1 MAFTVQREQ
10 RNHDFAQAGRR
21 ARSMLEQDKK
31 TIEAEEQRAKEYAQ
45 KPVTKPI
52 SEPVPQKKKEN
63 ISFWEK
69 LLSAFGDAGYSAD
82 TTTPLAMTNQAIT
95 DDYRKSNMQESKTA
109 EAGGNIVKSAAKSAE
124 SAYENA
130 AGTFL
135 NKRSGTQIMGVTVA
149 DNAVSQEDKDKAD
162 AARKRNQESI
172 YAKADKAA
180 AAAAEASE
188 KAKDNLG
195 GSKAAGAFVDIAS
208 GGLQLGADMALN
220 ALLPGAGL
228 ANMGLR
234 SYGSGSREARLDGAS
249 EGEQVAYGA
258 AAAAVDVLTEKIFD
272 VGKLFGGGAA
282 DDVAEKLIGKLAKTD
297 AGRSVLRALTNA
309 VGEGAEEAVA
319 DILNPAI
326 RTIYDKGAAVKS
338 SYTTAEGAKEML
350 AQSAYDAMIGAALST
365 FGTAAGI
372 VKGIDAQKNAALRA
386 GEPAANVNAEASAKP
401 ADAETIAAEA
411 QADAAPVE
419 TAQDAPAAQEENA
432 APADIRETGLETR
445 IAGIKGNDTASVG
458 NASTAMENTLWMR
471 RGTQSEPGWGETY
484 GTAQEAFN
492 EAMKRIDSGL
502 FSAMEKAVNEAERGI
517 NAKENLRLISTMISA
532 AEFVRHYDV
541 SPAAAATVIINSYHN
556 DALDSI
562 RDRRGDLTDYAL
574 EQMRSIDNAVESYGS
589 NPVSE
594 NDLSVA
600 QNAEYPGNAED
611 ATGMREPAQN
621 PTQERATEAGQSTER
636 DANRQ
641 PQEYT
646 PEDHIDNRSD
656 EYIAK
661 RSTKSF
667 QYNHP
672 ELHEHFE
679 RVAEDLAPMIY
690 GSMRSDRYKRGKGT
704 ITNNSRV
711 VQDVIDKTGLSRPE
725 ILRALDAIIKD
736 NGAENYADAKRVEKA
751 LDSLLVDGYTK
762 PNGEYVAP
770 DAAYMEAK
778 SQISGGTDPYSW
790 EYYRDNDL
798 SLLLGEITEEESYND
813 WRAERDAREA
823 AKAAQEQS
831 QNSDNFADVQQRETE
846 TDAGQRGTLPEGQ
859 GAKSAE
865 FGYDEAKTQARSLKN
880 LFEKGDREKL
890 GLTEQDLSHKV
901 EHDAE
906 AEAKA
911 QERFESDYEGEKADL
926 FGEKRDWDKTDTL
939 LADKIMGAELDKA
952 HKSGSMDDY
961 AEVARLVKRWYAQG
975 TDVGQVMQ
983 MRQVLSKSPKLME
996 AEAIELLMD
1005 EKRTRKMSDEQ
1016 RKKILDSVSQNAE
1029 RLLSIEK
1036 GDVDG
1041 VVDLIKDMSMERRT
1055 NSLWSNKMGRT
1066 MEKALEQAK
1075 KLPDGESFLR
1085 DIAASQVRGIA
1096 YDYAK
1101 PSVLEQIKTY
1111 RYLSMLS
1118 KPATP
1123 ARNLIGNMV
1132 YDPVEAVSNN
1142 IGVGLDMLLSKCTGT
1157 RSVAVDMSYL
1167 SKAKRK
1173 GMGEAR
1179 LKSYIEMG
1187 LDASVS
1193 NARGKY
1199 GTGGSR
1205 SYKMTGNFLE
1215 RFLSTW
1221 EKYSNYAMVTTDQ
1234 MQKGGIQAE
1243 AQRGI
1248 DELEAK
1254 GKVAKGA
1261 LDGRA
1266 EETARERTFQ
1276 NDSKLAQA
1284 TGVVRRGLN
1293 VFSIKDKRGG
1303 RFGVGDLILPFTNV
1317 PGNIASAAIQYSP
1330 AGFINAGAEVVKV
1343 LHKAKAGTL
1352 TAAEQAKAVTDF
1364 GRAFNGTMGIALFA
1378 VLAGAGV
1385 MNVAGDD
1392 DKDKEALEKSE
1403 GVSGTQLNLSAL
1415 NRWIA
1420 GESTEWRDGDDL
1432 VSIGFLDPINAQMT
1446 YGALLADCY
1455 EEDGKI
1461 TFGDVTRENLSS
1473 IYQSVMDLPAMSQF
1487 QEIENSL
1494 KYSKADNDGG
1504 KLADA
1509 TLRYGASQVT
1519 SFIPN
1524 VVSGVAQGIDG
1535 TVRDTYNGDTVWEN
1549 SLNAMKSKIPWLRET
1564 LPAALDNWGQEKK
1577 YTGTAAENFL
1587 NATLNPGSV
1596 TKYRTSAVNQ
1606 ELYRLDSLNID
1617 VKYPE
1622 KKTPSDVSRNG
1633 KKVTLNQDEKRQYQM
1648 AYGQTAY
1655 DNIQKV
1661 IQSSVYK
1668 QSSDAEKAAAIQ
1680 NLLKVATAAG
1690 KKKAKLDGSDT
1701 PSWTTKSSGSVAD
1714 NAVYRAKL
1722 GTAKD
1727 TLPADA
1733 RDRNGDVM
1741 QAIIK
1746 TVVGKRGGSDQLAL
1760 NVMAQEIESGTLAKV
1775 ETAYNGGYELKQI
1788 VDFYQAM
1795 YAKKPGTSQ
1804 KKYKK
1809 PDLYVWAMQNGYT
1822 AKQFNQ
1828 LWNLFGKTKK

>member
-1 MAFTVQREQ
+1 MASDFLKQYAKSSREKIDREYGKKAYGGSKYKMDKVWGQ
-10 RNHDFAQAGRR
+10 TAT
-21 ARSMLEQDKK
+21 QD
-31 TIEAEEQRAKEYAQ
+31 TAAKQ

-69 LLSAFGDAGYSAD
+69 LLNAFGDAGYSAD
-82 TTTPLAMTNQAIT
+82 TTTPLALTNQAIS

-109 EAGGNIVKSAAKSAE
+109 EAGGNIAKSAYE
-124 SAYENA
+124 GAKSAYENA

-149 DNAVSQEDKDKAD
+149 DNAVPQEDKDKAE

-220 ALLPGAGL
+220 ALLPGVGL

-297 AGRSVLRALTNA
+297 AGRSVVRALTNA

-326 RTIYDKGAAVKS
+326 RAIYDKGAAAKS

-350 AQSAYDAMIGAALST
+350 AQSAYDAMIGAVLST

-372 VKGIDAQKNAALRA
+372 AKGIDAQKNAALRA
-386 GEPAANVNAEASAKP
+386 GEPAASVNAEASAKP
-401 ADAETIAAEA
+401 AEAENIAAEA
-411 QADAAPVE
+411 QAEAAPVE
-419 TAQDAPAAQEENA
+419 TAQVEDSQATVRTLLKKGIISNSEANRVLADA
-432 APADIRETGLETR
+432 GLRTEFERQT
-445 IAGIKGNDTASVG
+445 
-458 NASTAMENTLWMR
+458 
-471 RGTQSEPGWGETY
+471 GETLT
-484 GTAQEAFN
+484 GTKADQRAQI
-492 EAMKRIDSGL
+492 KRVALTQNITGETAKSEEQSQKTG
-502 FSAMEKAVNEAERGI
+502 EIVNESAE
-517 NAKENLRLISTMISA
+517 
-532 AEFVRHYDV
+532 
-541 SPAAAATVIINSYHN
+541 
-556 DALDSI
+556 
-562 RDRRGDLTDYAL
+562 
-574 EQMRSIDNAVESYGS
+574 NAVE
-589 NPVSE
+589 
-594 NDLSVA
+594 A
-600 QNAEYPGNAED
+600 
-611 ATGMREPAQN
+611 
-621 PTQERATEAGQSTER
+621 
-636 DANRQ
+636 
-641 PQEYT
+641 
-646 PEDHIDNRSD
+646 
-656 EYIAK
+656 
-661 RSTKSF
+661 
-667 QYNHP
+667 
-672 ELHEHFE
+672 
-679 RVAEDLAPMIY
+679 
-690 GSMRSDRYKRGKGT
+690 
-704 ITNNSRV
+704 
-711 VQDVIDKTGLSRPE
+711 
-725 ILRALDAIIKD
+725 
-736 NGAENYADAKRVEKA
+736 
-751 LDSLLVDGYTK
+751 
-762 PNGEYVAP
+762 
-770 DAAYMEAK
+770 
-778 SQISGGTDPYSW
+778 
-790 EYYRDNDL
+790 
-798 SLLLGEITEEESYND
+798 
-813 WRAERDAREA
+813 
-823 AKAAQEQS
+823 
-831 QNSDNFADVQQRETE
+831 QNSDNFADVQQREAE

-865 FGYDEAKTQARSLKN
+865 FGYDEARTQTHSTDGVLTDDERAMQGLRP
-880 LFEKGDREKL
+880 EDR
-890 GLTEQDLSHKV
+890 THKV
-901 EHDAE
+901 NHDE
-906 AEAKA
+906 EVNAKA

-926 FGEKRDWDKTDTL
+926 FGTKQDWDDTDTVL
-939 LADKIMGAELDKA
+939 A
-952 HKSGSMDDY
+952 HKIIVKEVVKARESGSKDAY
-961 AEVARLVKRWYAQG
+961 AEVAKLMKEWDAHG
-975 TDVGQVMQ
+975 TEAGQAL
-983 MRQVLSKSPKLME
+983 RQRRQFASDPALME
-996 AEAIELLMD
+996 ADAIQLLSD
-1005 EKRTRKMSDEQ
+1005 SERTRKMSDEQ

-1029 RLLSIEK
+1029 KLRSIEK

-1041 VVDLIKDMSMERRT
+1041 VVDLIKGMSTERRT
-1055 NSLWSNKMGRT
+1055 NGLWSNKMGRT

-1075 KLPDGESFLR
+1075 KLPGGEAFLR
-1085 DIAASQVRGIA
+1085 DVAASQVRGIA

-1101 PSVLEQIKTY
+1101 PSTLEQIKAY

-1123 ARNLIGNMV
+1123 GRNLVGNMV

-1142 IGVGLDMLLSKCTGT
+1142 IGVGLDMLLSKYTGT
-1157 RSVAVDMSYL
+1157 RSVAADKSYF
-1167 SKAKRK
+1167 SKTKRK
-1173 GMGEAR
+1173 GMGEAT
-1179 LKSYIEMG
+1179 LKSYIETG

-1193 NARGKY
+1193 NAQGKY
-1199 GTGGSR
+1199 ETGGSR
-1205 SYKMTGNFLE
+1205 SFKMTGNFLE

-1248 DELEAK
+1248 DALEAK

-1266 EETARERTFQ
+1266 EKIARERTFQ
-1276 NDSKLAQA
+1276 NEGKLAQA
-1284 TGVVRRGLN
+1284 TGVVRRALN

-1303 RFGVGDLILPFTNV
+1303 SFGVGDLILPFTNV

-1343 LHKAKAGTL
+1343 LNKAKAGTL
-1352 TAAEQAKAVTDF
+1352 TASEQAKAVTDF
-1364 GRAFNGTMGIALFA
+1364 GRAFNGTMGIAFFA
-1378 VLAGAGV
+1378 VLAGAGI

-1455 EEDGKI
+1455 KDEGL
-1461 TFGDVTRENLSS
+1461 TFANVAGGNLESAF
-1473 IYQSVMDLPAMSQF
+1473 QSVMDLPAMSQF

-1494 KYSKADNDGG
+1494 KYSKADTTGG

-1509 TLRYGASQVT
+1509 TFRYGASQAT
-1519 SFIPN
+1519 SFVPN
-1524 VVSGVAQGIDG
+1524 VVSGVAQGVDG

-1549 SLNAMKSKIPWLRET
+1549 SLSAMKSKIPGLRET

-1606 ELYRLDSLNID
+1606 ELYRLGENID
-1617 VKYPE
+1617 IKYPE
-1622 KKTPSDVSRNG
+1622 KKAPNSGNRDGEKVS
-1633 KKVTLNQDEKRQYQM
+1633 LDQDERRQYQM

-1661 IQSSVYK
+1661 IRSSVYK

-1680 NLLKVATAAG
+1680 NLLEVATSAG
-1690 KKKAKLDGSDT
+1690 KKKAKLDGGDT
-1701 PSWTTKSSGSVAD
+1701 PAWTTKSTGTIGE
-1714 NAVYRAKL
+1714 NAVYKAML

-1727 TLPADA
+1727 ALPEDK
-1733 RDRNGDVM
+1733 RT
-1741 QAIIK
+1741 K
-1746 TVVGKRGGSDQLAL
+1746 TGNVLQSVLKTAGNKRGGDNLML
-1760 NVMAQEIESGTLAKV
+1760 NIMAQQLSEGTQDKF

-1788 VDFYQAM
+1788 VDFYQAK
-1795 YAKKPGTSQ
+1795 YATKPGTSQ
-1804 KKYKK
+1804 RKYKK
-1809 PDLYVWAMQNGYT
+1809 ADLYAWAMQNGYT

-1828 LWNLFGKTKK
+1828 LWKLFS

>member
-1 MAFTVQREQ
+1 MASDFLKQYAKSSREKIDREYGKKAYGGSKYKMDKVWGQ
-10 RNHDFAQAGRR
+10 TAT
-21 ARSMLEQDKK
+21 QD
-31 TIEAEEQRAKEYAQ
+31 TAAKQ

-69 LLSAFGDAGYSAD
+69 LLNAFGDAGYSAD
-82 TTTPLAMTNQAIT
+82 TTTPLALTNQAIS

-109 EAGGNIVKSAAKSAE
+109 EAGGNIAKSAYE
-124 SAYENA
+124 GAKSAYENA

-149 DNAVSQEDKDKAD
+149 DNAVPQEDKDKAE

-220 ALLPGAGL
+220 ALLPGVGL

-297 AGRSVLRALTNA
+297 AGRSVVRALTNA

-326 RTIYDKGAAVKS
+326 RAIYDKGAAAKS

-350 AQSAYDAMIGAALST
+350 AQSAYDAMIGAVLST

-372 VKGIDAQKNAALRA
+372 AKGIDAQKNAALRA
-386 GEPAANVNAEASAKP
+386 GEPAASVNAEASAKP
-401 ADAETIAAEA
+401 AEAENIAAEA
-411 QADAAPVE
+411 QAEAAPVE
-419 TAQDAPAAQEENA
+419 TAQVEDSQATVRTLLKKGIISNSEANRVLADA
-432 APADIRETGLETR
+432 GLRTEFERQT
-445 IAGIKGNDTASVG
+445 
-458 NASTAMENTLWMR
+458 
-471 RGTQSEPGWGETY
+471 GETLT
-484 GTAQEAFN
+484 GTKADQRAQI
-492 EAMKRIDSGL
+492 KRVALTQNITGETAKSEEQSQKTG
-502 FSAMEKAVNEAERGI
+502 EIVNESAE
-517 NAKENLRLISTMISA
+517 
-532 AEFVRHYDV
+532 
-541 SPAAAATVIINSYHN
+541 
-556 DALDSI
+556 
-562 RDRRGDLTDYAL
+562 
-574 EQMRSIDNAVESYGS
+574 NAVE
-589 NPVSE
+589 
-594 NDLSVA
+594 A
-600 QNAEYPGNAED
+600 
-611 ATGMREPAQN
+611 
-621 PTQERATEAGQSTER
+621 
-636 DANRQ
+636 
-641 PQEYT
+641 
-646 PEDHIDNRSD
+646 
-656 EYIAK
+656 
-661 RSTKSF
+661 
-667 QYNHP
+667 
-672 ELHEHFE
+672 
-679 RVAEDLAPMIY
+679 
-690 GSMRSDRYKRGKGT
+690 
-704 ITNNSRV
+704 
-711 VQDVIDKTGLSRPE
+711 
-725 ILRALDAIIKD
+725 
-736 NGAENYADAKRVEKA
+736 
-751 LDSLLVDGYTK
+751 
-762 PNGEYVAP
+762 
-770 DAAYMEAK
+770 
-778 SQISGGTDPYSW
+778 
-790 EYYRDNDL
+790 
-798 SLLLGEITEEESYND
+798 
-813 WRAERDAREA
+813 
-823 AKAAQEQS
+823 
-831 QNSDNFADVQQRETE
+831 QNSDNFADVQQREAE

-865 FGYDEAKTQARSLKN
+865 FGYDEARTQTHSTDGVLTDDERAMQGLRP
-880 LFEKGDREKL
+880 EDR
-890 GLTEQDLSHKV
+890 THKV
-901 EHDAE
+901 NHDE
-906 AEAKA
+906 EVNAKA

-926 FGEKRDWDKTDTL
+926 FGTKQDWDDTDTVL
-939 LADKIMGAELDKA
+939 A
-952 HKSGSMDDY
+952 HKIIVKEVAKARESGSKDAY
-961 AEVARLVKRWYAQG
+961 AEVAKLMKEWDAHG
-975 TDVGQVMQ
+975 TEAGQAL
-983 MRQVLSKSPKLME
+983 RQRRQFASDPALME
-996 AEAIELLMD
+996 ADAIQLLSD
-1005 EKRTRKMSDEQ
+1005 SERTRKMSDEQ

-1029 RLLSIEK
+1029 KLRSIEK

-1041 VVDLIKDMSMERRT
+1041 VVDLIKGMSTERRT
-1055 NSLWSNKMGRT
+1055 NGLWSNKMGRT

-1075 KLPDGESFLR
+1075 KLPGGEAFLR
-1085 DIAASQVRGIA
+1085 DVAASQVRGIA

-1101 PSVLEQIKTY
+1101 PSTLEQIKAY

-1123 ARNLIGNMV
+1123 GRNLVGNMV

-1142 IGVGLDMLLSKCTGT
+1142 IGVGLDMLLSKYTGT
-1157 RSVAVDMSYL
+1157 RSVAADKSYF
-1167 SKAKRK
+1167 SKTKRK
-1173 GMGEAR
+1173 GMGEAT
-1179 LKSYIEMG
+1179 LKSYIETG

-1193 NARGKY
+1193 NAQGKY
-1199 GTGGSR
+1199 ETGGSR
-1205 SYKMTGNFLE
+1205 SFKMTGNFLE

-1248 DELEAK
+1248 DALEAK

-1266 EETARERTFQ
+1266 EEIARERTFQ
-1276 NDSKLAQA
+1276 NEGKLAQA
-1284 TGVVRRGLN
+1284 TGVVRRALN

-1303 RFGVGDLILPFTNV
+1303 SFGVGDLILPFTNV

-1343 LHKAKAGTL
+1343 LNKAKAGTL
-1352 TAAEQAKAVTDF
+1352 TASEQAKAVTDF
-1364 GRAFNGTMGIALFA
+1364 GRAFNGTMGIAFFA
-1378 VLAGAGV
+1378 VLAGAGI

-1455 EEDGKI
+1455 KDEGL
-1461 TFGDVTRENLSS
+1461 TFANVAGGNLESAF
-1473 IYQSVMDLPAMSQF
+1473 QSVMDLPAMSQF

-1494 KYSKADNDGG
+1494 KYSKADTTGG

-1509 TLRYGASQVT
+1509 TFRYGASQAT
-1519 SFIPN
+1519 SFVPN
-1524 VVSGVAQGIDG
+1524 VVSGVAQGVDG

-1549 SLNAMKSKIPWLRET
+1549 SLNAMKSKIPGLRET

-1606 ELYRLDSLNID
+1606 ELYRLGENID
-1617 VKYPE
+1617 IKYPE
-1622 KKTPSDVSRNG
+1622 KKAPNSGNRDGEKVS
-1633 KKVTLNQDEKRQYQM
+1633 LDQDERRQYQM

-1661 IQSSVYK
+1661 IRSSVYK

-1680 NLLKVATAAG
+1680 NLLEVATSAG
-1690 KKKAKLDGSDT
+1690 KKKAKLDGGDT
-1701 PSWTTKSSGSVAD
+1701 PAWTTKSTGTIGE
-1714 NAVYRAKL
+1714 NAVYKAML

-1727 TLPADA
+1727 ALPEDK
-1733 RDRNGDVM
+1733 RT
-1741 QAIIK
+1741 K
-1746 TVVGKRGGSDQLAL
+1746 TGNVLQSVLKTAGNKRGGDNLML
-1760 NVMAQEIESGTLAKV
+1760 NIMAQQLSEGTQDKF

-1788 VDFYQAM
+1788 VDFYQAK
-1795 YAKKPGTSQ
+1795 YATKPGTSQ
-1804 KKYKK
+1804 RKYKK
-1809 PDLYVWAMQNGYT
+1809 ADLYAWAMQNGYT

-1828 LWNLFGKTKK
+1828 LWKLFS

>member
-1 MAFTVQREQ
+1 MASDFLKQYAKSSREKIDKEFGKKAYGGSKYDMSKVWGQ
-10 RNHDFAQAGRR
+10 PTQATQ
-21 ARSMLEQDKK
+21 AANTTQN
-31 TIEAEEQRAKEYAQ
+31 TQ
-45 KPVTKPI
+45 KPIT
-52 SEPVPQKKKEN
+52 EPVPEKKKEN

-69 LLSAFGDAGYSAD
+69 LARAFGDDVYS
-82 TTTPLAMTNQAIT
+82 
-95 DDYRKSNMQESKTA
+95 SSMQENKPD
-109 EAGGNIVKSAAKSAE
+109 GPDGNIIKSAAKSAE
-124 SAYENA
+124 SSYVNA
-130 AGTFL
+130 FGTLL

-149 DNAVSQEDKDKAD
+149 DDAVPQADKDKAE
-162 AARKRNQESI
+162 AARQRNQANV

-180 AAAAEASE
+180 EAAAEASE
-188 KAKDNLG
+188 KAKENLG

-282 DDVAEKLIGKLAKTD
+282 DDVAEKLVGKLAKTD
-297 AGRSVLRALTNA
+297 AGRSVVRALTNA

-326 RTIYDKGAAVKS
+326 RAIYDKGAAAKA

-372 VKGIDAQKNAALRA
+372 AKGVDAQKNAALRA
-386 GEPAANVNAEASAKP
+386 GEPAASATASVNTEASAKP
-401 ADAETIAAEA
+401 AEAENIAEEA
-411 QADAAPVE
+411 QAEATPVE
-419 TAQDAPAAQEENA
+419 TAQGEGNQATVRALLKKGIISNGEANRVLADA
-432 APADIRETGLETR
+432 GLRTEFERQT
-445 IAGIKGNDTASVG
+445 
-458 NASTAMENTLWMR
+458 
-471 RGTQSEPGWGETY
+471 GETLT
-484 GTAQEAFN
+484 GTKADQRAQI
-492 EAMKRIDSGL
+492 KRVALTQNITGETAKSEEQSQKTG
-502 FSAMEKAVNEAERGI
+502 KIVNESAE
-517 NAKENLRLISTMISA
+517 
-532 AEFVRHYDV
+532 
-541 SPAAAATVIINSYHN
+541 
-556 DALDSI
+556 
-562 RDRRGDLTDYAL
+562 
-574 EQMRSIDNAVESYGS
+574 NAVE
-589 NPVSE
+589 
-594 NDLSVA
+594 
-600 QNAEYPGNAED
+600 
-611 ATGMREPAQN
+611 
-621 PTQERATEAGQSTER
+621 
-636 DANRQ
+636 
-641 PQEYT
+641 
-646 PEDHIDNRSD
+646 
-656 EYIAK
+656 
-661 RSTKSF
+661 
-667 QYNHP
+667 
-672 ELHEHFE
+672 
-679 RVAEDLAPMIY
+679 
-690 GSMRSDRYKRGKGT
+690 
-704 ITNNSRV
+704 
-711 VQDVIDKTGLSRPE
+711 
-725 ILRALDAIIKD
+725 
-736 NGAENYADAKRVEKA
+736 
-751 LDSLLVDGYTK
+751 
-762 PNGEYVAP
+762 
-770 DAAYMEAK
+770 
-778 SQISGGTDPYSW
+778 
-790 EYYRDNDL
+790 
-798 SLLLGEITEEESYND
+798 
-813 WRAERDAREA
+813 
-823 AKAAQEQS
+823 S
-831 QNSDNFADVQQRETE
+831 QNSDNFADVQQREAE
-846 TDAGQRGTLPEGQ
+846 MDAGQRGTLPEGQ

-865 FGYDEAKTQARSLKN
+865 FGYDEARTQTRSTDGVLTDDERAMEG
-880 LFEKGDREKL
+880 LRPEDR
-890 GLTEQDLSHKV
+890 THKV
-901 EHDAE
+901 NRDEE
-906 AEAKA
+906 VNAKA

-926 FGEKRDWDKTDTL
+926 FGEKQDWDDTDTVL
-939 LADKIMGAELDKA
+939 A
-952 HKSGSMDDY
+952 HKIIVKEVAKARESGSKDAY
-961 AEVARLVKRWYAQG
+961 AEVAKLMKEWDAHG
-975 TDVGQVMQ
+975 TEAGQAL
-983 MRQVLSKSPKLME
+983 RQRRQLASDPALME
-996 AEAIELLMD
+996 ADAIQLLND
-1005 EKRTRKMSDEQ
+1005 SERTRKMSDEQ

-1029 RLLSIEK
+1029 KLRSIEK

-1041 VVDLIKDMSMERRT
+1041 VVDLIKDMSTERRT
-1055 NSLWSNKMGRT
+1055 NGLWSNKMGRT

-1075 KLPDGESFLR
+1075 KLPGGEAFLR
-1085 DIAASQVRGIA
+1085 DVAASQVRGIA

-1101 PSVLEQIKTY
+1101 PSTLEQIKTY

-1123 ARNLIGNMV
+1123 GRNLVGNMV

-1142 IGVGLDMLLSKCTGT
+1142 IGVGLDMLLSKYTGT
-1157 RSVAVDMSYL
+1157 RSVAVDKSYL
-1167 SKAKRK
+1167 SKTKRK

-1179 LKSYIEMG
+1179 LKSYIETG

-1205 SYKMTGNFLE
+1205 SFKMTGNFLE

-1221 EKYSNYAMVTTDQ
+1221 EKYSNYAMVTSDQ

-1248 DELEAK
+1248 DALEAK

-1276 NDSKLAQA
+1276 NEGKLS
-1284 TGVVRRGLN
+1284 GVMGGMRNALN
-1293 VFSIKDKRGG
+1293 KLSIKDKQGG
-1303 RFGVGDLILPFTNV
+1303 SIGLGDIMLPFTHV

-1343 LHKAKAGTL
+1343 LNKAKAGTL

-1392 DKDKEALEKSE
+1392 DEDKEALEKSE

-1455 EEDGKI
+1455 KDEGL
-1461 TFGDVTRENLSS
+1461 TFANVAGGNLESAF
-1473 IYQSVMDLPAMSQF
+1473 QSVMDLPAMSQF
-1487 QEIENSL
+1487 QEIANGY
-1494 KYSKADNDGG
+1494 KYSKADTTGG
-1504 KLADA
+1504 KVAEA
-1509 TLRYGASQVT
+1509 ALRYGASQAT
-1519 SFIPN
+1519 SFVPN
-1524 VVSGVAQGIDG
+1524 VVSGVAQGVDG

-1549 SLNAMKSKIPWLRET
+1549 SLNAMKSKIPGLRET

-1606 ELYRLDSLNID
+1606 ELYRLGENID
-1617 VKYPE
+1617 IKYPE
-1622 KKTPSDVSRNG
+1622 KKAPNSGNRDG
-1633 KKVTLNQDEKRQYQM
+1633 EKVPLDQDERRQYQT

-1661 IQSSVYK
+1661 IRSSVYK

-1680 NLLKVATAAG
+1680 NLLEVATAAG
-1690 KKKAKLDGSDT
+1690 KKKAKLDGGDT
-1701 PSWTTKSSGSVAD
+1701 PAWTTKSDGSVAD

-1727 TLPADA
+1727 TLPDNA

-1760 NVMAQEIESGTLAKV
+1760 NVMAQKLTENTQAKV

-1788 VDFYQAM
+1788 VDFYQAK
-1795 YAKKPGTSQ
+1795 YATKPGTSQ
-1804 KKYKK
+1804 RKYKK
-1809 PDLYVWAMQNGYT
+1809 ADLYAWAMQNGYT

-1828 LWNLFGKTKK
+1828 LWKLFS

>member
-1 MAFTVQREQ
+1 MASDFLKQYAKSSREKIDREYGKKAYGGSKYKMDKVWGQ
-10 RNHDFAQAGRR
+10 TAT
-21 ARSMLEQDKK
+21 QD
-31 TIEAEEQRAKEYAQ
+31 TAAKQ

-69 LLSAFGDAGYSAD
+69 LLNAFGDAGYSAD
-82 TTTPLAMTNQAIT
+82 TTTPLALTNQAIS

-109 EAGGNIVKSAAKSAE
+109 EAGGNIAKSAYE
-124 SAYENA
+124 GAKSAYENA

-149 DNAVSQEDKDKAD
+149 DNAVPQEDKDKAE

-220 ALLPGAGL
+220 ALLPGVGL

-297 AGRSVLRALTNA
+297 AGRSVVRALTNA

-326 RTIYDKGAAVKS
+326 CAIYDKGAAAKS

-350 AQSAYDAMIGAALST
+350 AQSAYDAMIGAVLST

-372 VKGIDAQKNAALRA
+372 AKGIDAQKNAALRA
-386 GEPAANVNAEASAKP
+386 GEPAASVNAEASAKP
-401 ADAETIAAEA
+401 AEAENIAAEA
-411 QADAAPVE
+411 QAEAAPVE
-419 TAQDAPAAQEENA
+419 TAQVEDSQATVRTLLKKGIISNSEANRVLADA
-432 APADIRETGLETR
+432 GLRTEFERQT
-445 IAGIKGNDTASVG
+445 
-458 NASTAMENTLWMR
+458 
-471 RGTQSEPGWGETY
+471 GETLT
-484 GTAQEAFN
+484 GTKADQRAQI
-492 EAMKRIDSGL
+492 KRVALTQNITGETAKSEEQSQKTG
-502 FSAMEKAVNEAERGI
+502 EIVNESAE
-517 NAKENLRLISTMISA
+517 
-532 AEFVRHYDV
+532 
-541 SPAAAATVIINSYHN
+541 
-556 DALDSI
+556 
-562 RDRRGDLTDYAL
+562 
-574 EQMRSIDNAVESYGS
+574 NAVE
-589 NPVSE
+589 
-594 NDLSVA
+594 A
-600 QNAEYPGNAED
+600 
-611 ATGMREPAQN
+611 
-621 PTQERATEAGQSTER
+621 
-636 DANRQ
+636 
-641 PQEYT
+641 
-646 PEDHIDNRSD
+646 
-656 EYIAK
+656 
-661 RSTKSF
+661 
-667 QYNHP
+667 
-672 ELHEHFE
+672 
-679 RVAEDLAPMIY
+679 
-690 GSMRSDRYKRGKGT
+690 
-704 ITNNSRV
+704 
-711 VQDVIDKTGLSRPE
+711 
-725 ILRALDAIIKD
+725 
-736 NGAENYADAKRVEKA
+736 
-751 LDSLLVDGYTK
+751 
-762 PNGEYVAP
+762 
-770 DAAYMEAK
+770 
-778 SQISGGTDPYSW
+778 
-790 EYYRDNDL
+790 
-798 SLLLGEITEEESYND
+798 
-813 WRAERDAREA
+813 
-823 AKAAQEQS
+823 
-831 QNSDNFADVQQRETE
+831 QNSDNFADVQQREAE

-865 FGYDEAKTQARSLKN
+865 FGYDEARTQTHSTDGVLTDDERAMQGLRP
-880 LFEKGDREKL
+880 EDR
-890 GLTEQDLSHKV
+890 THKV
-901 EHDAE
+901 NHDE
-906 AEAKA
+906 EVNAKA

-926 FGEKRDWDKTDTL
+926 FGTKQDWDDTDTVL
-939 LADKIMGAELDKA
+939 A
-952 HKSGSMDDY
+952 HKIIVKEVAKARESGSKDAY
-961 AEVARLVKRWYAQG
+961 AEVAKLMKEWDAHG
-975 TDVGQVMQ
+975 TEAGQAL
-983 MRQVLSKSPKLME
+983 RQRRQFASDPALME
-996 AEAIELLMD
+996 ADAIQLLSD
-1005 EKRTRKMSDEQ
+1005 SERTRKMSDEQ

-1029 RLLSIEK
+1029 KLRSIEK

-1041 VVDLIKDMSMERRT
+1041 VVDLIKGMSTERRT
-1055 NSLWSNKMGRT
+1055 NGLWSNKMGRT

-1075 KLPDGESFLR
+1075 KLPGGEAFLR
-1085 DIAASQVRGIA
+1085 DVAASQVRGIA

-1101 PSVLEQIKTY
+1101 PSTLEQIKAY

-1123 ARNLIGNMV
+1123 GRNLVGNMV

-1142 IGVGLDMLLSKCTGT
+1142 IGVGLDMLLSKYTGT
-1157 RSVAVDMSYL
+1157 RSVAADKSYF
-1167 SKAKRK
+1167 SKTKRK
-1173 GMGEAR
+1173 GMGEAT
-1179 LKSYIEMG
+1179 LKSYIETG

-1193 NARGKY
+1193 NAQGKY
-1199 GTGGSR
+1199 ETGGSR
-1205 SYKMTGNFLE
+1205 SFKMTGNFLE

-1248 DELEAK
+1248 DALEAK

-1266 EETARERTFQ
+1266 EEIARERTFQ
-1276 NDSKLAQA
+1276 NEGKLAQA
-1284 TGVVRRGLN
+1284 TGVVRRALN

-1303 RFGVGDLILPFTNV
+1303 SFGVGDLILPFTNV

-1343 LHKAKAGTL
+1343 LNKAKAGTL
-1352 TAAEQAKAVTDF
+1352 TASEQAKAVTDF
-1364 GRAFNGTMGIALFA
+1364 GRAFNGTMGIAFFA
-1378 VLAGAGV
+1378 VLAGAGI

-1455 EEDGKI
+1455 KDEGL
-1461 TFGDVTRENLSS
+1461 TFANVAGGNLESAF
-1473 IYQSVMDLPAMSQF
+1473 QSVMDLPAMSQF

-1494 KYSKADNDGG
+1494 KYSKADTTGG

-1509 TLRYGASQVT
+1509 TFRYGASQAT
-1519 SFIPN
+1519 SFVPN
-1524 VVSGVAQGIDG
+1524 VVSGVAQGVDG

-1549 SLNAMKSKIPWLRET
+1549 SLSAMKSKIPGLRET

-1577 YTGTAAENFL
+1577 YTDTAAENFL

-1606 ELYRLDSLNID
+1606 ELYRLGENID
-1617 VKYPE
+1617 IKYPE
-1622 KKTPSDVSRNG
+1622 KKAPNSGNRDGEKVS
-1633 KKVTLNQDEKRQYQM
+1633 LDQDERRQYQM

-1661 IQSSVYK
+1661 IRSSVYK

-1680 NLLKVATAAG
+1680 NLLEVATSAG
-1690 KKKAKLDGSDT
+1690 KKKAKLDGGDT
-1701 PSWTTKSSGSVAD
+1701 PAWTTKSTGTIGE
-1714 NAVYRAKL
+1714 NAVYKAML

-1727 TLPADA
+1727 ALPEDK
-1733 RDRNGDVM
+1733 RT
-1741 QAIIK
+1741 K
-1746 TVVGKRGGSDQLAL
+1746 TGNVLQSVLKTAGNKRGGDNLML
-1760 NVMAQEIESGTLAKV
+1760 NIMAQQLSEGTQDKF

-1788 VDFYQAM
+1788 VDFYQAK
-1795 YAKKPGTSQ
+1795 YATKPGTSQ
-1804 KKYKK
+1804 RKYKK
-1809 PDLYVWAMQNGYT
+1809 ADLYAWAMQNGYT

-1828 LWNLFGKTKK
+1828 LWKLFS

>member
-1 MAFTVQREQ
+1 MASEFLKQYAKSSREKID
-10 RNHDFAQAGRR
+10 REYGKKAYGG
-21 ARSMLEQDKK
+21 SKYKMDKVWGQ
-31 TIEAEEQRAKEYAQ
+31 TATQETAAKQ
-45 KPVTKPI
+45 KPVTEPI

-69 LLSAFGDAGYSAD
+69 LLNAFGDAGYSAD
-82 TTTPLAMTNQAIT
+82 TTTPLALTNQAIS
-95 DDYRKSNMQESKTA
+95 DDYRESNMQESKTA
-109 EAGGNIVKSAAKSAE
+109 EAGGNIAKSALKGAE
-124 SAYENA
+124 SAYESA
-130 AGTFL
+130 VGAMMS
-135 NKRSGTQIMGVTVA
+135 KRSGTQIMGVTVA
-149 DNAVSQEDKDKAD
+149 DDAVSEADKAT
-162 AARKRNQESI
+162 AEATRQRNQANM
-172 YAKADKAA
+172 YAKAEAA
-180 AAAAEASE
+180 DTAAWEARE
-188 KAKDNLG
+188 AAKDNLG
-195 GSKAAGAFVDIAS
+195 GSAAAGALVDIAS
-208 GGLQLGADMALN
+208 GGLQLGADMAVN

-228 ANMGLR
+228 ASMGVR
-234 SYGSGSREARLDGAS
+234 AFGNGAREAMMDGAS
-249 EGEQVAYGA
+249 GGEQVIYGA
-258 AAAAVDVLTEKIFD
+258 AQAAVQIATEKMFD

-282 DDVAEKLIGKLAKTD
+282 DDVAEKLIQKLAKTD
-297 AGRSVLRALTNA
+297 TGRSIVRALTNA
-309 VGEGAEEAVA
+309 VGEGAEEAVS
-319 DILNPAI
+319 DLLTPAI
-326 RTIYDKGAAVKS
+326 RAIYDSGKSAAS
-338 SYTTAEGAKEML
+338 SYTTAEGRKELL
-350 AQSAYDAMIGAALST
+350 AQAGYDALIGAALST

-372 VKGIDAQKNAALRA
+372 VKGVDAQKNAALRA
-386 GEPAANVNAEASAKP
+386 GEPTASVNAEASAKP
-401 ADAETIAAEA
+401 AEAENIAAEA
-411 QADAAPVE
+411 QAEPAPAE
-419 TAQDAPAAQEENA
+419 TAQYVPAAQEKPQENSTLRMVEEA
-432 APADIRETGLETR
+432 AGL
-445 IAGIKGNDTASVG
+445 
-458 NASTAMENTLWMR
+458 
-471 RGTQSEPGWGETY
+471 
-484 GTAQEAFN
+484 
-492 EAMKRIDSGL
+492 
-502 FSAMEKAVNEAERGI
+502 
-517 NAKENLRLISTMISA
+517 
-532 AEFVRHYDV
+532 
-541 SPAAAATVIINSYHN
+541 
-556 DALDSI
+556 
-562 RDRRGDLTDYAL
+562 
-574 EQMRSIDNAVESYGS
+574 
-589 NPVSE
+589 
-594 NDLSVA
+594 
-600 QNAEYPGNAED
+600 
-611 ATGMREPAQN
+611 REPAQS
-621 PTQERATEAGQSTER
+621 PAQERATEAGQSAEL

-646 PEDHIDNRSD
+646 PEDHIDNRTD
-656 EYIAK
+656 EYVAK

-679 RVAEDLAPMIY
+679 RVAEDLTPMIY
-690 GSMRSDRYKRGKGT
+690 GSMQSDRHKLGKGT
-704 ITNNSRV
+704 ITNNTRV
-711 VQDVIDKTGLSRPE
+711 VQRVIDKTGLSRPE

-736 NGAENYADAKRVEKA
+736 NGAENYANAKRVEKA

-798 SLLLGEITEEESYND
+798 SLMLGEITEEESYND
-813 WRAERDAREA
+813 WRAQHDAREA

-831 QNSDNFADVQQRETE
+831 QKTGEIVNESAENAVEAQNSGNFANVQQREAE

-865 FGYDEAKTQARSLKN
+865 FGYDEARTQTRSTDGVLTDDERAMEG
-880 LFEKGDREKL
+880 LRPEDR
-890 GLTEQDLSHKV
+890 THKV
-901 EHDAE
+901 NHDE
-906 AEAKA
+906 EVNAKA

-926 FGEKRDWDKTDTL
+926 FGEKQDWDDTDTVL
-939 LADKIMGAELDKA
+939 A
-952 HKSGSMDDY
+952 HKIIVKEVTKARESGSKDAY
-961 AEVARLVKRWYAQG
+961 AEVAKLMKEWDAHG
-975 TDVGQVMQ
+975 TEAGQAL
-983 MRQVLSKSPKLME
+983 RQRRQLASDPALME
-996 AEAIELLMD
+996 ADAIQLLND
-1005 EKRTRKMSDEQ
+1005 SERTRKMSDEQ

-1029 RLLSIEK
+1029 KLRSIEK

-1041 VVDLIKDMSMERRT
+1041 VVDLIKDMSTERRT
-1055 NSLWSNKMGRT
+1055 NGLWSNKMGRT

-1075 KLPDGESFLR
+1075 KLPGGEAFLR
-1085 DIAASQVRGIA
+1085 DVAASQVRGIA

-1101 PSVLEQIKTY
+1101 PSTLEQIKTY

-1118 KPATP
+1118 KPATA
-1123 ARNLIGNMV
+1123 ARNLVGNMV

-1142 IGVGLDMLLSKCTGT
+1142 IGVGLDMLLSKYTGT
-1157 RSVAVDMSYL
+1157 RSVAADKSYL

-1173 GMGEAR
+1173 GMGEAT
-1179 LKSYIEMG
+1179 LKSYIETG

-1193 NARGKY
+1193 NAQGKY
-1199 GTGGSR
+1199 ETGGSR
-1205 SYKMTGNFLE
+1205 SFKMTGNFLE

-1221 EKYSNYAMVTTDQ
+1221 EKYSNYAMVTSDQ

-1248 DELEAK
+1248 DALEAK

-1276 NDSKLAQA
+1276 NEGKLAQA
-1284 TGVVRRGLN
+1284 TGVVRRALN

-1303 RFGVGDLILPFTNV
+1303 SFGVGDLILPFTNV

-1343 LHKAKAGTL
+1343 LNKAKAGTL
-1352 TAAEQAKAVTDF
+1352 TASEQAKAVTDF
-1364 GRAFNGTMGIALFA
+1364 GRAFNGTMGIAFFA
-1378 VLAGAGV
+1378 VLAGAGI

-1455 EEDGKI
+1455 KDEGL
-1461 TFGDVTRENLSS
+1461 TFANVAGGNLESAF
-1473 IYQSVMDLPAMSQF
+1473 QSVMDLPAMSQF

-1494 KYSKADNDGG
+1494 KYSKADTTGG

-1509 TLRYGASQVT
+1509 TFRYGASQAT
-1519 SFIPN
+1519 SFVPN
-1524 VVSGVAQGIDG
+1524 VVSGVAQGVDG

-1549 SLNAMKSKIPWLRET
+1549 SLSAMKSKIPVLRET

-1606 ELYRLDSLNID
+1606 ELYRLGENID
-1617 VKYPE
+1617 IKYPE
-1622 KKTPSDVSRNG
+1622 KKAPNSGNRDGEKVSLDQGER
-1633 KKVTLNQDEKRQYQM
+1633 RQYQM

-1661 IQSSVYK
+1661 IRSSVYK

-1680 NLLKVATAAG
+1680 NLLEVATAAG
-1690 KKKAKLDGSDT
+1690 KKKAKLDGGDT
-1701 PSWTTKSSGSVAD
+1701 PAWTTKSDGSVAD

-1722 GTAKD
+1722 GTAKG

-1733 RDRNGDVM
+1733 RGRNGDVM
-1741 QAIIK
+1741 QAIVK

-1760 NVMAQEIESGTLAKV
+1760 NVMAQQLEEGTQAKV

-1788 VDFYQAM
+1788 VDFYQAK
-1795 YAKKPGTSQ
+1795 YATKPGTSQ
-1804 KKYKK
+1804 RKYKK
-1809 PDLYVWAMQNGYT
+1809 ADLYAWAMQNGYT

-1828 LWNLFGKTKK
+1828 LWKLFP

>member
-1 MAFTVQREQ
+1 MAFKKATVSIDDWLKSTGATERP
-10 RNHDFAQAGRR
+10 RAQQNA
-21 ARSMLEQDKK
+21 ATE
-31 TIEAEEQRAKEYAQ
+31 Q
-45 KPVTKPI
+45 KPVTEPI

-69 LLSAFGDAGYSAD
+69 LLNAFGDAGYSAD
-82 TTTPLAMTNQAIT
+82 TTTPLALTNQAIS
-95 DDYRKSNMQESKTA
+95 DDYRESNMQESKTA
-109 EAGGNIVKSAAKSAE
+109 EAGGNIAKSAVKSAE

-149 DNAVSQEDKDKAD
+149 DNAVPQEDKDKAE
-162 AARKRNQESI
+162 AVRKRNQESI

-180 AAAAEASE
+180 EAAAEASE

-282 DDVAEKLIGKLAKTD
+282 DDVAEKLIGKLAKTE
-297 AGRSVLRALTNA
+297 AGRSVVRALTNA

-326 RTIYDKGAAVKS
+326 RAIYDKGAAAKS

-365 FGTAAGI
+365 FGTTAGI

-401 ADAETIAAEA
+401 AEAETIAAEA
-411 QADAAPVE
+411 QAEAAPVE
-419 TAQDAPAAQEENA
+419 TAQDAPAAQEKPPENSTLRMVEEA
-432 APADIRETGLETR
+432 AGL
-445 IAGIKGNDTASVG
+445 
-458 NASTAMENTLWMR
+458 
-471 RGTQSEPGWGETY
+471 
-484 GTAQEAFN
+484 
-492 EAMKRIDSGL
+492 
-502 FSAMEKAVNEAERGI
+502 
-517 NAKENLRLISTMISA
+517 
-532 AEFVRHYDV
+532 
-541 SPAAAATVIINSYHN
+541 
-556 DALDSI
+556 
-562 RDRRGDLTDYAL
+562 
-574 EQMRSIDNAVESYGS
+574 
-589 NPVSE
+589 
-594 NDLSVA
+594 
-600 QNAEYPGNAED
+600 
-611 ATGMREPAQN
+611 REPAQS
-621 PTQERATEAGQSTER
+621 PAQERATEAAQSAER
-636 DANRQ
+636 DANRR

-646 PEDHIDNRSD
+646 PEDHIDNRTD
-656 EYIAK
+656 EYVAK

-679 RVAEDLAPMIY
+679 RVAEDLTPMIY
-690 GSMRSDRYKRGKGT
+690 GSMQSDRYKRGKGT
-704 ITNNSRV
+704 ITNNPRV

-736 NGAENYADAKRVEKA
+736 NGTENYADAKRVEKA

-798 SLLLGEITEEESYND
+798 SLILGEITEEEAYND
-813 WRAERDAREA
+813 WRAQRDAREA

-831 QNSDNFADVQQRETE
+831 QNSDNFADVQQREAE
-846 TDAGQRGTLPEGQ
+846 TDAERRGTLPEGQ

-865 FGYDEAKTQARSLKN
+865 FGYDEARTQTRSTDGVLTDDERAMEG
-880 LFEKGDREKL
+880 LRPEDR
-890 GLTEQDLSHKV
+890 THKV
-901 EHDAE
+901 NHDE
-906 AEAKA
+906 EVNAKA

-926 FGEKRDWDKTDTL
+926 FGEKQDWDDTDTVL
-939 LADKIMGAELDKA
+939 A
-952 HKSGSMDDY
+952 HKIIVKEVAKARESGSKDAY
-961 AEVARLVKRWYAQG
+961 AEVAKLMKEWDVHG
-975 TDVGQVMQ
+975 TEAGQAL
-983 MRQVLSKSPKLME
+983 RQRRQLASDPALME
-996 AEAIELLMD
+996 ADAIQLLND
-1005 EKRTRKMSDEQ
+1005 SERTRKMSDEQ

-1029 RLLSIEK
+1029 KLRSIEK

-1041 VVDLIKDMSMERRT
+1041 VVNLIKDMSTERRT
-1055 NSLWSNKMGRT
+1055 NGLWSNKMGRT

-1075 KLPDGESFLR
+1075 KLPGGEAFLR
-1085 DIAASQVRGIA
+1085 DVAASQVRGIA

-1101 PSVLEQIKTY
+1101 PSTLEQIKTY

-1118 KPATP
+1118 KPATA
-1123 ARNLIGNMV
+1123 ARNLVGNMV

-1142 IGVGLDMLLSKCTGT
+1142 IGVWLDMLLSKYTGT
-1157 RSVAVDMSYL
+1157 RSVAADKSYL
-1167 SKAKRK
+1167 SKTKRK

-1179 LKSYIEMG
+1179 LKSYIETG

-1199 GTGGSR
+1199 GTGGRR
-1205 SYKMTGNFLE
+1205 SFKMTGNFLE

-1221 EKYSNYAMVTTDQ
+1221 EKYSNYAMVTSDQ

-1248 DELEAK
+1248 DALEAK

-1276 NDSKLAQA
+1276 NEGKLS
-1284 TGVVRRGLN
+1284 GVMGGMRNALN
-1293 VFSIKDKRGG
+1293 KLSIKDKQGG
-1303 RFGVGDLILPFTNV
+1303 SIGLGDIMLPFTHV

-1343 LHKAKAGTL
+1343 LNKAKAGTL

-1392 DKDKEALEKSE
+1392 DEDKEALEKSE
-1403 GVSGTQLNLSAL
+1403 GINGTQLNLSAL

-1455 EEDGKI
+1455 KGEGL
-1461 TFGDVTRENLSS
+1461 TFANVAGGNLESAF
-1473 IYQSVMDLPAMSQF
+1473 QSVMDLPAMSQF
-1487 QEIENSL
+1487 QEIANGY
-1494 KYSKADNDGG
+1494 KYSKAETKGG
-1504 KLADA
+1504 KVAEA
-1509 TLRYGASQVT
+1509 ALRYGASQTT
-1519 SFIPN
+1519 SFVPN
-1524 VVSGVAQGIDG
+1524 VVSGVAQGVDG

-1549 SLNAMKSKIPWLRET
+1549 SLSAMKSKIPGLRET
-1564 LPAALDNWGQEKK
+1564 LPAALDNWGREKK

-1606 ELYRLDSLNID
+1606 ELYRLESLNID

-1622 KKTPSDVSRNG
+1622 KKAPLDGSRNG
-1633 KKVTLNQDEKRQYQM
+1633 KDVDLTQDERRQYQM

-1680 NLLKVATAAG
+1680 NLLEVATASG
-1690 KKKAKLDGSDT
+1690 KKKAKLDGGDT

-1727 TLPADA
+1727 TLPDNA

-1760 NVMAQEIESGTLAKV
+1760 NVMAQKLTENTQAKV
-1775 ETAYNGGYELKQI
+1775 ETAYEGGYSLQQI
-1788 VDFYQAM
+1788 ADFYQAKT
-1795 YAKKPGTSQ
+1795 AKTEDGK

-1809 PDLYVWAMQNGYT
+1809 ADLQVWALQNGYT
-1822 AKQFNQ
+1822 AAQFNQ
-1828 LWNLFGKTKK
+1828 LWKLFG

>member
-1 MAFTVQREQ
+1 MASDFLKQYAKSSREKVDKEFGKKAYGGSEYDMSKVWGQ
-10 RNHDFAQAGRR
+10 PTQATQ
-21 ARSMLEQDKK
+21 AANTTQN
-31 TIEAEEQRAKEYAQ
+31 TQ
-45 KPVTKPI
+45 KPIT
-52 SEPVPQKKKEN
+52 EPVPQKKKEN

-69 LLSAFGDAGYSAD
+69 LLNAFGDAGYSAD
-82 TTTPLAMTNQAIT
+82 TTTPLALTNQAIS

-109 EAGGNIVKSAAKSAE
+109 EAGGNIAKSAYE
-124 SAYENA
+124 GAKSAYENA

-149 DNAVSQEDKDKAD
+149 DNAVPQEDKDKAE
-162 AARKRNQESI
+162 AVRKRNQESI

-180 AAAAEASE
+180 EAAAEASE

-297 AGRSVLRALTNA
+297 AGRSVVRALTNA

-326 RTIYDKGAAVKS
+326 RAIYDKGAAAKS

-372 VKGIDAQKNAALRA
+372 VKGVDAQKNAALRA
-386 GEPAANVNAEASAKP
+386 GEPAASVTASVNTEASAKP
-401 ADAETIAAEA
+401 AEAKTIAAEA
-411 QADAAPVE
+411 QAEAAPAE
-419 TAQDAPAAQEENA
+419 TVQDVPAAQEKPPENSTLRMVEEA
-432 APADIRETGLETR
+432 AGL
-445 IAGIKGNDTASVG
+445 
-458 NASTAMENTLWMR
+458 
-471 RGTQSEPGWGETY
+471 
-484 GTAQEAFN
+484 
-492 EAMKRIDSGL
+492 
-502 FSAMEKAVNEAERGI
+502 
-517 NAKENLRLISTMISA
+517 
-532 AEFVRHYDV
+532 
-541 SPAAAATVIINSYHN
+541 
-556 DALDSI
+556 
-562 RDRRGDLTDYAL
+562 
-574 EQMRSIDNAVESYGS
+574 
-589 NPVSE
+589 
-594 NDLSVA
+594 
-600 QNAEYPGNAED
+600 
-611 ATGMREPAQN
+611 REPAQS
-621 PTQERATEAGQSTER
+621 PAQERATEAAQSAER
-636 DANRQ
+636 DANRR

-646 PEDHIDNRSD
+646 PEDHIDNRTD
-656 EYIAK
+656 EYVAK

-679 RVAEDLAPMIY
+679 RVAEDLTPMIY
-690 GSMRSDRYKRGKGT
+690 GSMQSDRYKRGKGT
-704 ITNNSRV
+704 ITNNPRV

-736 NGAENYADAKRVEKA
+736 NGTENYADAKRVEKA

-770 DAAYMEAK
+770 DAAYIEAK

-798 SLLLGEITEEESYND
+798 SLILGEITEEEAYND
-813 WRAERDAREA
+813 WRAQRDAREA

-831 QNSDNFADVQQRETE
+831 QNSDNFADVQQREAE
-846 TDAGQRGTLPEGQ
+846 TDAERRGTLPEGQ

-865 FGYDEAKTQARSLKN
+865 FGYDEARTQTRSTDGVLTDDERAMEG
-880 LFEKGDREKL
+880 LRPEDR
-890 GLTEQDLSHKV
+890 THKV
-901 EHDAE
+901 NHDE
-906 AEAKA
+906 EVNAKA

-926 FGEKRDWDKTDTL
+926 FGEKQDWDDTDTVL
-939 LADKIMGAELDKA
+939 A
-952 HKSGSMDDY
+952 HKIIVKEVAKARESGSKDSY
-961 AEVARLVKRWYAQG
+961 AEVAKLMKEWDAHG
-975 TDVGQVMQ
+975 TEAGQAL
-983 MRQVLSKSPKLME
+983 RQRRQLASDPALME
-996 AEAIELLMD
+996 ADAIQLLND
-1005 EKRTRKMSDEQ
+1005 SERTRKMSDEQ

-1029 RLLSIEK
+1029 KLRSIEK

-1041 VVDLIKDMSMERRT
+1041 VVDLIKDMSTERRT
-1055 NSLWSNKMGRT
+1055 NGLWSNKMGRT

-1075 KLPDGESFLR
+1075 KLPGGEAFLR
-1085 DIAASQVRGIA
+1085 DVAASQVRGIA

-1101 PSVLEQIKTY
+1101 PSTLEQIKTY

-1118 KPATP
+1118 KPATA
-1123 ARNLIGNMV
+1123 ARNLVGNMV

-1142 IGVGLDMLLSKCTGT
+1142 IGVGLDMLLSKYTGT
-1157 RSVAVDMSYL
+1157 RSVAADKSYL

-1173 GMGEAR
+1173 GMGEAT
-1179 LKSYIEMG
+1179 LKSYIETG

-1193 NARGKY
+1193 NAQGKY
-1199 GTGGSR
+1199 ETGGSR
-1205 SYKMTGNFLE
+1205 SFKMTGNFLE

-1248 DELEAK
+1248 DALEAK

-1266 EETARERTFQ
+1266 EEIARERTFQ
-1276 NDSKLAQA
+1276 NEGKLAQA
-1284 TGVVRRGLN
+1284 MSGARRALN

-1303 RFGVGDLILPFTNV
+1303 SFGVGDLILPFTNV

-1330 AGFINAGAEVVKV
+1330 AGFINAGVEVVKV
-1343 LHKAKAGTL
+1343 LNKAKAGTL
-1352 TAAEQAKAVTDF
+1352 TASEQAKAVTDF
-1364 GRAFNGTMGIALFA
+1364 GRAFNGTMGIAFFA
-1378 VLAGAGV
+1378 VLAGAGI

-1455 EEDGKI
+1455 KEDGKI

-1494 KYSKADNDGG
+1494 KNSKADNVGG

-1509 TLRYGASQVT
+1509 TFRYGASQAT

-1524 VVSGVAQGIDG
+1524 IVSGVAQGVDG
-1535 TVRDTYNGDTVWEN
+1535 TVRDTYNGDTSWEN
-1549 SLNAMKSKIPWLRET
+1549 GLNAMKSKIPWLRET

-1606 ELYRLDSLNID
+1606 ELYRLGENID
-1617 VKYPE
+1617 IKYPE
-1622 KKTPSDVSRNG
+1622 KKAPNSGNRDGEKVS
-1633 KKVTLNQDEKRQYQM
+1633 LDQDERRQYQM

-1661 IQSSVYK
+1661 IRSSVYK

-1680 NLLKVATAAG
+1680 NLLEVATSAG
-1690 KKKAKLDGSDT
+1690 KKKAKLDGGDT
-1701 PSWTTKSSGSVAD
+1701 PAWTTKSTGTIGE
-1714 NAVYRAKL
+1714 NAVYKAML

-1727 TLPADA
+1727 ALPEDK
-1733 RDRNGDVM
+1733 RT
-1741 QAIIK
+1741 K
-1746 TVVGKRGGSDQLAL
+1746 TGNVLQSVLKTAGNKRGGDNLML
-1760 NVMAQEIESGTLAKV
+1760 NIMAQQLSEGTQDKF

-1788 VDFYQAM
+1788 VDFYQAK
-1795 YAKKPGTSQ
+1795 YATKPGTSQ
-1804 KKYKK
+1804 RKYKK
-1809 PDLYVWAMQNGYT
+1809 ADLYAWAMQNGYT

-1828 LWNLFGKTKK
+1828 LWKLFS

>member
-1 MAFTVQREQ
+1 MASDFLKQYAKSSREKVDKEFGKKAYGGSEYDMSKVWGQ
-10 RNHDFAQAGRR
+10 PTQATQ
-21 ARSMLEQDKK
+21 AANTTQN
-31 TIEAEEQRAKEYAQ
+31 TQ
-45 KPVTKPI
+45 KPIT
-52 SEPVPQKKKEN
+52 EPVPQKKKEN

-69 LLSAFGDAGYSAD
+69 LLNAFGDAGYSAD
-82 TTTPLAMTNQAIT
+82 TTTPLALTNQAIS

-109 EAGGNIVKSAAKSAE
+109 EAGGNIAKSAYE
-124 SAYENA
+124 GAKSAYENA

-149 DNAVSQEDKDKAD
+149 DNAVPQEDKDKAE
-162 AARKRNQESI
+162 AVRKRNQESI

-180 AAAAEASE
+180 EAAAEASE

-297 AGRSVLRALTNA
+297 AGRSVVRALTNA

-326 RTIYDKGAAVKS
+326 RAIYDKGAAAKS

-372 VKGIDAQKNAALRA
+372 AKGIDAQKNAALRA
-386 GEPAANVNAEASAKP
+386 GEPAASVTASVNTEASAKP
-401 ADAETIAAEA
+401 AEAETNAAEA
-411 QADAAPVE
+411 QAEAAPAE
-419 TAQDAPAAQEENA
+419 TAQAEDSQATVRALLKKGIISNGEAERVLADAGLRAEFERQTGETLTGTKADQRAQIKRVALTQNITGETAKSEARAKSTAVDTSPEQHTPEQQANIQEYQNSVDNRVLAFIHKWNSLKNA
-432 APADIRETGLETR
+432 DYKKRARVRLDTVSERAVSDLKSTVGIDATGYR
-445 IAGIKGNDTASVG
+445 HSIDG
-458 NASTAMENTLWMR
+458 NALQHIEKRHGKNGKADHSMANENDIARISYVLDNYDEVR
-471 RGTQSEPGWGETY
+471 PVLDKNGNLKRSPQHRNADGSQAPIVLYS
-484 GTAQEAFN
+484 
-492 EAMKRIDSGL
+492 KRIDG
-502 FSAMEKAVNEAERGI
+502 
-517 NAKENLRLISTMISA
+517 TYYA
-532 AEFVRHYDV
+532 AE
-541 SPAAAATVIINSYHN
+541 
-556 DALDSI
+556 
-562 RDRRGDLTDYAL
+562 
-574 EQMRSIDNAVESYGS
+574 AV
-589 NPVSE
+589 
-594 NDLSVA
+594 
-600 QNAEYPGNAED
+600 
-611 ATGMREPAQN
+611 
-621 PTQERATEAGQSTER
+621 
-636 DANRQ
+636 
-641 PQEYT
+641 
-646 PEDHIDNRSD
+646 
-656 EYIAK
+656 
-661 RSTKSF
+661 
-667 QYNHP
+667 
-672 ELHEHFE
+672 
-679 RVAEDLAPMIY
+679 
-690 GSMRSDRYKRGKGT
+690 
-704 ITNNSRV
+704 
-711 VQDVIDKTGLSRPE
+711 
-725 ILRALDAIIKD
+725 
-736 NGAENYADAKRVEKA
+736 
-751 LDSLLVDGYTK
+751 
-762 PNGEYVAP
+762 P
-770 DAAYMEAK
+770 DAAAHELRVVSAYLSRKNSGSTDQVLNMPQSDPQLTPEAPVGAVT
-778 SQISGGTDPYSW
+778 STADSIPAA
-790 EYYRDNDL
+790 
-798 SLLLGEITEEESYND
+798 GENVNTKI
-813 WRAERDAREA
+813 RE
-823 AKAAQEQS
+823 
-831 QNSDNFADVQQRETE
+831 
-846 TDAGQRGTLPEGQ
+846 TLPEGQ

-865 FGYDEAKTQARSLKN
+865 FGYDEARTQTHSTDGVLTDDERAMEGLRP
-880 LFEKGDREKL
+880 EDR
-890 GLTEQDLSHKV
+890 THKV
-901 EHDAE
+901 NHDE
-906 AEAKA
+906 EVNAKA

-926 FGEKRDWDKTDTL
+926 FGTKQDWDDTDTVL
-939 LADKIMGAELDKA
+939 A
-952 HKSGSMDDY
+952 HKIIVKEVAKARESGSKDAY
-961 AEVARLVKRWYAQG
+961 AEVAKLMKEWDAHG
-975 TDVGQVMQ
+975 TEAGQAL
-983 MRQVLSKSPKLME
+983 RQRRQLASDPALME
-996 AEAIELLMD
+996 ADAIQLLND
-1005 EKRTRKMSDEQ
+1005 SERTRKMSDEQ

-1029 RLLSIEK
+1029 KLRSIEK

-1041 VVDLIKDMSMERRT
+1041 VVDLIKDMSTERRT
-1055 NSLWSNKMGRT
+1055 NGLWSNKLGRT

-1075 KLPDGESFLR
+1075 KLPGGEAFLR
-1085 DIAASQVRGIA
+1085 DVAASQVRGIA

-1101 PSVLEQIKTY
+1101 PSTLEQIKTY

-1118 KPATP
+1118 KPATA
-1123 ARNLIGNMV
+1123 ARNLVGNMV

-1142 IGVGLDMLLSKCTGT
+1142 IGVGLDMLLSKYTGT
-1157 RSVAVDMSYL
+1157 RSVAADKSYL

-1173 GMGEAR
+1173 GMGEAT
-1179 LKSYIEMG
+1179 LKSYIETG

-1193 NARGKY
+1193 NAQGKY
-1199 GTGGSR
+1199 ETGGSR
-1205 SYKMTGNFLE
+1205 SFKMTGNFLE

-1221 EKYSNYAMVTTDQ
+1221 EKYSNYAMVTSDQ
-1234 MQKGGIQAE
+1234 MQKGGIQTE

-1248 DELEAK
+1248 DALEAK

-1266 EETARERTFQ
+1266 EEIARERTFQ
-1276 NDSKLAQA
+1276 SDSKIAQA
-1284 TGVVRRGLN
+1284 TSVARRALN

-1303 RFGVGDLILPFTNV
+1303 SFGVGDLILPFTNV

-1343 LHKAKAGTL
+1343 LNKAKAGAL
-1352 TAAEQAKAVTDF
+1352 TAPEQAKAVTDF
-1364 GRAFNGTMGIALFA
+1364 GRAFNGTMGIAFFA
-1378 VLAGAGV
+1378 VLAGAGI

-1415 NRWIA
+1415 NRWID
-1420 GESTEWRDGDDL
+1420 GESTKWRDGDDL

-1446 YGALLADCY
+1446 FGALLADCY

-1494 KYSKADNDGG
+1494 KYSKADTTGG

-1509 TLRYGASQVT
+1509 TFRYGASQAT

-1524 VVSGVAQGIDG
+1524 IVSGVAQGVDG
-1535 TVRDTYNGDTVWEN
+1535 TVRDTYNGDTAWEN
-1549 SLNAMKSKIPWLRET
+1549 GLSAMKSKIPGLRET

-1577 YTGTAAENFL
+1577 YTGTAAESFL

-1606 ELYRLDSLNID
+1606 ELYRLESMNID

-1622 KKTPSDVSRNG
+1622 RKAPLDGSRNG
-1633 KKVTLNQDEKRQYQM
+1633 KDVDLTLDERRQYQM

-1680 NLLKVATAAG
+1680 NLLEVATAAG

-1701 PSWTTKSSGSVAD
+1701 PSWTTKSDGSVAD

-1722 GTAKD
+1722 GTAQD
-1727 TLPADA
+1727 TLPANA
-1733 RDRNGDVM
+1733 RGRNGDVM

-1760 NVMAQEIESGTLAKV
+1760 NVMAQMLEEGTQAKV

-1809 PDLYVWAMQNGYT
+1809 PDLYAWAMQNGYT
-1822 AKQFNQ
+1822 TKQFNQ
-1828 LWNLFGKTKK
+1828 LWKLFS

>member
-1 MAFTVQREQ
+1 MASDFLKQYAKSSREKID
-10 RNHDFAQAGRR
+10 REYGKKAYGG
-21 ARSMLEQDKK
+21 SKYKMDKVWGQ
-31 TIEAEEQRAKEYAQ
+31 TATQGTAAKQ
-45 KPVTKPI
+45 KPVTEPI

-69 LLSAFGDAGYSAD
+69 LLNAFGDAGYSAD
-82 TTTPLAMTNQAIT
+82 TTTPLALTNQAIS

-109 EAGGNIVKSAAKSAE
+109 EAGGNIAKSAVKSAE

-149 DNAVSQEDKDKAD
+149 DNAVPQEDKDKAE

-297 AGRSVLRALTNA
+297 AGRSVVRALTNA

-326 RTIYDKGAAVKS
+326 RAIYDKGAAAKS

-372 VKGIDAQKNAALRA
+372 AKGVDAQKNSALRA
-386 GEPAANVNAEASAKP
+386 GEPVASVNASMNTETSAKP
-401 ADAETIAAEA
+401 AEAETIAAEA
-411 QADAAPVE
+411 QAEATPVE
-419 TAQDAPAAQEENA
+419 TTQDVPAAQEKPQENSTLRMVEEA
-432 APADIRETGLETR
+432 AGL
-445 IAGIKGNDTASVG
+445 
-458 NASTAMENTLWMR
+458 
-471 RGTQSEPGWGETY
+471 
-484 GTAQEAFN
+484 
-492 EAMKRIDSGL
+492 
-502 FSAMEKAVNEAERGI
+502 
-517 NAKENLRLISTMISA
+517 
-532 AEFVRHYDV
+532 
-541 SPAAAATVIINSYHN
+541 
-556 DALDSI
+556 
-562 RDRRGDLTDYAL
+562 
-574 EQMRSIDNAVESYGS
+574 
-589 NPVSE
+589 
-594 NDLSVA
+594 
-600 QNAEYPGNAED
+600 
-611 ATGMREPAQN
+611 REPAQS
-621 PTQERATEAGQSTER
+621 PAQERATEAWQSAER
-636 DANRQ
+636 DANSQ

-679 RVAEDLAPMIY
+679 RVAEDLTPMIY
-690 GSMRSDRYKRGKGT
+690 GSMQSDRHKRGKGT

-711 VQDVIDKTGLSRPE
+711 VQHVIDKTGLSRPE

-736 NGAENYADAKRVEKA
+736 NGVENYADAKRVEKV

-798 SLLLGEITEEESYND
+798 SLMLGEITEEEAYND

-831 QNSDNFADVQQRETE
+831 QNSGNFADVQQREAE
-846 TDAGQRGTLPEGQ
+846 TDAGQRAALPEGH

-865 FGYDEAKTQARSLKN
+865 FGYDEARTQTRSTDGVLTDDERAMEG
-880 LFEKGDREKL
+880 LRPEDR
-890 GLTEQDLSHKV
+890 THKV
-901 EHDAE
+901 NHDE
-906 AEAKA
+906 EVNAKA

-926 FGEKRDWDKTDTL
+926 FGEKQDWDDTDTVL
-939 LADKIMGAELDKA
+939 A
-952 HKSGSMDDY
+952 HKIIVKEVAKARESGSKDAY
-961 AEVARLVKRWYAQG
+961 AEVAKLMKEWDAHG
-975 TDVGQVMQ
+975 TEAGQAL
-983 MRQVLSKSPKLME
+983 RQRRQLASDPALME
-996 AEAIELLMD
+996 ADAIQLLND
-1005 EKRTRKMSDEQ
+1005 SERTRKMSDEQ

-1029 RLLSIEK
+1029 KLRSIEK

-1041 VVDLIKDMSMERRT
+1041 VVDLIKDMSTERRT
-1055 NSLWSNKMGRT
+1055 NGLWSNKMGRT

-1075 KLPDGESFLR
+1075 KLPGGEAFLR
-1085 DIAASQVRGIA
+1085 DVAASQVRGIA

-1101 PSVLEQIKTY
+1101 PSTLEQIKAY

-1123 ARNLIGNMV
+1123 GRNLAGNMV

-1142 IGVGLDMLLSKCTGT
+1142 IGVGLDMLLSKYTGT
-1157 RSVAVDMSYL
+1157 RSVAADKSYF

-1173 GMGEAR
+1173 GMGEAA
-1179 LKSYIEMG
+1179 LKSYIETG

-1193 NARGKY
+1193 NAQGKY
-1199 GTGGSR
+1199 ETGGSR
-1205 SYKMTGNFLE
+1205 SFKMVGNFLE

-1248 DELEAK
+1248 DALEAK

-1276 NDSKLAQA
+1276 NEGKLAQA
-1284 TGVVRRGLN
+1284 TSAVRRALN

-1303 RFGVGDLILPFTNV
+1303 SFGVGDLILPFTNV

-1343 LHKAKAGTL
+1343 LNKAKAGTL
-1352 TAAEQAKAVTDF
+1352 TASEQAKAVTDF
-1364 GRAFNGTMGIALFA
+1364 GRAFNGTMGIAFFA
-1378 VLAGAGV
+1378 VLAGAGI

-1455 EEDGKI
+1455 KDEGL
-1461 TFGDVTRENLSS
+1461 TFANVAGGNLESAF
-1473 IYQSVMDLPAMSQF
+1473 QSVMDLPAMSQF

-1494 KYSKADNDGG
+1494 KYSKADTTGG

-1509 TLRYGASQVT
+1509 TFRYGASQAT
-1519 SFIPN
+1519 SFVPN
-1524 VVSGVAQGIDG
+1524 VVSGVAQGVDG

-1549 SLNAMKSKIPWLRET
+1549 SLNAMKSKIPGLRET

-1606 ELYRLDSLNID
+1606 ELYRLGENID
-1617 VKYPE
+1617 IKYPE
-1622 KKTPSDVSRNG
+1622 KKAPNSGNRDGEKVS
-1633 KKVTLNQDEKRQYQM
+1633 LDQDERRQYQM

-1661 IQSSVYK
+1661 IRSSVYK

-1680 NLLKVATAAG
+1680 NLLEVATSAG
-1690 KKKAKLDGSDT
+1690 KKKAKLDGGDT
-1701 PSWTTKSSGSVAD
+1701 PAWTTKSSGSVAD

-1727 TLPADA
+1727 TLPDNA

-1760 NVMAQEIESGTLAKV
+1760 NVMAQKLTENTQAKV

-1788 VDFYQAM
+1788 VDFYQAK
-1795 YAKKPGTSQ
+1795 YATKPGTSQ
-1804 KKYKK
+1804 RKYKK
-1809 PDLYVWAMQNGYT
+1809 ADLYAWAMQNGYT

-1828 LWNLFGKTKK
+1828 LWKLFS

>member
-1 MAFTVQREQ
+1 MAFKKATVSIDDWLKSTGATERP
-10 RNHDFAQAGRR
+10 
-21 ARSMLEQDKK
+21 
-31 TIEAEEQRAKEYAQ
+31 RAKQDTADAQ

-69 LLSAFGDAGYSAD
+69 LLNAFGDAGYSAD
-82 TTTPLAMTNQAIT
+82 TTTPLALTNQAIS
-95 DDYRKSNMQESKTA
+95 DDYRESNMQESKTA
-109 EAGGNIVKSAAKSAE
+109 EAGGNIAKSAVKSAE

-149 DNAVSQEDKDKAD
+149 DNAVPQEDKDKAE

-180 AAAAEASE
+180 EAAAEASE

-282 DDVAEKLIGKLAKTD
+282 DDVAEKLVGKLAKTD
-297 AGRSVLRALTNA
+297 AGRSVVRALTNA

-326 RTIYDKGAAVKS
+326 RAIYDKGAAAKS

-365 FGTAAGI
+365 FGTTAGI
-372 VKGIDAQKNAALRA
+372 MKGVDAQKNAALRA
-386 GEPAANVNAEASAKP
+386 GEPAASVNAEASAKP
-401 ADAETIAAEA
+401 AEAETIAAEA
-411 QADAAPVE
+411 QAK
-419 TAQDAPAAQEENA
+419 A
-432 APADIRETGLETR
+432 APAEDSQTTVRALLKTGVISNSEANRVLADAGLRTEFERQTGETLTGTKADQRAQIKRAALVQNITGESAKSEERAKSTAVDTSQKQHTPEQQASIQEYQNSVDNRVLAFIHKWNGLKNADYKKKARVRLDTVSERAVSDLKSTV
-445 IAGIKGNDTASVG
+445 GIDATGYRHSIDG
-458 NASTAMENTLWMR
+458 NALQHIEKRHGKNGEADHSMANENDIARISYVLDNYDEVR
-471 RGTQSEPGWGETY
+471 PVLDKNGEQKHSAVFCNADGSPAPIVLY
-484 GTAQEAFN
+484 S
-492 EAMKRIDSGL
+492 KRIDG
-502 FSAMEKAVNEAERGI
+502 
-517 NAKENLRLISTMISA
+517 TYYA
-532 AEFVRHYDV
+532 AE
-541 SPAAAATVIINSYHN
+541 
-556 DALDSI
+556 
-562 RDRRGDLTDYAL
+562 
-574 EQMRSIDNAVESYGS
+574 
-589 NPVSE
+589 
-594 NDLSVA
+594 
-600 QNAEYPGNAED
+600 
-611 ATGMREPAQN
+611 
-621 PTQERATEAGQSTER
+621 
-636 DANRQ
+636 
-641 PQEYT
+641 
-646 PEDHIDNRSD
+646 
-656 EYIAK
+656 
-661 RSTKSF
+661 
-667 QYNHP
+667 
-672 ELHEHFE
+672 
-679 RVAEDLAPMIY
+679 
-690 GSMRSDRYKRGKGT
+690 
-704 ITNNSRV
+704 
-711 VQDVIDKTGLSRPE
+711 
-725 ILRALDAIIKD
+725 AI
-736 NGAENYADAKRVEKA
+736 
-751 LDSLLVDGYTK
+751 
-762 PNGEYVAP
+762 P
-770 DAAYMEAK
+770 DAAAHELRVVSAYLAK
-778 SQISGGTDPYSW
+778 NKNGNEGGMLNIPQSDPQLTPEVPPRSNVSV
-790 EYYRDNDL
+790 EN
-798 SLLLGEITEEESYND
+798 SIPAAGENVNTKI
-813 WRAERDAREA
+813 RE
-823 AKAAQEQS
+823 
-831 QNSDNFADVQQRETE
+831 
-846 TDAGQRGTLPEGQ
+846 TLPEGQ

-865 FGYDEAKTQARSLKN
+865 FGYDEARTQTRSTDGVLTDDERAMEG
-880 LFEKGDREKL
+880 LRPEDR
-890 GLTEQDLSHKV
+890 THKV
-901 EHDAE
+901 NHDE
-906 AEAKA
+906 EVDAKA

-926 FGEKRDWDKTDTL
+926 FGEKQDWDDTDTVL
-939 LADKIMGAELDKA
+939 A
-952 HKSGSMDDY
+952 HKIIVKEVAKARESGSKDAY
-961 AEVARLVKRWYAQG
+961 AEVAKLMKEWDAHG
-975 TDVGQVMQ
+975 TEAGQAL
-983 MRQVLSKSPKLME
+983 RQRRQLASDPALME
-996 AEAIELLMD
+996 ADAIQLLND
-1005 EKRTRKMSDEQ
+1005 SARTRKMPDEQ

-1029 RLLSIEK
+1029 KLRSIEK

-1041 VVDLIKDMSMERRT
+1041 VVDLIKDMSTERRT
-1055 NSLWSNKMGRT
+1055 NGLWSNKMGRT

-1075 KLPDGESFLR
+1075 KLPGGEAFLR

-1101 PSVLEQIKTY
+1101 PSTLEQIKAY

-1123 ARNLIGNMV
+1123 GRNLTGNMV

-1142 IGVGLDMLLSKCTGT
+1142 IGVGLDMLLSKYTGT
-1157 RSVAVDMSYL
+1157 RSVAVDKSYF

-1173 GMGEAR
+1173 GMGEAA
-1179 LKSYIEMG
+1179 LKSYIETG

-1193 NARGKY
+1193 NAQGKY
-1199 GTGGSR
+1199 ETGGSR
-1205 SYKMTGNFLE
+1205 SFKMTGNFLE

-1221 EKYSNYAMVTTDQ
+1221 EKYSNYAMVTSDQ

-1248 DELEAK
+1248 DALEAK

-1276 NDSKLAQA
+1276 NDSKIAQA
-1284 TGVVRRGLN
+1284 TSVARRALN

-1303 RFGVGDLILPFTNV
+1303 SFGVGDLILPFTNV
-1317 PGNIASAAIQYSP
+1317 PSNIASAAIQYSP

-1343 LHKAKAGTL
+1343 LNKAKAGTL
-1352 TAAEQAKAVTDF
+1352 TASEQAKAVTDF

-1378 VLAGAGV
+1378 VLAGAGI

-1494 KYSKADNDGG
+1494 KYSKADTTGG
-1504 KLADA
+1504 KIADA
-1509 TLRYGASQVT
+1509 TLRYGASQAT

-1524 VVSGVAQGIDG
+1524 IVSGVAQGVDG
-1535 TVRDTYNGDTVWEN
+1535 TVRDTYNGDTAWEN
-1549 SLNAMKSKIPWLRET
+1549 GLSAMKSRIPGLRET

-1606 ELYRLDSLNID
+1606 ELYRLGENID
-1617 VKYPE
+1617 IKYPE
-1622 KKTPSDVSRNG
+1622 KKAPNSGNRDG
-1633 KKVTLNQDEKRQYQM
+1633 EKVPLDQDERRQYQM

-1668 QSSDAEKAAAIQ
+1668 RSSDAEKAAAIQ
-1680 NLLKVATAAG
+1680 NLLEVATAAG
-1690 KKKAKLDGSDT
+1690 KKKAKLDGGDT
-1701 PSWTTKSSGSVAD
+1701 PAWTTKSDGSVAD

-1727 TLPADA
+1727 TLPDNA

-1760 NVMAQEIESGTLAKV
+1760 NVMAQKLTENTQAKV

-1788 VDFYQAM
+1788 VDFYQAK
-1795 YAKKPGTSQ
+1795 YATKPGTSQ
-1804 KKYKK
+1804 RKYKK
-1809 PDLYVWAMQNGYT
+1809 ADLYAWAMQNGYT

-1828 LWNLFGKTKK
+1828 LWKLFS

>member
-1 MAFTVQREQ
+1 MASDFLKQYAKSSREKIDREYGKKAYGGSKYKMDKVWGQ
-10 RNHDFAQAGRR
+10 TAT
-21 ARSMLEQDKK
+21 QD
-31 TIEAEEQRAKEYAQ
+31 TAAKQ

-69 LLSAFGDAGYSAD
+69 LLNAFGDAGYSAD
-82 TTTPLAMTNQAIT
+82 TTTPLALTNQAIS

-109 EAGGNIVKSAAKSAE
+109 EAGGNIAKSAYE
-124 SAYENA
+124 GAKSAYENA

-149 DNAVSQEDKDKAD
+149 DNAVPQEDKDKAE

-220 ALLPGAGL
+220 ALLPGVGL

-297 AGRSVLRALTNA
+297 AGRSVVRALTNA

-326 RTIYDKGAAVKS
+326 RAIYDKGAAAKS

-350 AQSAYDAMIGAALST
+350 AQSAYDAMIGAVLST

-372 VKGIDAQKNAALRA
+372 AKGIDAQKNAALRA
-386 GEPAANVNAEASAKP
+386 GEPAASVNAEASAKP
-401 ADAETIAAEA
+401 AEAENIAAEA
-411 QADAAPVE
+411 QAEAAPVE
-419 TAQDAPAAQEENA
+419 TAQVEDSQATVRTLLKKGIISNSEANRVLADA
-432 APADIRETGLETR
+432 GLRTEFERQT
-445 IAGIKGNDTASVG
+445 
-458 NASTAMENTLWMR
+458 
-471 RGTQSEPGWGETY
+471 GETLT
-484 GTAQEAFN
+484 GTKADQRAQI
-492 EAMKRIDSGL
+492 KRVALTQNITGETAKSEEQSQKTG
-502 FSAMEKAVNEAERGI
+502 EIVNESAE
-517 NAKENLRLISTMISA
+517 
-532 AEFVRHYDV
+532 
-541 SPAAAATVIINSYHN
+541 
-556 DALDSI
+556 
-562 RDRRGDLTDYAL
+562 
-574 EQMRSIDNAVESYGS
+574 NAVE
-589 NPVSE
+589 
-594 NDLSVA
+594 A
-600 QNAEYPGNAED
+600 
-611 ATGMREPAQN
+611 
-621 PTQERATEAGQSTER
+621 
-636 DANRQ
+636 
-641 PQEYT
+641 
-646 PEDHIDNRSD
+646 
-656 EYIAK
+656 
-661 RSTKSF
+661 
-667 QYNHP
+667 
-672 ELHEHFE
+672 
-679 RVAEDLAPMIY
+679 
-690 GSMRSDRYKRGKGT
+690 
-704 ITNNSRV
+704 
-711 VQDVIDKTGLSRPE
+711 
-725 ILRALDAIIKD
+725 
-736 NGAENYADAKRVEKA
+736 
-751 LDSLLVDGYTK
+751 
-762 PNGEYVAP
+762 
-770 DAAYMEAK
+770 
-778 SQISGGTDPYSW
+778 
-790 EYYRDNDL
+790 
-798 SLLLGEITEEESYND
+798 
-813 WRAERDAREA
+813 
-823 AKAAQEQS
+823 
-831 QNSDNFADVQQRETE
+831 QNSDNFADVQQREAE

-865 FGYDEAKTQARSLKN
+865 FGYDEARTQTHSTDGVLTDDERAMQGLRP
-880 LFEKGDREKL
+880 EDR
-890 GLTEQDLSHKV
+890 THKV
-901 EHDAE
+901 NHDE
-906 AEAKA
+906 EVNAKA

-926 FGEKRDWDKTDTL
+926 FGTKQDWDDTDTVL
-939 LADKIMGAELDKA
+939 A
-952 HKSGSMDDY
+952 HKIIVKEVAKARESGSKDAY
-961 AEVARLVKRWYAQG
+961 AEVAKLMKEWDAHG
-975 TDVGQVMQ
+975 TEAGQAL
-983 MRQVLSKSPKLME
+983 RQRRQFASDPALME
-996 AEAIELLMD
+996 ADAIQLLSD
-1005 EKRTRKMSDEQ
+1005 SERTRKMSDEQ

-1029 RLLSIEK
+1029 KLRSIEK

-1041 VVDLIKDMSMERRT
+1041 VVDLIKGMSTERRT
-1055 NSLWSNKMGRT
+1055 NGLWSNKMGRT

-1075 KLPDGESFLR
+1075 KLPGGEAFLR
-1085 DIAASQVRGIA
+1085 DVAASQVRGIA

-1101 PSVLEQIKTY
+1101 PSTLEQIKAY

-1123 ARNLIGNMV
+1123 GRNLVGNMV

-1142 IGVGLDMLLSKCTGT
+1142 IGVGLDMLLSKYTGT
-1157 RSVAVDMSYL
+1157 RSVAADKSYF
-1167 SKAKRK
+1167 SKTKRK
-1173 GMGEAR
+1173 GMGEAT
-1179 LKSYIEMG
+1179 LKSYIETG

-1193 NARGKY
+1193 NAQGKY
-1199 GTGGSR
+1199 ETGGSR
-1205 SYKMTGNFLE
+1205 SFKMTGNFLE

-1248 DELEAK
+1248 DALEAK

-1266 EETARERTFQ
+1266 EEIARERTFQ
-1276 NDSKLAQA
+1276 NEGKLAQA
-1284 TGVVRRGLN
+1284 TGVVRRALN

-1303 RFGVGDLILPFTNV
+1303 SFGVGDLILPFTNV

-1343 LHKAKAGTL
+1343 LNKAKAGTL
-1352 TAAEQAKAVTDF
+1352 TASEQAKAVTDF
-1364 GRAFNGTMGIALFA
+1364 GRAFNGTMGIAFFA
-1378 VLAGAGV
+1378 VLAGAGI

-1455 EEDGKI
+1455 KDEGL
-1461 TFGDVTRENLSS
+1461 TFANVAGGNLESAF
-1473 IYQSVMDLPAMSQF
+1473 QSVMDLPAMSQF

-1494 KYSKADNDGG
+1494 KYSKADTTGG

-1509 TLRYGASQVT
+1509 TFRYGASQAT
-1519 SFIPN
+1519 SFVPN
-1524 VVSGVAQGIDG
+1524 VVSGVAQGVDG

-1549 SLNAMKSKIPWLRET
+1549 SLSAMKSKIPGLRET

-1606 ELYRLDSLNID
+1606 ELYRLGENID
-1617 VKYPE
+1617 IKYPE
-1622 KKTPSDVSRNG
+1622 KKAPNSGNRDGEKVS
-1633 KKVTLNQDEKRQYQM
+1633 LDQDERRQYQM

-1661 IQSSVYK
+1661 IRSSVYK

-1680 NLLKVATAAG
+1680 NLLEVATSAG
-1690 KKKAKLDGSDT
+1690 KKKAKLDGGDT
-1701 PSWTTKSSGSVAD
+1701 PAWTTKSTGTIGENV
-1714 NAVYRAKL
+1714 VYKAML

-1727 TLPADA
+1727 ALPEDK
-1733 RDRNGDVM
+1733 RT
-1741 QAIIK
+1741 K
-1746 TVVGKRGGSDQLAL
+1746 TGNVLQSVLKTAGNKRGGDNLML
-1760 NVMAQEIESGTLAKV
+1760 NIMAQQLSEGTQDKF

-1788 VDFYQAM
+1788 VDFYQAK
-1795 YAKKPGTSQ
+1795 YATKPGTSQ
-1804 KKYKK
+1804 RKYKK
-1809 PDLYVWAMQNGYT
+1809 ADLYAWAMQNGYT

-1828 LWNLFGKTKK
+1828 LWKLFS

>member
-1 MAFTVQREQ
+1 MASEFLKQYAKSSREKID
-10 RNHDFAQAGRR
+10 REYGKKAYGG
-21 ARSMLEQDKK
+21 SKYKMDKVWGQ
-31 TIEAEEQRAKEYAQ
+31 TATQETAAKQ
-45 KPVTKPI
+45 KPVTEPI

-69 LLSAFGDAGYSAD
+69 LLNAFGDAGYSAD
-82 TTTPLAMTNQAIT
+82 TTTPLALTNQAIS
-95 DDYRKSNMQESKTA
+95 DDYRESNMQESKTA
-109 EAGGNIVKSAAKSAE
+109 ETGGNIAKSAVKSAE

-149 DNAVSQEDKDKAD
+149 DNAVPQEDKDKAE

-282 DDVAEKLIGKLAKTD
+282 DDVAEKLVGKLAKTD
-297 AGRSVLRALTNA
+297 AGRSVVRALTNA

-326 RTIYDKGAAVKS
+326 RAIYDKGAAAKS

-372 VKGIDAQKNAALRA
+372 AKGIDAQKNAALRA

-401 ADAETIAAEA
+401 AEAENIAAEA
-411 QADAAPVE
+411 QAEAAPVE
-419 TAQDAPAAQEENA
+419 TAQDAPAAQEKPQENSTLRMVEEA
-432 APADIRETGLETR
+432 AGL
-445 IAGIKGNDTASVG
+445 
-458 NASTAMENTLWMR
+458 
-471 RGTQSEPGWGETY
+471 
-484 GTAQEAFN
+484 
-492 EAMKRIDSGL
+492 
-502 FSAMEKAVNEAERGI
+502 
-517 NAKENLRLISTMISA
+517 
-532 AEFVRHYDV
+532 
-541 SPAAAATVIINSYHN
+541 
-556 DALDSI
+556 
-562 RDRRGDLTDYAL
+562 
-574 EQMRSIDNAVESYGS
+574 
-589 NPVSE
+589 
-594 NDLSVA
+594 
-600 QNAEYPGNAED
+600 
-611 ATGMREPAQN
+611 REPAQS
-621 PTQERATEAGQSTER
+621 PARERATEAGRSEER

-646 PEDHIDNRSD
+646 PEDHIDNRTD
-656 EYIAK
+656 EYVAK

-679 RVAEDLAPMIY
+679 RVAEDLTTMIY
-690 GSMRSDRYKRGKGT
+690 GSMQSDRHKRGEGT

-711 VQDVIDKTGLSRPE
+711 VQHVIDKTDLSRPE

-736 NGAENYADAKRVEKA
+736 NGAENYANAKRVEKA

-762 PNGEYVAP
+762 PNGEYAAP

-790 EYYRDNDL
+790 EYYRDNGL
-798 SLLLGEITEEESYND
+798 SLMLGEITEEEAYND
-813 WRAERDAREA
+813 WRAQHDAREA
-823 AKAAQEQS
+823 AKAAQEQSQKTGEIVNESAENAVES

-865 FGYDEAKTQARSLKN
+865 FGYAEAQTQTRSTDGVLTDDEHAMEGLRP
-880 LFEKGDREKL
+880 EDR
-890 GLTEQDLSHKV
+890 THKV
-901 EHDAE
+901 NHDE
-906 AEAKA
+906 EVNAKA

-926 FGEKRDWDKTDTL
+926 FGEKQDWNDTDTVL
-939 LADKIMGAELDKA
+939 A
-952 HKSGSMDDY
+952 HKIIVKEVAKARESGSKDAY
-961 AEVARLVKRWYAQG
+961 AEVAKLMKEWDAHG
-975 TDVGQVMQ
+975 TEAGQAL
-983 MRQVLSKSPKLME
+983 RQRRQLASDPALME
-996 AEAIELLMD
+996 ADAIQLLND
-1005 EKRTRKMSDEQ
+1005 SERTRKMSDEQ

-1029 RLLSIEK
+1029 KLRSIEK

-1041 VVDLIKDMSMERRT
+1041 VVDLIKDMSTERRT
-1055 NSLWSNKMGRT
+1055 NGLWSNKMGRT

-1075 KLPDGESFLR
+1075 KLPGGEAFLR
-1085 DIAASQVRGIA
+1085 DVAASQVRGIA

-1101 PSVLEQIKTY
+1101 PSTLEQIKTY
-1111 RYLSMLS
+1111 RYLSLLS
-1118 KPATP
+1118 KPATA
-1123 ARNLIGNMV
+1123 ARNLVGNMV

-1142 IGVGLDMLLSKCTGT
+1142 IGVGLDMLLSKYTGT
-1157 RSVAVDMSYL
+1157 RSVAADKSYL

-1173 GMGEAR
+1173 GMGEAT
-1179 LKSYIEMG
+1179 LKSYIETG

-1193 NARGKY
+1193 NAQGKY
-1199 GTGGSR
+1199 ETGGSR
-1205 SYKMTGNFLE
+1205 SFKMTGNFLE

-1221 EKYSNYAMVTTDQ
+1221 EKYSNYAMVTSDE

-1248 DELEAK
+1248 DALEAK

-1276 NDSKLAQA
+1276 NEGKLAQA
-1284 TGVVRRGLN
+1284 TGVVRRALN

-1303 RFGVGDLILPFTNV
+1303 SFGVGDLILPFTNV

-1343 LHKAKAGTL
+1343 LNKAKAGTL
-1352 TAAEQAKAVTDF
+1352 TASEQAKAVTDF
-1364 GRAFNGTMGIALFA
+1364 GRAFNGTMGIAFFA
-1378 VLAGAGV
+1378 VLAGAGI

-1432 VSIGFLDPINAQMT
+1432 VSVGFLDPINAQMT

-1455 EEDGKI
+1455 KDEGL
-1461 TFGDVTRENLSS
+1461 TFANVAGGNLESAF
-1473 IYQSVMDLPAMSQF
+1473 QSVMDLPAMSQF

-1494 KYSKADNDGG
+1494 KYSKADTTGG

-1509 TLRYGASQVT
+1509 TFRYGASQAT
-1519 SFIPN
+1519 SFVPN
-1524 VVSGVAQGIDG
+1524 VVSGVAQGVDG

-1549 SLNAMKSKIPWLRET
+1549 SLSAMKSKIPGLRET

-1606 ELYRLDSLNID
+1606 ELYRLGENID
-1617 VKYPE
+1617 IKYPE
-1622 KKTPSDVSRNG
+1622 KKAPNSGNRDGEKVS
-1633 KKVTLNQDEKRQYQM
+1633 LDQDERRQYQM

-1661 IQSSVYK
+1661 IRSSVYK

-1680 NLLKVATAAG
+1680 NLLEVATSAG
-1690 KKKAKLDGSDT
+1690 KKKAKLDGGDT
-1701 PSWTTKSSGSVAD
+1701 PAWTTKSTGTIGE
-1714 NAVYRAKL
+1714 NAVYKAML

-1727 TLPADA
+1727 ALPEDK
-1733 RDRNGDVM
+1733 RT
-1741 QAIIK
+1741 K
-1746 TVVGKRGGSDQLAL
+1746 TGNVLQSVLKTAGNKRGGDNLML
-1760 NVMAQEIESGTLAKV
+1760 NIMAQQLSEGTQDKF

-1788 VDFYQAM
+1788 VDFYQAK
-1795 YAKKPGTSQ
+1795 YATKPGTSQ
-1804 KKYKK
+1804 RKYKK
-1809 PDLYVWAMQNGYT
+1809 ADLYAWAMQNGYT

-1828 LWNLFGKTKK
+1828 LWKLFS

>member
-1 MAFTVQREQ
+1 MASDFLKQYAKSSREKIDREYGKKAYGGSKYKMDKVWGQ
-10 RNHDFAQAGRR
+10 TAT
-21 ARSMLEQDKK
+21 QD
-31 TIEAEEQRAKEYAQ
+31 TAAKQ

-69 LLSAFGDAGYSAD
+69 LLNAFGDAGYSAD
-82 TTTPLAMTNQAIT
+82 TTTPLALTNQAIS

-109 EAGGNIVKSAAKSAE
+109 EAGGNIAKSAYE
-124 SAYENA
+124 GAKSAYENA

-149 DNAVSQEDKDKAD
+149 DNAVPQEDKDKAE

-220 ALLPGAGL
+220 ALLPGVGL

-297 AGRSVLRALTNA
+297 AGRSVVRALTNA

-326 RTIYDKGAAVKS
+326 CAIYDKGAAAKS

-350 AQSAYDAMIGAALST
+350 AQSAYDAMIGAVLST

-372 VKGIDAQKNAALRA
+372 AKGIDAQKNAALRA
-386 GEPAANVNAEASAKP
+386 GEPAASVNAEASAKP
-401 ADAETIAAEA
+401 AEAENIAAEA
-411 QADAAPVE
+411 QAEAAPVE
-419 TAQDAPAAQEENA
+419 TAQVEDSQATVRTLLKKGIISNSEANRVLADA
-432 APADIRETGLETR
+432 GLRTEFERQT
-445 IAGIKGNDTASVG
+445 
-458 NASTAMENTLWMR
+458 
-471 RGTQSEPGWGETY
+471 GETLT
-484 GTAQEAFN
+484 GTKADQRAQI
-492 EAMKRIDSGL
+492 KRVALTQNITGETAKSEEQSQKTG
-502 FSAMEKAVNEAERGI
+502 EIVNESAE
-517 NAKENLRLISTMISA
+517 
-532 AEFVRHYDV
+532 
-541 SPAAAATVIINSYHN
+541 
-556 DALDSI
+556 
-562 RDRRGDLTDYAL
+562 
-574 EQMRSIDNAVESYGS
+574 NAVE
-589 NPVSE
+589 
-594 NDLSVA
+594 A
-600 QNAEYPGNAED
+600 
-611 ATGMREPAQN
+611 
-621 PTQERATEAGQSTER
+621 
-636 DANRQ
+636 
-641 PQEYT
+641 
-646 PEDHIDNRSD
+646 
-656 EYIAK
+656 
-661 RSTKSF
+661 
-667 QYNHP
+667 
-672 ELHEHFE
+672 
-679 RVAEDLAPMIY
+679 
-690 GSMRSDRYKRGKGT
+690 
-704 ITNNSRV
+704 
-711 VQDVIDKTGLSRPE
+711 
-725 ILRALDAIIKD
+725 
-736 NGAENYADAKRVEKA
+736 
-751 LDSLLVDGYTK
+751 
-762 PNGEYVAP
+762 
-770 DAAYMEAK
+770 
-778 SQISGGTDPYSW
+778 
-790 EYYRDNDL
+790 
-798 SLLLGEITEEESYND
+798 
-813 WRAERDAREA
+813 
-823 AKAAQEQS
+823 
-831 QNSDNFADVQQRETE
+831 QNSDNFADVQQREAE

-865 FGYDEAKTQARSLKN
+865 FGYDEARTQTHSTDGVLTDDERAMQGLRP
-880 LFEKGDREKL
+880 EDR
-890 GLTEQDLSHKV
+890 THKV
-901 EHDAE
+901 NHDE
-906 AEAKA
+906 EVNAKA

-926 FGEKRDWDKTDTL
+926 FGTKQDWDDTDTVL
-939 LADKIMGAELDKA
+939 A
-952 HKSGSMDDY
+952 HKIIVKEVAKARESGSKDAY
-961 AEVARLVKRWYAQG
+961 AEVAKLMKEWDAHG
-975 TDVGQVMQ
+975 TEAGQAL
-983 MRQVLSKSPKLME
+983 RQRRQFASDPALME
-996 AEAIELLMD
+996 ADAIQLLSD
-1005 EKRTRKMSDEQ
+1005 SERTRKMSDEQ

-1029 RLLSIEK
+1029 KLRSIEK

-1041 VVDLIKDMSMERRT
+1041 VVDLIKGMSTERRT
-1055 NSLWSNKMGRT
+1055 NGLWSNKMGRT

-1075 KLPDGESFLR
+1075 KLPGGEAFLR
-1085 DIAASQVRGIA
+1085 DVAASQVRGIA

-1101 PSVLEQIKTY
+1101 PSTLEQIKAY

-1123 ARNLIGNMV
+1123 GRNLVGNMV

-1142 IGVGLDMLLSKCTGT
+1142 IGVGLDMLLSKYTGT
-1157 RSVAVDMSYL
+1157 RSVAADKSYF
-1167 SKAKRK
+1167 SKTKRK
-1173 GMGEAR
+1173 GMGEAT
-1179 LKSYIEMG
+1179 LKSYIETG

-1193 NARGKY
+1193 NAQGKY
-1199 GTGGSR
+1199 ETGGSR
-1205 SYKMTGNFLE
+1205 SFKMTGNFLE

-1248 DELEAK
+1248 DALEAK

-1266 EETARERTFQ
+1266 EEIARERTFQ
-1276 NDSKLAQA
+1276 NEGKLAQA
-1284 TGVVRRGLN
+1284 TGVVRRALN

-1303 RFGVGDLILPFTNV
+1303 SFGVGDLILPFTNV

-1343 LHKAKAGTL
+1343 LNKAKAGTL
-1352 TAAEQAKAVTDF
+1352 TASEQAKAVTDF
-1364 GRAFNGTMGIALFA
+1364 GRAFNGTMGIAFFA
-1378 VLAGAGV
+1378 VLAGAGI

-1455 EEDGKI
+1455 KDEGL
-1461 TFGDVTRENLSS
+1461 TFANVAGGNLESAF
-1473 IYQSVMDLPAMSQF
+1473 QSVMDLPAMSQF

-1494 KYSKADNDGG
+1494 KYSKADTTGG

-1509 TLRYGASQVT
+1509 TFRYGASQAT
-1519 SFIPN
+1519 SFVPN
-1524 VVSGVAQGIDG
+1524 VVSGVAQGVDG

-1549 SLNAMKSKIPWLRET
+1549 SLSAMKSKIPGLRET

-1606 ELYRLDSLNID
+1606 ELYRLGENID
-1617 VKYPE
+1617 IKYPE
-1622 KKTPSDVSRNG
+1622 KKAPNSGNRDGEKVS
-1633 KKVTLNQDEKRQYQM
+1633 LDQDERRQYQM

-1661 IQSSVYK
+1661 IRSSVYK

-1680 NLLKVATAAG
+1680 NLLEVATSAG
-1690 KKKAKLDGSDT
+1690 KKKAKLDGGDT
-1701 PSWTTKSSGSVAD
+1701 PAWTTKSTGTIGE
-1714 NAVYRAKL
+1714 NAVYKAML

-1727 TLPADA
+1727 ALPEDK
-1733 RDRNGDVM
+1733 RT
-1741 QAIIK
+1741 K
-1746 TVVGKRGGSDQLAL
+1746 TGNVLQSVLKTAGNKRGGDNLML
-1760 NVMAQEIESGTLAKV
+1760 NIMAQQLSEGTQDKF

-1788 VDFYQAM
+1788 VDFYQAK
-1795 YAKKPGTSQ
+1795 YATKPGTSQ
-1804 KKYKK
+1804 RKYKK
-1809 PDLYVWAMQNGYT
+1809 ADLYAWAMQNGYT

-1828 LWNLFGKTKK
+1828 LWKLFS

>member
-1 MAFTVQREQ
+1 MASDFLKQYAKSSREKIDREYGKKAYGGSKYKMDKVWGQ
-10 RNHDFAQAGRR
+10 TAAQDTA
-21 ARSMLEQDKK
+21 
-31 TIEAEEQRAKEYAQ
+31 AEH

-69 LLSAFGDAGYSAD
+69 LLNAFGDAGYSAD
-82 TTTPLAMTNQAIT
+82 TTTPLALTNQAIT

-109 EAGGNIVKSAAKSAE
+109 EAGGNIAKSAVKSAE

-149 DNAVSQEDKDKAD
+149 DNAVSQEDKDKAE

-180 AAAAEASE
+180 EAAAEASE

-228 ANMGLR
+228 VNMGLR
-234 SYGSGSREARLDGAS
+234 SYGSGSRDARLDGAS

-326 RTIYDKGAAVKS
+326 RAIYDKGAAAKS

-386 GEPAANVNAEASAKP
+386 GEPAASVNTESSAKP
-401 ADAETIAAEA
+401 AEAETIAAEA

-419 TAQDAPAAQEENA
+419 TAQDAPEAQEKPQENSTLRMVEEA
-432 APADIRETGLETR
+432 AGL
-445 IAGIKGNDTASVG
+445 
-458 NASTAMENTLWMR
+458 
-471 RGTQSEPGWGETY
+471 
-484 GTAQEAFN
+484 
-492 EAMKRIDSGL
+492 
-502 FSAMEKAVNEAERGI
+502 
-517 NAKENLRLISTMISA
+517 
-532 AEFVRHYDV
+532 
-541 SPAAAATVIINSYHN
+541 
-556 DALDSI
+556 
-562 RDRRGDLTDYAL
+562 
-574 EQMRSIDNAVESYGS
+574 
-589 NPVSE
+589 
-594 NDLSVA
+594 
-600 QNAEYPGNAED
+600 
-611 ATGMREPAQN
+611 REPAQN
-621 PTQERATEAGQSTER
+621 P
-636 DANRQ
+636 
-641 PQEYT
+641 
-646 PEDHIDNRSD
+646 
-656 EYIAK
+656 
-661 RSTKSF
+661 
-667 QYNHP
+667 
-672 ELHEHFE
+672 
-679 RVAEDLAPMIY
+679 
-690 GSMRSDRYKRGKGT
+690 
-704 ITNNSRV
+704 
-711 VQDVIDKTGLSRPE
+711 
-725 ILRALDAIIKD
+725 
-736 NGAENYADAKRVEKA
+736 
-751 LDSLLVDGYTK
+751 
-762 PNGEYVAP
+762 
-770 DAAYMEAK
+770 
-778 SQISGGTDPYSW
+778 
-790 EYYRDNDL
+790 
-798 SLLLGEITEEESYND
+798 
-813 WRAERDAREA
+813 
-823 AKAAQEQS
+823 AQEQS
-831 QNSDNFADVQQRETE
+831 QNSDNFADVQQRDAE
-846 TDAGQRGTLPEGQ
+846 TDAWQRGTLPEGQ

-865 FGYDEAKTQARSLKN
+865 FGYDEARTQTHSTDGVLTDDERAMEGLRP
-880 LFEKGDREKL
+880 EDR
-890 GLTEQDLSHKV
+890 THKV
-901 EHDAE
+901 NHDE
-906 AEAKA
+906 EVNAKA

-926 FGEKRDWDKTDTL
+926 FGEKQDWDDTDTVL
-939 LADKIMGAELDKA
+939 A
-952 HKSGSMDDY
+952 HKIIVKEVAKARESGSKDAY
-961 AEVARLVKRWYAQG
+961 AEVAKLMKEWDAHG
-975 TDVGQVMQ
+975 TEAGQAL
-983 MRQVLSKSPKLME
+983 RQRRQLASDPALME
-996 AEAIELLMD
+996 ADAIQLLND
-1005 EKRTRKMSDEQ
+1005 SERTRKMSDEQ

-1029 RLLSIEK
+1029 KLRSIKK

-1041 VVDLIKDMSMERRT
+1041 VVKLIKDMSTERRT

-1075 KLPDGESFLR
+1075 KLPDGEAFLR

-1101 PSVLEQIKTY
+1101 PSTLEQIKTY

-1118 KPATP
+1118 KPATA
-1123 ARNLIGNMV
+1123 ARNLVGNMV

-1142 IGVGLDMLLSKCTGT
+1142 IGVGLDMLLSKYTGT
-1157 RSVAVDMSYL
+1157 RSVAADKSYL
-1167 SKAKRK
+1167 SKTKRK
-1173 GMGEAR
+1173 GMGEAK

-1221 EKYSNYAMVTTDQ
+1221 EKYSNYAMVTSDQ
-1234 MQKGGIQAE
+1234 MQKGGIQVE

-1248 DELEAK
+1248 DALEAK

-1276 NDSKLAQA
+1276 NEGKLS
-1284 TGVVRRGLN
+1284 GVMGGMRNALN
-1293 VFSIKDKRGG
+1293 KLSIKDKQGG
-1303 RFGVGDLILPFTNV
+1303 SIGLGDIMLPFTNV

-1343 LHKAKAGTL
+1343 LNKAKAGTL
-1352 TAAEQAKAVTDF
+1352 TASEQAKAVTDF

-1392 DKDKEALEKSE
+1392 DEDKEALEKSE
-1403 GVSGTQLNLSAL
+1403 GITGTQLNLSAL

-1455 EEDGKI
+1455 KDEGL
-1461 TFGDVTRENLSS
+1461 TFANVAGGNLESAF
-1473 IYQSVMDLPAMSQF
+1473 QSVMDLPAMSQF
-1487 QEIENSL
+1487 QEIANGY
-1494 KYSKADNDGG
+1494 KYSKADTTGG
-1504 KLADA
+1504 KVAEA
-1509 TLRYGASQVT
+1509 ALRYGASQAT
-1519 SFIPN
+1519 SFVPN
-1524 VVSGVAQGIDG
+1524 VVSGVAQGVDG

-1549 SLNAMKSKIPWLRET
+1549 SLNAMKSKVPGLRET

-1606 ELYRLDSLNID
+1606 ELYRLGENID
-1617 VKYPE
+1617 IKYPE
-1622 KKTPSDVSRNG
+1622 KKAPNSGNRDGEKVS
-1633 KKVTLNQDEKRQYQM
+1633 LDQDERRQYQM

-1680 NLLKVATAAG
+1680 NLLEVATAAG
-1690 KKKAKLDGSDT
+1690 KKKAKLDGGDT
-1701 PSWTTKSSGSVAD
+1701 PSWTTKSDGSVAD

-1727 TLPADA
+1727 TLPANA

-1746 TVVGKRGGSDQLAL
+1746 TVVGKRGGSDQIAL
-1760 NVMAQEIESGTLAKV
+1760 NVMAQKLTENTQAKV

-1788 VDFYQAM
+1788 VDFYQAK
-1795 YAKKPGTSQ
+1795 YATKPGTSQ
-1804 KKYKK
+1804 RKYKK
-1809 PDLYVWAMQNGYT
+1809 ADLYAWAMQNGYT

-1828 LWNLFGKTKK
+1828 LWKLFS

>member
-1 MAFTVQREQ
+1 MASDFLKQYAKSSREKID
-10 RNHDFAQAGRR
+10 REYGKKAYGGSKYKMDKVWGQA
-21 ARSMLEQDKK
+21 ATQD
-31 TIEAEEQRAKEYAQ
+31 TAAKQ
-45 KPVTKPI
+45 KPVTEPI

-69 LLSAFGDAGYSAD
+69 LLNAFGDAGYSAD
-82 TTTPLAMTNQAIT
+82 TTTPLALTNQAIS

-109 EAGGNIVKSAAKSAE
+109 EAGGNIAKSAVKSAE

-149 DNAVSQEDKDKAD
+149 DNAVPQEDKDKAE

-297 AGRSVLRALTNA
+297 AGRSVVRALTNA

-326 RTIYDKGAAVKS
+326 RAIYDKGAAAKS

-365 FGTAAGI
+365 FGTTAGI
-372 VKGIDAQKNAALRA
+372 MKGVDAQKNAALRA
-386 GEPAANVNAEASAKP
+386 GEPAASANTEASAKP
-401 ADAETIAAEA
+401 AEAENIAAEA
-411 QADAAPVE
+411 QAEAAPVE
-419 TAQDAPAAQEENA
+419 TAQDAPAAQEKPQENSTLRMVEEA
-432 APADIRETGLETR
+432 AGL
-445 IAGIKGNDTASVG
+445 
-458 NASTAMENTLWMR
+458 
-471 RGTQSEPGWGETY
+471 
-484 GTAQEAFN
+484 
-492 EAMKRIDSGL
+492 
-502 FSAMEKAVNEAERGI
+502 
-517 NAKENLRLISTMISA
+517 
-532 AEFVRHYDV
+532 
-541 SPAAAATVIINSYHN
+541 
-556 DALDSI
+556 
-562 RDRRGDLTDYAL
+562 
-574 EQMRSIDNAVESYGS
+574 
-589 NPVSE
+589 
-594 NDLSVA
+594 
-600 QNAEYPGNAED
+600 
-611 ATGMREPAQN
+611 REPAQS
-621 PTQERATEAGQSTER
+621 PEQERATEAWQSAER

-679 RVAEDLAPMIY
+679 RVAEDLTPMIY
-690 GSMRSDRYKRGKGT
+690 GSMQSDRYKRGKGT
-704 ITNNSRV
+704 ITNNPRV

-736 NGAENYADAKRVEKA
+736 NGTENYADAKRVEKA

-798 SLLLGEITEEESYND
+798 SLMLGEITEEEAYND

-831 QNSDNFADVQQRETE
+831 QNSDNFADVQQREAE
-846 TDAGQRGTLPEGQ
+846 TDAVQRGTLPEGQ

-865 FGYDEAKTQARSLKN
+865 FGYDEARTQTRSTDGVLTDGERAMEG
-880 LFEKGDREKL
+880 LRPEDR
-890 GLTEQDLSHKV
+890 THKV
-901 EHDAE
+901 NHDE
-906 AEAKA
+906 EVNAKA

-926 FGEKRDWDKTDTL
+926 FGEKQDWDDTDTVL
-939 LADKIMGAELDKA
+939 A
-952 HKSGSMDDY
+952 HKIIVKEVAKARESGSKDAY
-961 AEVARLVKRWYAQG
+961 AEVAKLMKEWDAHG
-975 TDVGQVMQ
+975 TEAGQAL
-983 MRQVLSKSPKLME
+983 RQRRQLASDPALME
-996 AEAIELLMD
+996 ADAIQLLND
-1005 EKRTRKMSDEQ
+1005 SERTRKMSDEQ

-1029 RLLSIEK
+1029 RLRSIEK

-1041 VVDLIKDMSMERRT
+1041 VVDLIKDMSTERRT
-1055 NSLWSNKMGRT
+1055 NGLWSNKMGRT

-1075 KLPDGESFLR
+1075 KLPGGEAFLR

-1101 PSVLEQIKTY
+1101 PSTLEQIKTY

-1118 KPATP
+1118 KPATA
-1123 ARNLIGNMV
+1123 ARNLVGNMV

-1142 IGVGLDMLLSKCTGT
+1142 IGVGLDMLLSKYTGT
-1157 RSVAVDMSYL
+1157 RSVAADKSYL

-1173 GMGEAR
+1173 GMGEAT
-1179 LKSYIEMG
+1179 LKSYIETG

-1193 NARGKY
+1193 NAQGKY
-1199 GTGGSR
+1199 ETGGSR
-1205 SYKMTGNFLE
+1205 SFKMTGNFLE

-1248 DELEAK
+1248 DALEAK

-1276 NDSKLAQA
+1276 NDGKLAQA
-1284 TGVVRRGLN
+1284 TSVVRRALN
-1293 VFSIKDKRGG
+1293 VFSIKDKRGSS
-1303 RFGVGDLILPFTNV
+1303 FGVGDLILPFTNV

-1343 LHKAKAGTL
+1343 LNKAKAGTL
-1352 TAAEQAKAVTDF
+1352 TASEQAKAVTDF
-1364 GRAFNGTMGIALFA
+1364 GRAFNGTMGIAFFA
-1378 VLAGAGV
+1378 VLAGAGI

-1455 EEDGKI
+1455 KDEGL
-1461 TFGDVTRENLSS
+1461 TFANVAGGNLESAF
-1473 IYQSVMDLPAMSQF
+1473 QSVMDLPAMSQF

-1494 KYSKADNDGG
+1494 KYSKADTTGG

-1509 TLRYGASQVT
+1509 TFRYGASQAT
-1519 SFIPN
+1519 SFVPN
-1524 VVSGVAQGIDG
+1524 VVSGVAQGVDG

-1549 SLNAMKSKIPWLRET
+1549 SLNAMKSKIPGLRET
-1564 LPAALDNWGQEKK
+1564 LPAALDNWGREKK

-1606 ELYRLDSLNID
+1606 ELYRLGENID
-1617 VKYPE
+1617 IKYPKKKAPNSGNRDGE
-1622 KKTPSDVSRNG
+1622 KVS
-1633 KKVTLNQDEKRQYQM
+1633 LDQDERRQYQM

-1661 IQSSVYK
+1661 IRSSVYK

-1680 NLLKVATAAG
+1680 NLLEVATAAG
-1690 KKKAKLDGSDT
+1690 KKKAKLDGGDT
-1701 PSWTTKSSGSVAD
+1701 PAWTTKSSGSVAD

-1727 TLPADA
+1727 TLPDNA

-1760 NVMAQEIESGTLAKV
+1760 NVMAQKLTENTQAKV
-1775 ETAYNGGYELKQI
+1775 ETAYDGGYSLQQI
-1788 VDFYQAM
+1788 ADFYQAKT
-1795 YAKKPGTSQ
+1795 AKTEDGKN
-1804 KKYKK
+1804 KYKK
-1809 PDLYVWAMQNGYT
+1809 ADLQVWALQNGYT
-1822 AKQFNQ
+1822 AAQFNQ
-1828 LWNLFGKTKK
+1828 LWKLFG

>member
-1 MAFTVQREQ
+1 MASDFLKQYAKSSREKIDKEFGKKAYGGSEYDMSKVWGQ
-10 RNHDFAQAGRR
+10 PTQAAQA
-21 ARSMLEQDKK
+21 ANTTQN
-31 TIEAEEQRAKEYAQ
+31 TQ
-45 KPVTKPI
+45 KPIT
-52 SEPVPQKKKEN
+52 EPVPQKKKEN

-69 LLSAFGDAGYSAD
+69 LLNAFGDAGYSAD
-82 TTTPLAMTNQAIT
+82 TTTPLALTNQAIS

-109 EAGGNIVKSAAKSAE
+109 EAGGNIVKSAVKSAE

-149 DNAVSQEDKDKAD
+149 DNAVPQEDKDKAE
-162 AARKRNQESI
+162 AARQRNQKNI

-180 AAAAEASE
+180 EAAAEASE
-188 KAKDNLG
+188 KAKENLG

-326 RTIYDKGAAVKS
+326 RAIYDKGAAAKS

-372 VKGIDAQKNAALRA
+372 VKGVDAQKNAALRA
-386 GEPAANVNAEASAKP
+386 GEPAASVNAEASAKP
-401 ADAETIAAEA
+401 AEAETIAAEA
-411 QADAAPVE
+411 QAEAAPVE
-419 TAQDAPAAQEENA
+419 TAQDAPAAQEEPQENSTLRMVEEA
-432 APADIRETGLETR
+432 AGL
-445 IAGIKGNDTASVG
+445 
-458 NASTAMENTLWMR
+458 
-471 RGTQSEPGWGETY
+471 
-484 GTAQEAFN
+484 
-492 EAMKRIDSGL
+492 
-502 FSAMEKAVNEAERGI
+502 
-517 NAKENLRLISTMISA
+517 
-532 AEFVRHYDV
+532 
-541 SPAAAATVIINSYHN
+541 
-556 DALDSI
+556 
-562 RDRRGDLTDYAL
+562 
-574 EQMRSIDNAVESYGS
+574 
-589 NPVSE
+589 
-594 NDLSVA
+594 
-600 QNAEYPGNAED
+600 
-611 ATGMREPAQN
+611 REPAQN
-621 PTQERATEAGQSTER
+621 PAQERATEAGQSAER

-690 GSMRSDRYKRGKGT
+690 GSMQSDRYKRGKGT

-770 DAAYMEAK
+770 DEAYMEAK

-798 SLLLGEITEEESYND
+798 SLILGEITEEESYND
-813 WRAERDAREA
+813 WRAQHDAREA

-831 QNSDNFADVQQRETE
+831 QNSDNFADVQQRDAEP
-846 TDAGQRGTLPEGQ
+846 DAGQRGTLPEGQ

-865 FGYDEAKTQARSLKN
+865 FGYDEARTQTHSTDGVLTDDERAMEGLRP
-880 LFEKGDREKL
+880 EDR
-890 GLTEQDLSHKV
+890 THKV
-901 EHDAE
+901 NHDE
-906 AEAKA
+906 EVNAKA

-926 FGEKRDWDKTDTL
+926 FGTKQDWDDTDTVL
-939 LADKIMGAELDKA
+939 A
-952 HKSGSMDDY
+952 HKIIVKEVAKARESGSKDAY
-961 AEVARLVKRWYAQG
+961 AEVAKLMKEWDAHG
-975 TDVGQVMQ
+975 AEAGQAL
-983 MRQVLSKSPKLME
+983 RQRRQLASDPALME
-996 AEAIELLMD
+996 ADAIQLLND
-1005 EKRTRKMSDEQ
+1005 SERTRKMSDEQ

-1029 RLLSIEK
+1029 KLRSIEK

-1041 VVDLIKDMSMERRT
+1041 LVDLIKDMSTERRT
-1055 NSLWSNKMGRT
+1055 NGLWSNKMGRT

-1075 KLPDGESFLR
+1075 KLPGGEAFLR

-1101 PSVLEQIKTY
+1101 PSTLEQIKTY

-1123 ARNLIGNMV
+1123 GRNLIGNMV

-1142 IGVGLDMLLSKCTGT
+1142 IGVWLDMLLSKYTGT
-1157 RSVAVDMSYL
+1157 RSVAVDKSYL
-1167 SKAKRK
+1167 SKTKRK

-1193 NARGKY
+1193 NAQGKY
-1199 GTGGSR
+1199 ETGGSR

-1221 EKYSNYAMVTTDQ
+1221 EKYSNYAMVTSDQ

-1243 AQRGI
+1243 SQRGI
-1248 DELEAK
+1248 DALEAK

-1276 NDSKLAQA
+1276 NEGKLS
-1284 TGVVRRGLN
+1284 GVMGGMRNALN
-1293 VFSIKDKRGG
+1293 KLSIKDKQGG
-1303 RFGVGDLILPFTNV
+1303 SIGIGDIMLPFTNV

-1352 TAAEQAKAVTDF
+1352 TASEQAKAVTDF

-1403 GVSGTQLNLSAL
+1403 GITGTQLNLSAL

-1455 EEDGKI
+1455 KDEGL
-1461 TFGDVTRENLSS
+1461 TFANVAGGNLESAF
-1473 IYQSVMDLPAMSQF
+1473 QSVMDLPAMSQF
-1487 QEIENSL
+1487 QEIANGY
-1494 KYSKADNDGG
+1494 KYSKADTTGG
-1504 KLADA
+1504 KVAEA
-1509 TLRYGASQVT
+1509 ALRYGASQAT
-1519 SFIPN
+1519 SFVPN
-1524 VVSGVAQGIDG
+1524 VVSGVAQGVDG

-1549 SLNAMKSKIPWLRET
+1549 GLNAMKSKIPGLRET

-1596 TKYRTSAVNQ
+1596 TKYRTSDVNQ
-1606 ELYRLDSLNID
+1606 ELYRLGENID
-1617 VKYPE
+1617 IKYPE
-1622 KKTPSDVSRNG
+1622 KKAPNSGNRDG
-1633 KKVTLNQDEKRQYQM
+1633 EKVPLNQDERRQYQM

-1680 NLLKVATAAG
+1680 NLLEVATAAG
-1690 KKKAKLDGSDT
+1690 KKKAKLDGGET
-1701 PSWTTKSSGSVAD
+1701 PAWTTKSSGSVAD

-1760 NVMAQEIESGTLAKV
+1760 NVMAQHLKEGTQEKV

-1795 YAKKPGTSQ
+1795 NAKKPGTSQ

-1809 PDLYVWAMQNGYT
+1809 EDLYAWAMQNGYT

-1828 LWNLFGKTKK
+1828 LWKLFS

>member
-1 MAFTVQREQ
+1 MASDFLKQYAKSSREKIDREYGKKAYGGSKYKMDKVWGQ
-10 RNHDFAQAGRR
+10 TAT
-21 ARSMLEQDKK
+21 QD
-31 TIEAEEQRAKEYAQ
+31 TAAKQ

-69 LLSAFGDAGYSAD
+69 LLNAFGDAGYSAD
-82 TTTPLAMTNQAIT
+82 TTTPLALTNQAIS

-109 EAGGNIVKSAAKSAE
+109 EAGGNIAKSAYE
-124 SAYENA
+124 GAKSAYENA

-149 DNAVSQEDKDKAD
+149 DNAVPQEDKDKAE

-220 ALLPGAGL
+220 ALLPGVGL

-297 AGRSVLRALTNA
+297 AGRSVVRALTNA

-326 RTIYDKGAAVKS
+326 RAIYDKGAAAKS

-350 AQSAYDAMIGAALST
+350 AQSAYDAMIGAVLST

-372 VKGIDAQKNAALRA
+372 AKGIDAQKNAALRA
-386 GEPAANVNAEASAKP
+386 GEPAASVNAEASAKP
-401 ADAETIAAEA
+401 AEAENIAAEA
-411 QADAAPVE
+411 QAEAAPVE
-419 TAQDAPAAQEENA
+419 TAQVEDSQATVRTLLKKGIISNSEANRVLADA
-432 APADIRETGLETR
+432 GLRTEFERQT
-445 IAGIKGNDTASVG
+445 
-458 NASTAMENTLWMR
+458 
-471 RGTQSEPGWGETY
+471 GETLT
-484 GTAQEAFN
+484 GTKADQRVQI
-492 EAMKRIDSGL
+492 KRVALTQNITGETAKSEEQSQKTG
-502 FSAMEKAVNEAERGI
+502 EIVNESAE
-517 NAKENLRLISTMISA
+517 
-532 AEFVRHYDV
+532 
-541 SPAAAATVIINSYHN
+541 
-556 DALDSI
+556 
-562 RDRRGDLTDYAL
+562 
-574 EQMRSIDNAVESYGS
+574 NAVE
-589 NPVSE
+589 
-594 NDLSVA
+594 A
-600 QNAEYPGNAED
+600 
-611 ATGMREPAQN
+611 
-621 PTQERATEAGQSTER
+621 
-636 DANRQ
+636 
-641 PQEYT
+641 
-646 PEDHIDNRSD
+646 
-656 EYIAK
+656 
-661 RSTKSF
+661 
-667 QYNHP
+667 
-672 ELHEHFE
+672 
-679 RVAEDLAPMIY
+679 
-690 GSMRSDRYKRGKGT
+690 
-704 ITNNSRV
+704 
-711 VQDVIDKTGLSRPE
+711 
-725 ILRALDAIIKD
+725 
-736 NGAENYADAKRVEKA
+736 
-751 LDSLLVDGYTK
+751 
-762 PNGEYVAP
+762 
-770 DAAYMEAK
+770 
-778 SQISGGTDPYSW
+778 
-790 EYYRDNDL
+790 
-798 SLLLGEITEEESYND
+798 
-813 WRAERDAREA
+813 
-823 AKAAQEQS
+823 
-831 QNSDNFADVQQRETE
+831 QNSDNFADVQQREAE

-865 FGYDEAKTQARSLKN
+865 FGYDEARTQTHSTDGVLTDDERAMQGLRP
-880 LFEKGDREKL
+880 EDR
-890 GLTEQDLSHKV
+890 THKV
-901 EHDAE
+901 NHDE
-906 AEAKA
+906 EVNAKA

-926 FGEKRDWDKTDTL
+926 FGTKQDWDDTDTVL
-939 LADKIMGAELDKA
+939 A
-952 HKSGSMDDY
+952 HKIIVKEVAKARESGSKDAY
-961 AEVARLVKRWYAQG
+961 AEVAKLMKEWDAHG
-975 TDVGQVMQ
+975 TEAGQAL
-983 MRQVLSKSPKLME
+983 RQRRQFASDPALME
-996 AEAIELLMD
+996 ADAIQLLSD
-1005 EKRTRKMSDEQ
+1005 SERTRKMSDEQ

-1029 RLLSIEK
+1029 KLRSIEK

-1041 VVDLIKDMSMERRT
+1041 VVDLIKGMSTERRT
-1055 NSLWSNKMGRT
+1055 NGLWSNKMGRT

-1075 KLPDGESFLR
+1075 KLPGGEAFLR
-1085 DIAASQVRGIA
+1085 DVAASQVRGIA

-1101 PSVLEQIKTY
+1101 PSTLEQIKAY

-1123 ARNLIGNMV
+1123 GRNLVGNMV

-1142 IGVGLDMLLSKCTGT
+1142 IGVGLDMLLSKYTGT
-1157 RSVAVDMSYL
+1157 RSVAADKSYF
-1167 SKAKRK
+1167 SKTKRK
-1173 GMGEAR
+1173 GMGEAT
-1179 LKSYIEMG
+1179 LKSYIETG

-1193 NARGKY
+1193 NAQGKY
-1199 GTGGSR
+1199 ETGGSR
-1205 SYKMTGNFLE
+1205 SFKMTGNFLE

-1248 DELEAK
+1248 DALEAK

-1266 EETARERTFQ
+1266 EEIARERTFQ
-1276 NDSKLAQA
+1276 NEGKLAQA
-1284 TGVVRRGLN
+1284 TGVVRRALN

-1303 RFGVGDLILPFTNV
+1303 SFGVGDLILPFTNV

-1343 LHKAKAGTL
+1343 LNKAKAGTL
-1352 TAAEQAKAVTDF
+1352 TASEQAKAVTDF
-1364 GRAFNGTMGIALFA
+1364 GRAFNGTMGIAFFA
-1378 VLAGAGV
+1378 VLAGAGI

-1455 EEDGKI
+1455 KDEGL
-1461 TFGDVTRENLSS
+1461 TFANVAGGNLESAF
-1473 IYQSVMDLPAMSQF
+1473 QSVMDLPAMSQF

-1494 KYSKADNDGG
+1494 KYSKADTTGG

-1509 TLRYGASQVT
+1509 TFRYGASQAT
-1519 SFIPN
+1519 SFVPN
-1524 VVSGVAQGIDG
+1524 VVSGVAQGVDG

-1549 SLNAMKSKIPWLRET
+1549 SLSAMKSKIPGLRET

-1606 ELYRLDSLNID
+1606 ELYRLGENID
-1617 VKYPE
+1617 IKYPE
-1622 KKTPSDVSRNG
+1622 KKAPNSGNRDGEKVS
-1633 KKVTLNQDEKRQYQM
+1633 LDQDERRQYQM

-1661 IQSSVYK
+1661 IRSSVYK

-1680 NLLKVATAAG
+1680 NLLEVATSAG
-1690 KKKAKLDGSDT
+1690 KKKAKLDGGDT
-1701 PSWTTKSSGSVAD
+1701 PAWTTKSTGTIGE
-1714 NAVYRAKL
+1714 NAVYKAML

-1727 TLPADA
+1727 ALPEDK
-1733 RDRNGDVM
+1733 RT
-1741 QAIIK
+1741 K
-1746 TVVGKRGGSDQLAL
+1746 TGNVLQSVLKTAGNKRGGDNLML
-1760 NVMAQEIESGTLAKV
+1760 NIMAQQLSEGTQDKF

-1788 VDFYQAM
+1788 VDFYQAK
-1795 YAKKPGTSQ
+1795 YATKPGTSQ
-1804 KKYKK
+1804 RKYKK
-1809 PDLYVWAMQNGYT
+1809 ADLYAWAMQNGYT

-1828 LWNLFGKTKK
+1828 LWKLFS

>member
-1 MAFTVQREQ
+1 MAFKKATVSIDDWLKSTGATERP
-10 RNHDFAQAGRR
+10 RAQ
-21 ARSMLEQDKK
+21 QD
-31 TIEAEEQRAKEYAQ
+31 AADAQ

-69 LLSAFGDAGYSAD
+69 LLNAFGDAGYSSD
-82 TTTPLAMTNQAIT
+82 TSAPLGMMNQAIS
-95 DDYRKSNMQESKTA
+95 DDYRSSGMQESKTA
-109 EAGGNIVKSAAKSAE
+109 EAGGNIAKSAVKSAE

-149 DNAVSQEDKDKAD
+149 DNAVPQADKDKAE
-162 AARKRNQESI
+162 AARQRNQANV

-180 AAAAEASE
+180 EAAAEASE

-282 DDVAEKLIGKLAKTD
+282 DDVAEKLVGKLAKTD
-297 AGRSVLRALTNA
+297 AGRSVVRALTNA

-326 RTIYDKGAAVKS
+326 RAIYDKGAAAKS

-350 AQSAYDAMIGAALST
+350 AQAGYDALIGAALST

-372 VKGIDAQKNAALRA
+372 VKGVDAQKNAALRA
-386 GEPAANVNAEASAKP
+386 GEPTASVNAEASAKP
-401 ADAETIAAEA
+401 AEAENIAAEA
-411 QADAAPVE
+411 QAEPAPAE
-419 TAQDAPAAQEENA
+419 TAQDVPAAQEKPQENSTLRMVEEA
-432 APADIRETGLETR
+432 AGL
-445 IAGIKGNDTASVG
+445 
-458 NASTAMENTLWMR
+458 
-471 RGTQSEPGWGETY
+471 
-484 GTAQEAFN
+484 
-492 EAMKRIDSGL
+492 
-502 FSAMEKAVNEAERGI
+502 
-517 NAKENLRLISTMISA
+517 
-532 AEFVRHYDV
+532 
-541 SPAAAATVIINSYHN
+541 
-556 DALDSI
+556 
-562 RDRRGDLTDYAL
+562 
-574 EQMRSIDNAVESYGS
+574 
-589 NPVSE
+589 
-594 NDLSVA
+594 
-600 QNAEYPGNAED
+600 
-611 ATGMREPAQN
+611 REPAQS
-621 PTQERATEAGQSTER
+621 PAQERATEAGQSAEL

-646 PEDHIDNRSD
+646 PEDHIDNRTD
-656 EYIAK
+656 EYVAK

-679 RVAEDLAPMIY
+679 RVAEDLTPMIY
-690 GSMRSDRYKRGKGT
+690 GSMQSDRHKRGKGT
-704 ITNNSRV
+704 ITNNTRV
-711 VQDVIDKTGLSRPE
+711 VQRVIDKTGLSRPE

-736 NGAENYADAKRVEKA
+736 NGAENYANAKRVEKA

-798 SLLLGEITEEESYND
+798 SLMLGEITEEESYND
-813 WRAERDAREA
+813 WRAQHDAREA

-831 QNSDNFADVQQRETE
+831 QKTGEIVNESAENAVESQNSDNFADVQQWETE
-846 TDAGQRGTLPEGQ
+846 TDAVQRGTLPEGQ

-865 FGYDEAKTQARSLKN
+865 FGYDEARTQTRSTDGVLTDDERAMEG
-880 LFEKGDREKL
+880 LRPEDR
-890 GLTEQDLSHKV
+890 THKV
-901 EHDAE
+901 NHDE
-906 AEAKA
+906 EVNAKA

-926 FGEKRDWDKTDTL
+926 FGEKQDWDDTDTVL
-939 LADKIMGAELDKA
+939 A
-952 HKSGSMDDY
+952 HKIIVKEVTKARESGSKDAY
-961 AEVARLVKRWYAQG
+961 AEVAKLMKEWDAHG
-975 TDVGQVMQ
+975 TEAGQAL
-983 MRQVLSKSPKLME
+983 RQRRQLASDPALME
-996 AEAIELLMD
+996 ADAIQLLND
-1005 EKRTRKMSDEQ
+1005 SERTRKMSDEQ

-1029 RLLSIEK
+1029 KLRGIEK

-1041 VVDLIKDMSMERRT
+1041 VVDLIKDMSTERRT
-1055 NSLWSNKMGRT
+1055 NGLWSNKMGRT

-1075 KLPDGESFLR
+1075 KLPDGEAFLR
-1085 DIAASQVRGIA
+1085 DVAASQVRGIA

-1101 PSVLEQIKTY
+1101 PSTLEQIKTY

-1118 KPATP
+1118 KPATA
-1123 ARNLIGNMV
+1123 ARNFVGNMV

-1142 IGVGLDMLLSKCTGT
+1142 IGVGLDMLLSNYTGT
-1157 RSVAVDMSYL
+1157 RSVAADKSYF

-1173 GMGEAR
+1173 GMGEAT
-1179 LKSYIEMG
+1179 LKSYIETG

-1193 NARGKY
+1193 NAQGKY
-1199 GTGGSR
+1199 ETGGSR
-1205 SYKMTGNFLE
+1205 SFKMTGNFLE

-1221 EKYSNYAMVTTDQ
+1221 EKYSNYAMVTSDQ

-1248 DELEAK
+1248 DALEAK
-1254 GKVAKGA
+1254 GKAAKGA

-1266 EETARERTFQ
+1266 EEIARERTFQ
-1276 NDSKLAQA
+1276 NEGKLS
-1284 TGVVRRGLN
+1284 GVMGGMRNALN
-1293 VFSIKDKRGG
+1293 KLSIKDKQGG
-1303 RFGVGDLILPFTNV
+1303 SIGLGDIMLPFTHV

-1330 AGFINAGAEVVKV
+1330 AGFINAGTEVVKV
-1343 LHKAKAGTL
+1343 LNKAKAGTL
-1352 TAAEQAKAVTDF
+1352 TASEQAKAVTDF

-1392 DKDKEALEKSE
+1392 DEDKEALEKSE

-1455 EEDGKI
+1455 KDEGL
-1461 TFGDVTRENLSS
+1461 TFANVAGGNLESAF
-1473 IYQSVMDLPAMSQF
+1473 QSVMDLPAMSQF
-1487 QEIENSL
+1487 QEIANGY
-1494 KYSKADNDGG
+1494 KYSKAETTGG
-1504 KLADA
+1504 KVAEA
-1509 TLRYGASQVT
+1509 ALRYGASQTT
-1519 SFIPN
+1519 SFVPN
-1524 VVSGVAQGIDG
+1524 VVSGVAQGVDG

-1549 SLNAMKSKIPWLRET
+1549 SLNAMKSKVPGLRET

-1606 ELYRLDSLNID
+1606 ELYRLGENID
-1617 VKYPE
+1617 IKYPE
-1622 KKTPSDVSRNG
+1622 KKAPNSGNRDGEKVSLDQGER
-1633 KKVTLNQDEKRQYQM
+1633 RQYQM

-1661 IQSSVYK
+1661 IRSSVYK

-1680 NLLKVATAAG
+1680 NLLEVATAAG
-1690 KKKAKLDGSDT
+1690 KKKAKLDGGDA
-1701 PSWTTKSSGSVAD
+1701 PSWTTKSDGSVAD

-1722 GTAKD
+1722 GTAKG
-1727 TLPADA
+1727 TLPTDA
-1733 RDRNGDVM
+1733 RGRNGDVM
-1741 QAIIK
+1741 QAIVK

-1760 NVMAQEIESGTLAKV
+1760 NVMAQQLEEGTQAKV

-1788 VDFYQAM
+1788 VDFYQKK

-1804 KKYKK
+1804 RKYKK
-1809 PDLYVWAMQNGYT
+1809 EDLYAWAMRNGYT
-1822 AKQFNQ
+1822 TKQFNQ
-1828 LWNLFGKTKK
+1828 LWKLFP

>member
-1 MAFTVQREQ
+1 MASDFLKQYAKSSREKIDREYGKKAYGGSKYKMDKVWGQ
-10 RNHDFAQAGRR
+10 TAT
-21 ARSMLEQDKK
+21 QD
-31 TIEAEEQRAKEYAQ
+31 TAAKQ
-45 KPVTKPI
+45 KPVTKPV
-52 SEPVPQKKKEN
+52 SEPVPPKKKEN

-69 LLSAFGDAGYSAD
+69 LLNAFGDAGYSAD
-82 TTTPLAMTNQAIT
+82 TTTPLALTNQAIS

-109 EAGGNIVKSAAKSAE
+109 EAGGNIAKSAYE
-124 SAYENA
+124 GAKSAYENA

-149 DNAVSQEDKDKAD
+149 DNAVPQEDKDKAE

-282 DDVAEKLIGKLAKTD
+282 DDVAEKLVGKLAKTD
-297 AGRSVLRALTNA
+297 AGRSVVRALTNA

-326 RTIYDKGAAVKS
+326 RAIYDKGAAAKS

-372 VKGIDAQKNAALRA
+372 VKGVDAQKNAALRA
-386 GEPAANVNAEASAKP
+386 GEPAANATASVNTEASAKP
-401 ADAETIAAEA
+401 AEAETIAAEA
-411 QADAAPVE
+411 QAEAAPAE
-419 TAQDAPAAQEENA
+419 TVQDVPAAQEKPHEN
-432 APADIRETGLETR
+432 
-445 IAGIKGNDTASVG
+445 S
-458 NASTAMENTLWMR
+458 M
-471 RGTQSEPGWGETY
+471 
-484 GTAQEAFN
+484 
-492 EAMKRIDSGL
+492 
-502 FSAMEKAVNEAERGI
+502 
-517 NAKENLRLISTMISA
+517 LRM
-532 AEFVRHYDV
+532 
-541 SPAAAATVIINSYHN
+541 
-556 DALDSI
+556 
-562 RDRRGDLTDYAL
+562 
-574 EQMRSIDNAVESYGS
+574 VE
-589 NPVSE
+589 
-594 NDLSVA
+594 
-600 QNAEYPGNAED
+600 
-611 ATGMREPAQN
+611 
-621 PTQERATEAGQSTER
+621 
-636 DANRQ
+636 
-641 PQEYT
+641 
-646 PEDHIDNRSD
+646 
-656 EYIAK
+656 
-661 RSTKSF
+661 
-667 QYNHP
+667 
-672 ELHEHFE
+672 
-679 RVAEDLAPMIY
+679 
-690 GSMRSDRYKRGKGT
+690 
-704 ITNNSRV
+704 
-711 VQDVIDKTGLSRPE
+711 
-725 ILRALDAIIKD
+725 
-736 NGAENYADAKRVEKA
+736 
-751 LDSLLVDGYTK
+751 
-762 PNGEYVAP
+762 
-770 DAAYMEAK
+770 
-778 SQISGGTDPYSW
+778 
-790 EYYRDNDL
+790 
-798 SLLLGEITEEESYND
+798 
-813 WRAERDAREA
+813 EA
-823 AKAAQEQS
+823 AGLRKPAQEQS
-831 QNSDNFADVQQRETE
+831 QNSDNFADVQQQEAE
-846 TDAGQRGTLPEGQ
+846 MDAGQRGTLPEGQ

-865 FGYDEAKTQARSLKN
+865 FGY
-880 LFEKGDREKL
+880 
-890 GLTEQDLSHKV
+890 
-901 EHDAE
+901 AE
-906 AEAKA
+906 ARTQTRSTDGVLTDDERAMEGLRPEGRTHKINRDEEVNAKA

-926 FGEKRDWDKTDTL
+926 FGEKQDWNDTDTVL
-939 LADKIMGAELDKA
+939 A
-952 HKSGSMDDY
+952 HKIIVKEVAKARESGSKDTY
-961 AEVARLVKRWYAQG
+961 AEVAKLMKEWDAHG
-975 TDVGQVMQ
+975 TEAGQAL
-983 MRQVLSKSPKLME
+983 RQRRQLASDPALME
-996 AEAIELLMD
+996 ADAIQLLND
-1005 EKRTRKMSDEQ
+1005 SERTRKMSDEQ

-1029 RLLSIEK
+1029 KLRGIEK

-1041 VVDLIKDMSMERRT
+1041 VVDLIKSMSTERRT
-1055 NSLWSNKMGRT
+1055 NGLWSNKMGRT

-1075 KLPDGESFLR
+1075 KLPGGEAFLR
-1085 DIAASQVRGIA
+1085 DVAASQVRGIA

-1101 PSVLEQIKTY
+1101 PSTLEQIKTY

-1118 KPATP
+1118 KPATA
-1123 ARNLIGNMV
+1123 ARNLVGNMV

-1142 IGVGLDMLLSKCTGT
+1142 IGVGLDMLLSKYSGT
-1157 RSVAVDMSYL
+1157 RSVAADKSYF

-1173 GMGEAR
+1173 GMGEAT
-1179 LKSYIEMG
+1179 LKSYIETG

-1193 NARGKY
+1193 NAQGKY
-1199 GTGGSR
+1199 ETGGSR
-1205 SYKMTGNFLE
+1205 SFKMTGNFLE

-1221 EKYSNYAMVTTDQ
+1221 EKYSNYAMVTSDQ

-1248 DELEAK
+1248 DALEAK

-1266 EETARERTFQ
+1266 EEIARERTFQ
-1276 NDSKLAQA
+1276 NEGKLS
-1284 TGVVRRGLN
+1284 GVMGGMRNALN
-1293 VFSIKDKRGG
+1293 KLSIKDKQGG
-1303 RFGVGDLILPFTNV
+1303 SIGLGDIMLPFTHV

-1343 LHKAKAGTL
+1343 LNKAKAGTL
-1352 TAAEQAKAVTDF
+1352 TVAEQAKAVTDF

-1392 DKDKEALEKSE
+1392 DEDEEALEKSE

-1455 EEDGKI
+1455 KDEGL
-1461 TFGDVTRENLSS
+1461 TFANVAGGNLESTF
-1473 IYQSVMDLPAMSQF
+1473 QSVMDLPAMSQF
-1487 QEIENSL
+1487 QEIANGYKET
-1494 KYSKADNDGG
+1494 KADTTGG
-1504 KLADA
+1504 KVAEA
-1509 TLRYGASQVT
+1509 ALRYGASQAT
-1519 SFIPN
+1519 SFVPN
-1524 VVSGVAQGIDG
+1524 VVSGVAQGVDG

-1549 SLNAMKSKIPWLRET
+1549 SLNAMKSKIPGLRET
-1564 LPAALDNWGQEKK
+1564 LPAELDNWGQEKK

-1606 ELYRLDSLNID
+1606 ELYRLGENID
-1617 VKYPE
+1617 IKYPE
-1622 KKTPSDVSRNG
+1622 KKAPNSGNRDG
-1633 KKVTLNQDEKRQYQM
+1633 EKVPLDQGERRQYQM

-1661 IQSSVYK
+1661 IRSSVYK

-1680 NLLKVATAAG
+1680 NLLEVATAAG

-1701 PSWTTKSSGSVAD
+1701 PSWTTKSDGSVAD

-1727 TLPADA
+1727 TLPANA
-1733 RDRNGDVM
+1733 RGRNGDVM

-1760 NVMAQEIESGTLAKV
+1760 NVMAQQLEEGTQAKV

-1788 VDFYQAM
+1788 VDFYQAK

-1804 KKYKK
+1804 RKYKK
-1809 PDLYVWAMQNGYT
+1809 EDLYAWAMQNGYT

-1828 LWNLFGKTKK
+1828 LWKLFP

>member
-1 MAFTVQREQ
+1 MASDFLKQYAKSSREKID
-10 RNHDFAQAGRR
+10 REYGKKAYGGSKYKMDKVWGQAATQGT
-21 ARSMLEQDKK
+21 A
-31 TIEAEEQRAKEYAQ
+31 AKQ
-45 KPVTKPI
+45 KPVTEPI

-69 LLSAFGDAGYSAD
+69 LLNAFGDAGYSAD
-82 TTTPLAMTNQAIT
+82 TTTPLALTNQAIS

-109 EAGGNIVKSAAKSAE
+109 EAGGNIAKSAYE
-124 SAYENA
+124 GAKSAYENA

-149 DNAVSQEDKDKAD
+149 DNAVPQEDKDKAE
-162 AARKRNQESI
+162 AARKRNQENI

-220 ALLPGAGL
+220 VLLPGAGL

-282 DDVAEKLIGKLAKTD
+282 DDVAEKLVGKLAKTD
-297 AGRSVLRALTNA
+297 AGRSVVRALTNA

-326 RTIYDKGAAVKS
+326 RAIYDKGAAAKS

-365 FGTAAGI
+365 FGTTAGI
-372 VKGIDAQKNAALRA
+372 MKGVDAQKNAALRA

-401 ADAETIAAEA
+401 AEAETIAAEA
-411 QADAAPVE
+411 QAEATPVE
-419 TAQDAPAAQEENA
+419 TAQAEDSQATVRALLKKGIISNSEANRVLADA
-432 APADIRETGLETR
+432 GLRTEFERQT
-445 IAGIKGNDTASVG
+445 
-458 NASTAMENTLWMR
+458 
-471 RGTQSEPGWGETY
+471 GETLT
-484 GTAQEAFN
+484 GTKADQRAQI
-492 EAMKRIDSGL
+492 KRVALTQNITGETAKSEEQSQKTG
-502 FSAMEKAVNEAERGI
+502 EIVNESAE
-517 NAKENLRLISTMISA
+517 
-532 AEFVRHYDV
+532 
-541 SPAAAATVIINSYHN
+541 
-556 DALDSI
+556 
-562 RDRRGDLTDYAL
+562 
-574 EQMRSIDNAVESYGS
+574 NAVE
-589 NPVSE
+589 
-594 NDLSVA
+594 A
-600 QNAEYPGNAED
+600 
-611 ATGMREPAQN
+611 
-621 PTQERATEAGQSTER
+621 
-636 DANRQ
+636 
-641 PQEYT
+641 
-646 PEDHIDNRSD
+646 
-656 EYIAK
+656 
-661 RSTKSF
+661 
-667 QYNHP
+667 
-672 ELHEHFE
+672 
-679 RVAEDLAPMIY
+679 
-690 GSMRSDRYKRGKGT
+690 
-704 ITNNSRV
+704 
-711 VQDVIDKTGLSRPE
+711 
-725 ILRALDAIIKD
+725 
-736 NGAENYADAKRVEKA
+736 
-751 LDSLLVDGYTK
+751 
-762 PNGEYVAP
+762 
-770 DAAYMEAK
+770 
-778 SQISGGTDPYSW
+778 
-790 EYYRDNDL
+790 
-798 SLLLGEITEEESYND
+798 
-813 WRAERDAREA
+813 
-823 AKAAQEQS
+823 
-831 QNSDNFADVQQRETE
+831 QNSDNFADVQQRDAE

-865 FGYDEAKTQARSLKN
+865 FGYDEARTQTRSTDGVLTDGERAMEG
-880 LFEKGDREKL
+880 LRPEDR
-890 GLTEQDLSHKV
+890 THKV
-901 EHDAE
+901 NHDE
-906 AEAKA
+906 EVDAKA

-926 FGEKRDWDKTDTL
+926 FGEKQDWDDTDTVL
-939 LADKIMGAELDKA
+939 A
-952 HKSGSMDDY
+952 HKIIVKEVAKARESGSKDAY
-961 AEVARLVKRWYAQG
+961 AEVAKLMKEWDAHG
-975 TDVGQVMQ
+975 TEAGQAL
-983 MRQVLSKSPKLME
+983 RQRRQLASDPALME
-996 AEAIELLMD
+996 AAAIQLLSD
-1005 EKRTRKMSDEQ
+1005 SERTRKMSDEQ

-1029 RLLSIEK
+1029 KLRGIEK

-1041 VVDLIKDMSMERRT
+1041 VVDLIKDMSTERRT
-1055 NSLWSNKMGRT
+1055 NGLWSNKMGRT

-1075 KLPDGESFLR
+1075 KLPGGEAFLR

-1101 PSVLEQIKTY
+1101 PSTLEQIKAY

-1123 ARNLIGNMV
+1123 GRNLAGNMV

-1142 IGVGLDMLLSKCTGT
+1142 IGVWLDMLLSKYTGT
-1157 RSVAVDMSYL
+1157 RSVAVDKSYL
-1167 SKAKRK
+1167 SKTKRK

-1179 LKSYIEMG
+1179 LKSYIETG

-1248 DELEAK
+1248 DALEAK

-1266 EETARERTFQ
+1266 EEIARERTFQ
-1276 NDSKLAQA
+1276 NEGKLAQA
-1284 TGVVRRGLN
+1284 MSGARRALN

-1303 RFGVGDLILPFTNV
+1303 SFGVGDLILPFTNV

-1330 AGFINAGAEVVKV
+1330 AGFINAGVEVVKV
-1343 LHKAKAGTL
+1343 LNKAKAGTL
-1352 TAAEQAKAVTDF
+1352 TASEQAKAVTDF
-1364 GRAFNGTMGIALFA
+1364 GRAFNGTMGIAFFA
-1378 VLAGAGV
+1378 VLAGAGI

-1455 EEDGKI
+1455 KEDGKI

-1494 KYSKADNDGG
+1494 KYSKADTAGG
-1504 KLADA
+1504 KIADA
-1509 TLRYGASQVT
+1509 TFRYGASQAT

-1524 VVSGVAQGIDG
+1524 IVSGVAQGADG
-1535 TVRDTYNGDTVWEN
+1535 TVRDTYNGDTAWEN
-1549 SLNAMKSKIPWLRET
+1549 GLSAMKSKIPGLRET

-1577 YTGTAAENFL
+1577 YTGTATENFL

-1606 ELYRLDSLNID
+1606 ELYRLGENID
-1617 VKYPE
+1617 IKYPE
-1622 KKTPSDVSRNG
+1622 KKAPNSGNRDG
-1633 KKVTLNQDEKRQYQM
+1633 EKVPLDQDERRQYQM

-1661 IQSSVYK
+1661 IRSSVYK

-1680 NLLKVATAAG
+1680 NLLEVATAAG
-1690 KKKAKLDGSDT
+1690 KKKAKLDGGDT
-1701 PSWTTKSSGSVAD
+1701 PAWTTKSDGSVAD

-1727 TLPADA
+1727 TLPDNA

-1760 NVMAQEIESGTLAKV
+1760 NVMAQKLTENTQAKV

-1788 VDFYQAM
+1788 VDFYQAK
-1795 YAKKPGTSQ
+1795 YATKPGTSQ
-1804 KKYKK
+1804 RKYKK
-1809 PDLYVWAMQNGYT
+1809 ADLYAWAMQNGYT

-1828 LWNLFGKTKK
+1828 LWKLFS

>member
-1 MAFTVQREQ
+1 MASDFLKQYAKSSREKIDREYGKKAYGGSKYKMDKVWGQ
-10 RNHDFAQAGRR
+10 TAT
-21 ARSMLEQDKK
+21 QD
-31 TIEAEEQRAKEYAQ
+31 TAAKQ
-45 KPVTKPI
+45 KPVTKPV
-52 SEPVPQKKKEN
+52 SEPVPPKKKEN

-69 LLSAFGDAGYSAD
+69 LLNAFGDAGYSAD
-82 TTTPLAMTNQAIT
+82 TTTPLALTNQAIS

-109 EAGGNIVKSAAKSAE
+109 EAGGNIAKSAYE
-124 SAYENA
+124 GAKSAYENA

-149 DNAVSQEDKDKAD
+149 DNAVPQEDKDKAE

-282 DDVAEKLIGKLAKTD
+282 DDVAEKLVGKLAKTD
-297 AGRSVLRALTNA
+297 AGRSVVRALTNA

-326 RTIYDKGAAVKS
+326 RAIYDKGAAAKS

-372 VKGIDAQKNAALRA
+372 VKGVDAQKNAALRA
-386 GEPAANVNAEASAKP
+386 GEPAANATASVNTEASAKP
-401 ADAETIAAEA
+401 AEAETIAAEA
-411 QADAAPVE
+411 QAEAAPAE
-419 TAQDAPAAQEENA
+419 TVQDVPAAQEKPHENSMLRMVEEA
-432 APADIRETGLETR
+432 AGLRKPA
-445 IAGIKGNDTASVG
+445 
-458 NASTAMENTLWMR
+458 
-471 RGTQSEPGWGETY
+471 Q
-484 GTAQEAFN
+484 
-492 EAMKRIDSGL
+492 
-502 FSAMEKAVNEAERGI
+502 
-517 NAKENLRLISTMISA
+517 
-532 AEFVRHYDV
+532 
-541 SPAAAATVIINSYHN
+541 SPA
-556 DALDSI
+556 
-562 RDRRGDLTDYAL
+562 R
-574 EQMRSIDNAVESYGS
+574 
-589 NPVSE
+589 
-594 NDLSVA
+594 
-600 QNAEYPGNAED
+600 
-611 ATGMREPAQN
+611 
-621 PTQERATEAGQSTER
+621 ERATEAGQSAER

-646 PEDHIDNRSD
+646 PEDHIDNRTD
-656 EYIAK
+656 EYVAK

-679 RVAEDLAPMIY
+679 RVAEDLTAMIY
-690 GSMRSDRYKRGKGT
+690 GSMQSDRHKRGKGT

-711 VQDVIDKTGLSRPE
+711 VQHVIDKTGLSRPE
-725 ILRALDAIIKD
+725 ILRALDAIVKD
-736 NGAENYADAKRVEKA
+736 NGTENYADAKRVEKA

-770 DAAYMEAK
+770 DAAYMESK

-798 SLLLGEITEEESYND
+798 SLMLGEITEEEAYND
-813 WRAERDAREA
+813 WRAQHDAREA

-831 QNSDNFADVQQRETE
+831 QNSDNFADVQQQEAE
-846 TDAGQRGTLPEGQ
+846 MDAGQRGTLPEGQ

-865 FGYDEAKTQARSLKN
+865 FGY
-880 LFEKGDREKL
+880 
-890 GLTEQDLSHKV
+890 
-901 EHDAE
+901 AE
-906 AEAKA
+906 ARTQTRSTDGVLTDDERAMEGLRPEGRTHKINRDEEVNAKA

-926 FGEKRDWDKTDTL
+926 FGEKQDWNDTDTVL
-939 LADKIMGAELDKA
+939 A
-952 HKSGSMDDY
+952 HKIIVKEVAKARESGSKDTY
-961 AEVARLVKRWYAQG
+961 AEVAKLMKEWDAHG
-975 TDVGQVMQ
+975 TEAGQAL
-983 MRQVLSKSPKLME
+983 RQRRQLASDPALME
-996 AEAIELLMD
+996 ADAIQLLND
-1005 EKRTRKMSDEQ
+1005 SERTRKMSDEQ

-1029 RLLSIEK
+1029 KLHSIEK

-1041 VVDLIKDMSMERRT
+1041 VVGLIKDMSTERRT
-1055 NSLWSNKMGRT
+1055 NGLWSNKMGRA

-1075 KLPDGESFLR
+1075 KLPDGEAFLR
-1085 DIAASQVRGIA
+1085 DVAASQVRGIA

-1101 PSVLEQIKTY
+1101 PSTLEQIKSF

-1123 ARNLIGNMV
+1123 GRNLVGNMV

-1142 IGVGLDMLLSKCTGT
+1142 IGVGLDMLLSKYTGT
-1157 RSVAVDMSYL
+1157 RSVAADKSYF

-1173 GMGEAR
+1173 GMGEAK
-1179 LKSYIEMG
+1179 LKSYIETG

-1193 NARGKY
+1193 NAQGKY
-1199 GTGGSR
+1199 ETGGSR
-1205 SYKMTGNFLE
+1205 SFKMTGNFLE

-1221 EKYSNYAMVTTDQ
+1221 EKYSNYAMVTSDQ

-1248 DELEAK
+1248 DALEAK

-1266 EETARERTFQ
+1266 EEIARERTFQ
-1276 NDSKLAQA
+1276 NEGKLS
-1284 TGVVRRGLN
+1284 GVMGGMRNALN
-1293 VFSIKDKRGG
+1293 KLSIKDKQGG
-1303 RFGVGDLILPFTNV
+1303 SIGLGDIMLPFTHV

-1343 LHKAKAGTL
+1343 LNKAKAGTL
-1352 TAAEQAKAVTDF
+1352 TASEQAKAVTDF

-1392 DKDKEALEKSE
+1392 DEDKEALEKSE

-1420 GESTEWRDGDDL
+1420 GESTEWRDGDNL

-1455 EEDGKI
+1455 KDEGL
-1461 TFGDVTRENLSS
+1461 TFANVAGGNLESAF
-1473 IYQSVMDLPAMSQF
+1473 QSVMDLPAMSQF
-1487 QEIENSL
+1487 QEIANGY
-1494 KYSKADNDGG
+1494 KYSKAKTKGG
-1504 KLADA
+1504 KVAEA
-1509 TLRYGASQVT
+1509 ALRYGASQAT
-1519 SFIPN
+1519 SFVPN
-1524 VVSGVAQGIDG
+1524 IVSGVAQGVDG

-1549 SLNAMKSKIPWLRET
+1549 NLNAMKSKIPGLRET

-1606 ELYRLDSLNID
+1606 ELYRLESMNID

-1622 KKTPSDVSRNG
+1622 KKAPLDGSRNG
-1633 KKVTLNQDEKRQYQM
+1633 KDVDLTQDERRQYQM

-1655 DNIQKV
+1655 ANIQKV

-1680 NLLKVATAAG
+1680 NLLEVATAAG
-1690 KKKAKLDGSDT
+1690 RKKAKLDGGDT
-1701 PSWTTKSSGSVAD
+1701 PSWTTKSDGSVAD

-1722 GTAKD
+1722 GTALD
-1727 TLPADA
+1727 TLPTNA
-1733 RDRNGDVM
+1733 RGRNGDVM

-1746 TVVGKRGGSDQLAL
+1746 TVVGKRGGSDQIAL
-1760 NVMAQEIESGTLAKV
+1760 NVMAQKLKEGTQAKV
-1775 ETAYNGGYELKQI
+1775 ETAYEGGYSLQQI
-1788 VDFYQAM
+1788 VDFYQANN
-1795 YAKKPGTSQ
+1795 
-1804 KKYKK
+1804 KYKK
-1809 PDLYVWAMQNGYT
+1809 ADLYAWAMQNGYT
-1822 AKQFNQ
+1822 TKQFNQ
-1828 LWNLFGKTKK
+1828 LWKLFS

>member
-1 MAFTVQREQ
+1 MASDFLKQYAKSSREKID
-10 RNHDFAQAGRR
+10 R
-21 ARSMLEQDKK
+21 
-31 TIEAEEQRAKEYAQ
+31 EYAKKAYGGSKYNMDKVWGQTRVAAAEQ

-69 LLSAFGDAGYSAD
+69 LLNAFGDAGYSAD
-82 TTTPLAMTNQAIT
+82 TTAPLALTNQAIS
-95 DDYRKSNMQESKTA
+95 DDYRESNMQESKTA
-109 EAGGNIVKSAAKSAE
+109 EAGGNIAKSAVKSAE

-149 DNAVSQEDKDKAD
+149 DNAVPQADKDKAE
-162 AARKRNQESI
+162 AARQRNQESI

-180 AAAAEASE
+180 EAAAEASE

-297 AGRSVLRALTNA
+297 AGRSVVRALTNA
-309 VGEGAEEAVA
+309 VGEGAEEALA

-326 RTIYDKGAAVKS
+326 RAIYDKGAAAKA

-350 AQSAYDAMIGAALST
+350 AQAGYDAMIGAALST
-365 FGTAAGI
+365 FGTTAGI
-372 VKGIDAQKNAALRA
+372 MKGVDAQKNAALRA
-386 GEPAANVNAEASAKP
+386 GEPAASVNTEASAKP
-401 ADAETIAAEA
+401 AEAENIAAEA
-411 QADAAPVE
+411 QE
-419 TAQDAPAAQEENA
+419 TAQAVPAAQEKPQENSTPRMAEEA
-432 APADIRETGLETR
+432 AGL
-445 IAGIKGNDTASVG
+445 
-458 NASTAMENTLWMR
+458 
-471 RGTQSEPGWGETY
+471 
-484 GTAQEAFN
+484 
-492 EAMKRIDSGL
+492 
-502 FSAMEKAVNEAERGI
+502 
-517 NAKENLRLISTMISA
+517 
-532 AEFVRHYDV
+532 
-541 SPAAAATVIINSYHN
+541 
-556 DALDSI
+556 
-562 RDRRGDLTDYAL
+562 
-574 EQMRSIDNAVESYGS
+574 
-589 NPVSE
+589 
-594 NDLSVA
+594 
-600 QNAEYPGNAED
+600 
-611 ATGMREPAQN
+611 REPAHS
-621 PTQERATEAGQSTER
+621 PSQERATEAGQIAVR
-636 DANRQ
+636 NADGRAR
-641 PQEYT
+641 EYA
-646 PEDHIDNRSD
+646 PEDHIDNRTD
-656 EYIAK
+656 EYVAK

-667 QYNHP
+667 QYNHQ

-679 RVAEDLAPMIY
+679 RVAEDLAPMIS
-690 GSMRSDRYKRGKGT
+690 GSMQSDRYKRGKGT
-704 ITNNSRV
+704 ITNNPRV
-711 VQDVIDKTGLSRPE
+711 VQRVMDETGLARPE

-736 NGAENYADAKRVEKA
+736 NGAENYANAKRVEKA
-751 LDSLLVDGYTK
+751 LDALLVDGYTK
-762 PNGEYVAP
+762 PNGEYIAP

-813 WRAERDAREA
+813 WRAKRDAREA
-823 AKAAQEQS
+823 AKAATGKGAAAE
-831 QNSDNFADVQQRETE
+831 
-846 TDAGQRGTLPEGQ
+846 GLPEGQ

-865 FGYDEAKTQARSLKN
+865 FGYDEARTQTRSTDGVLN
-880 LFEKGDREKL
+880 DEEHAMEGLRPEDR
-890 GLTEQDLSHKV
+890 THKV
-901 EHDAE
+901 NHDE
-906 AEAKA
+906 EVNAKA
-911 QERFESDYEGEKADL
+911 QERFEADYEGEKADL
-926 FGEKRDWDKTDTL
+926 FGQKQDWDDTDTVL
-939 LADKIMGAELDKA
+939 A
-952 HKSGSMDDY
+952 HKIIVSEVAKARESGSTEAY
-961 AEVARLVKRWYAQG
+961 AEVAKLMKEWDAHG
-975 TDVGQVMQ
+975 TEAGQAL
-983 MRQVLSKSPKLME
+983 RQRRQLASDPALME
-996 AEAIELLMD
+996 ADAIQLMND
-1005 EKRTRKMSDEQ
+1005 SARTRKLSDEQ

-1029 RLLSIEK
+1029 KLRSIEK

-1041 VVDLIKDMSMERRT
+1041 VVALIKDMSTERRT
-1055 NSLWSNKMGRT
+1055 NGLWSNKMGKT

-1075 KLPDGESFLR
+1075 KLPDGEAFLR
-1085 DIAASQVRGIA
+1085 DIAVSQVRGIA
-1096 YDYAK
+1096 YDYAR
-1101 PSVLEQIKTY
+1101 PSTLEQIKAY

-1118 KPATP
+1118 KPATA
-1123 ARNLIGNMV
+1123 ARNLTGNMV

-1142 IGVGLDMLLSKCTGT
+1142 IGVGLDMLLSKYTGT
-1157 RSVAVDMSYL
+1157 RSVAADKSYL
-1167 SKAKRK
+1167 SKTKWK
-1173 GMGEAR
+1173 GMGEAT
-1179 LKSYIEMG
+1179 LKSYIENG

-1193 NARGKY
+1193 NAQGKY
-1199 GTGGSR
+1199 ETGGSR
-1205 SYKMTGNFLE
+1205 SFKMTGNFLE

-1221 EKYSNYAMVTTDQ
+1221 EKYNNYAMVTSDQ

-1248 DELEAK
+1248 DALEAK

-1266 EETARERTFQ
+1266 EEAARERTFQ
-1276 NDSKLAQA
+1276 SEGKLS
-1284 TGVVRRGLN
+1284 GVMGGMRNALN
-1293 VFSIKDKRGG
+1293 KLSIKDKQGG
-1303 RFGVGDLILPFTNV
+1303 SIGLGDIMLPFTNV

-1330 AGFINAGAEVVKV
+1330 AGFIKAGTEIVNV
-1343 LHKAKAGTL
+1343 LNKAKAGTL
-1352 TAAEQAKAVTDF
+1352 TASEQAKAVTDF
-1364 GRAFNGTMGIALFA
+1364 GRAFNGTVGIALFA
-1378 VLAGAGV
+1378 VLAGTGV

-1392 DKDKEALEKSE
+1392 DEDKEALEKSE

-1455 EEDGKI
+1455 KDEGL
-1461 TFGDVTRENLSS
+1461 TFANVAGGNLESAF
-1473 IYQSVMDLPAMSQF
+1473 QSVMDLPAMSQF
-1487 QEIENSL
+1487 QEIANDY
-1494 KYSKADNDGG
+1494 KYSKAGTTRG
-1504 KLADA
+1504 KIAETA
-1509 TLRYGASQVT
+1509 VRYGASQAT
-1519 SFIPN
+1519 SFVPN
-1524 VVSGVAQGIDG
+1524 IVSGVAQGLDG

-1549 SLNAMKSKIPWLRET
+1549 SLNTMKSKVPWLRET

-1655 DNIQKV
+1655 DNIQKL
-1661 IQSSVYK
+1661 IQSATYK
-1668 QSSDAEKAAAIQ
+1668 RASEAEKAAAIQ
-1680 NLLKVATAAG
+1680 NLLAVATAAG

-1701 PSWTTKSSGSVAD
+1701 PSWTTKSNGSVAD

-1722 GTAKD
+1722 TSAKN
-1727 TLPADA
+1727 TLPKGD
-1733 RDRNGDVM
+1733 RDKTAEVL
-1741 QAIIK
+1741 QAIIQAA
-1746 TVVGKRGGSDQLAL
+1746 GSKRGGNDQLVL
-1760 NVMAQEIESGTLAKV
+1760 NVMAQEIESGTLAKF
-1775 ETAYNGGYELKQI
+1775 ETAYEEGLSLQQ
-1788 VDFYQAM
+1788 VTDFYQAKN
-1795 YAKKPGTSQ
+1795 AKKPGTKQ
-1804 KKYKK
+1804 NKYKK
-1809 PDLYVWAMQNGYT
+1809 DDLYAWALQNGYT
-1822 AKQFNQ
+1822 AAQFNQ

>member
-1 MAFTVQREQ
+1 MASDFLKQYAKSSREKIDREYGKKAYGGSKYKMDKVWGQ
-10 RNHDFAQAGRR
+10 TAT
-21 ARSMLEQDKK
+21 QD
-31 TIEAEEQRAKEYAQ
+31 TAAKQ

-69 LLSAFGDAGYSAD
+69 LLNAFGDAGYSAD
-82 TTTPLAMTNQAIT
+82 TTTPLALTNQAIS

-109 EAGGNIVKSAAKSAE
+109 EAGGNIAKSAYE
-124 SAYENA
+124 GAKSAYENA

-149 DNAVSQEDKDKAD
+149 DNAVPQEDKDKAE

-220 ALLPGAGL
+220 ALLPGVGL

-297 AGRSVLRALTNA
+297 AGRSVVRALTNA

-326 RTIYDKGAAVKS
+326 RAIYDKGAAAKS

-350 AQSAYDAMIGAALST
+350 AQSAYDAMIGAVLST

-372 VKGIDAQKNAALRA
+372 AKGIDAQKNAALRA
-386 GEPAANVNAEASAKP
+386 GEPAASVNAEASAKP
-401 ADAETIAAEA
+401 AEAENIAAEA
-411 QADAAPVE
+411 QAEAAPVE
-419 TAQDAPAAQEENA
+419 TAQVEDSQATVRTLLKKGIISNSEANRVLADA
-432 APADIRETGLETR
+432 GLRTEFERQT
-445 IAGIKGNDTASVG
+445 
-458 NASTAMENTLWMR
+458 
-471 RGTQSEPGWGETY
+471 GETLT
-484 GTAQEAFN
+484 GTKADQRAQI
-492 EAMKRIDSGL
+492 KRVALTQNITGETAKSEEQSQKTG
-502 FSAMEKAVNEAERGI
+502 EIVNESAE
-517 NAKENLRLISTMISA
+517 
-532 AEFVRHYDV
+532 
-541 SPAAAATVIINSYHN
+541 
-556 DALDSI
+556 
-562 RDRRGDLTDYAL
+562 
-574 EQMRSIDNAVESYGS
+574 NAVE
-589 NPVSE
+589 
-594 NDLSVA
+594 A
-600 QNAEYPGNAED
+600 
-611 ATGMREPAQN
+611 
-621 PTQERATEAGQSTER
+621 
-636 DANRQ
+636 
-641 PQEYT
+641 
-646 PEDHIDNRSD
+646 
-656 EYIAK
+656 
-661 RSTKSF
+661 
-667 QYNHP
+667 
-672 ELHEHFE
+672 
-679 RVAEDLAPMIY
+679 
-690 GSMRSDRYKRGKGT
+690 
-704 ITNNSRV
+704 
-711 VQDVIDKTGLSRPE
+711 
-725 ILRALDAIIKD
+725 
-736 NGAENYADAKRVEKA
+736 
-751 LDSLLVDGYTK
+751 
-762 PNGEYVAP
+762 
-770 DAAYMEAK
+770 
-778 SQISGGTDPYSW
+778 
-790 EYYRDNDL
+790 
-798 SLLLGEITEEESYND
+798 
-813 WRAERDAREA
+813 
-823 AKAAQEQS
+823 
-831 QNSDNFADVQQRETE
+831 QNSDNFADVQQREAE

-865 FGYDEAKTQARSLKN
+865 FGYDEARTQTHSTDGVLTDDERAMQGLRP
-880 LFEKGDREKL
+880 EDR
-890 GLTEQDLSHKV
+890 THKV
-901 EHDAE
+901 NHDE
-906 AEAKA
+906 EVNAKA

-926 FGEKRDWDKTDTL
+926 FGTKQDWDDTGTVL
-939 LADKIMGAELDKA
+939 A
-952 HKSGSMDDY
+952 HKIIVKEVAKARESGSKDAY
-961 AEVARLVKRWYAQG
+961 AEVAKLMKEWDAHG
-975 TDVGQVMQ
+975 TEAGQAL
-983 MRQVLSKSPKLME
+983 RQRRQFASDPALME
-996 AEAIELLMD
+996 ADAIQLLSD
-1005 EKRTRKMSDEQ
+1005 SERTRKMSDEQ

-1029 RLLSIEK
+1029 KLRSIEK

-1041 VVDLIKDMSMERRT
+1041 VVDLIKGMSTERRT
-1055 NSLWSNKMGRT
+1055 NGLWSNKMGRT

-1075 KLPDGESFLR
+1075 KLPGGEAFLR
-1085 DIAASQVRGIA
+1085 DVAASQVRGIA

-1101 PSVLEQIKTY
+1101 PSTLEQIKAY

-1123 ARNLIGNMV
+1123 GRNLVGNMV

-1142 IGVGLDMLLSKCTGT
+1142 IGVGLDMLLSKYTGT
-1157 RSVAVDMSYL
+1157 RSVAADKSYF
-1167 SKAKRK
+1167 SKTKRK
-1173 GMGEAR
+1173 GMGEAT
-1179 LKSYIEMG
+1179 LKSYIETG

-1193 NARGKY
+1193 NAQGKY
-1199 GTGGSR
+1199 ETGGSR
-1205 SYKMTGNFLE
+1205 SFKMTGNFLE

-1248 DELEAK
+1248 DALEAK

-1266 EETARERTFQ
+1266 EEIARERTFQ
-1276 NDSKLAQA
+1276 NEGKLAQA
-1284 TGVVRRGLN
+1284 TGVVRRALN

-1303 RFGVGDLILPFTNV
+1303 SFGVGDLILPFTNV

-1343 LHKAKAGTL
+1343 LNKAKAGTL
-1352 TAAEQAKAVTDF
+1352 TASEQAKAVTDF
-1364 GRAFNGTMGIALFA
+1364 GRAFNGTMGIAFFA
-1378 VLAGAGV
+1378 VLAGAGI

-1455 EEDGKI
+1455 KDEGL
-1461 TFGDVTRENLSS
+1461 TFANVAGGNLESAF
-1473 IYQSVMDLPAMSQF
+1473 QSVMDLPAMSQF

-1494 KYSKADNDGG
+1494 KYSKADTTGG

-1509 TLRYGASQVT
+1509 TFRYGASQAT
-1519 SFIPN
+1519 SFVPN
-1524 VVSGVAQGIDG
+1524 VVSGVAQGVDG

-1549 SLNAMKSKIPWLRET
+1549 SLSAMKSKIPGLRET

-1606 ELYRLDSLNID
+1606 ELYRLGENID
-1617 VKYPE
+1617 IKYPE
-1622 KKTPSDVSRNG
+1622 KKAPNSGNRDGEKVS
-1633 KKVTLNQDEKRQYQM
+1633 LDQDERRQYQM

-1661 IQSSVYK
+1661 IRSSVYK

-1680 NLLKVATAAG
+1680 NLLEVATSAG
-1690 KKKAKLDGSDT
+1690 KKKAKLDGGDT
-1701 PSWTTKSSGSVAD
+1701 PAWTTKSTGTIGE
-1714 NAVYRAKL
+1714 NAVYKAML

-1727 TLPADA
+1727 ALPEDK
-1733 RDRNGDVM
+1733 RT
-1741 QAIIK
+1741 K
-1746 TVVGKRGGSDQLAL
+1746 TGNVLQSVLKTAGNKRGGDNLML
-1760 NVMAQEIESGTLAKV
+1760 NIMAQQLSEGTQDKF

-1788 VDFYQAM
+1788 VDFYQAK
-1795 YAKKPGTSQ
+1795 YATKPGTSQ
-1804 KKYKK
+1804 RKYKK
-1809 PDLYVWAMQNGYT
+1809 ADLYAWAMQNGYT

-1828 LWNLFGKTKK
+1828 LWKLFS

>member
-1 MAFTVQREQ
+1 MAFKKATVSIDDWLKSTGATERP
-10 RNHDFAQAGRR
+10 
-21 ARSMLEQDKK
+21 
-31 TIEAEEQRAKEYAQ
+31 RAKQDTADAQ

-69 LLSAFGDAGYSAD
+69 LLNAFGDAGYSAD
-82 TTTPLAMTNQAIT
+82 TTTPLALTNQAIS

-109 EAGGNIVKSAAKSAE
+109 EAGGNIAKSAVKSAE

-149 DNAVSQEDKDKAD
+149 DNAVPQEDKDKAE

-180 AAAAEASE
+180 AAAEEASE

-234 SYGSGSREARLDGAS
+234 SYGSGSRDARLDGAS

-297 AGRSVLRALTNA
+297 AGRSVVRALTNA

-326 RTIYDKGAAVKS
+326 RAIYDKGAAAKS

-372 VKGIDAQKNAALRA
+372 AKGIDAQKNAALRA
-386 GEPAANVNAEASAKP
+386 GEPAASVNASMNTEASAKP
-401 ADAETIAAEA
+401 AEAETIAAEA
-411 QADAAPVE
+411 QAEAAPVE
-419 TAQDAPAAQEENA
+419 TAQDAPAAQEKPQENSTLRMVEEA
-432 APADIRETGLETR
+432 AGL
-445 IAGIKGNDTASVG
+445 
-458 NASTAMENTLWMR
+458 
-471 RGTQSEPGWGETY
+471 
-484 GTAQEAFN
+484 
-492 EAMKRIDSGL
+492 
-502 FSAMEKAVNEAERGI
+502 
-517 NAKENLRLISTMISA
+517 
-532 AEFVRHYDV
+532 
-541 SPAAAATVIINSYHN
+541 
-556 DALDSI
+556 
-562 RDRRGDLTDYAL
+562 
-574 EQMRSIDNAVESYGS
+574 
-589 NPVSE
+589 
-594 NDLSVA
+594 
-600 QNAEYPGNAED
+600 
-611 ATGMREPAQN
+611 REPAQS
-621 PTQERATEAGQSTER
+621 PAQERATEAGQSAER
-636 DANRQ
+636 DANSK

-646 PEDHIDNRSD
+646 PEDHIDNRTD
-656 EYIAK
+656 EYVAK

-679 RVAEDLAPMIY
+679 RVAEDLTTMIY
-690 GSMRSDRYKRGKGT
+690 GSMQSDRHKRGKGT

-711 VQDVIDKTGLSRPE
+711 VQHVIDKTGLSRPE

-736 NGAENYADAKRVEKA
+736 NGTENYADAKRVEKA
-751 LDSLLVDGYTK
+751 LDSLLVDGYAK
-762 PNGEYVAP
+762 PNGEYVTP

-798 SLLLGEITEEESYND
+798 SLMLGEITEEEAYND
-813 WRAERDAREA
+813 WRAQRDAREA

-831 QNSDNFADVQQRETE
+831 QNSDNFADVQQREAE

-865 FGYDEAKTQARSLKN
+865 FGYDEARTQTRSTDGVLTDDERAMEG
-880 LFEKGDREKL
+880 LRPEDR
-890 GLTEQDLSHKV
+890 THKV
-901 EHDAE
+901 NHDE
-906 AEAKA
+906 EVNAKA

-926 FGEKRDWDKTDTL
+926 FGEKQDWDDTDTVL
-939 LADKIMGAELDKA
+939 A
-952 HKSGSMDDY
+952 HKIIVKEVAKARESGSKDAY
-961 AEVARLVKRWYAQG
+961 AEVAKLTKEWDAHG
-975 TDVGQVMQ
+975 TEAGQAL
-983 MRQVLSKSPKLME
+983 RQRRQLASDPALME
-996 AEAIELLMD
+996 ADAIQLLND
-1005 EKRTRKMSDEQ
+1005 SERTRKMSDEQ

-1029 RLLSIEK
+1029 KLRSIEK

-1041 VVDLIKDMSMERRT
+1041 VVDLIKGMSTERRT
-1055 NSLWSNKMGRT
+1055 NGLWSNKMGRT

-1075 KLPDGESFLR
+1075 KLPGGEAFLR
-1085 DIAASQVRGIA
+1085 DVAASQVRGIA

-1101 PSVLEQIKTY
+1101 PSTLEQIKAY

-1123 ARNLIGNMV
+1123 GRNLVGNMV

-1142 IGVGLDMLLSKCTGT
+1142 IGVGLDMLLSKYTGT
-1157 RSVAVDMSYL
+1157 RSVAADKSYF
-1167 SKAKRK
+1167 SKTKRK
-1173 GMGEAR
+1173 GMGEAT
-1179 LKSYIEMG
+1179 LKSYIETG

-1193 NARGKY
+1193 NAQGKY
-1199 GTGGSR
+1199 ETGGSR
-1205 SYKMTGNFLE
+1205 SFKMTGNFLE

-1248 DELEAK
+1248 DALEAK

-1266 EETARERTFQ
+1266 EEIARERTFQ
-1276 NDSKLAQA
+1276 NEGKLAQA
-1284 TGVVRRGLN
+1284 TSIVRRALN

-1303 RFGVGDLILPFTNV
+1303 SFGVGDLILPFTNV

-1343 LHKAKAGTL
+1343 LNKAKAGTL
-1352 TAAEQAKAVTDF
+1352 TASEQAKAVTDF
-1364 GRAFNGTMGIALFA
+1364 GRAFNGTMGIAFFA
-1378 VLAGAGV
+1378 VLAGAGI

-1455 EEDGKI
+1455 KEDGKI

-1494 KYSKADNDGG
+1494 KYSKADNTGG

-1509 TLRYGASQVT
+1509 TFRYGASQAT

-1524 VVSGVAQGIDG
+1524 IVSGVAQGVDG
-1535 TVRDTYNGDTVWEN
+1535 TVRDTYNGDTAWEN
-1549 SLNAMKSKIPWLRET
+1549 GLSAMKSKIPGLRET
-1564 LPAALDNWGQEKK
+1564 LPAALDNWGREKK

-1606 ELYRLDSLNID
+1606 ELYRLEGMNID

-1622 KKTPSDVSRNG
+1622 KKAPLDGSRNG
-1633 KKVTLNQDEKRQYQM
+1633 KDVDLTQDERRQYQM

-1661 IQSSVYK
+1661 ISSAVYK

-1680 NLLKVATAAG
+1680 NLLEVATAAG

-1701 PSWTTKSSGSVAD
+1701 PSWTTKSDGSVAD

-1727 TLPADA
+1727 TLPANA
-1733 RDRNGDVM
+1733 RGRNGDVM
-1741 QAIIK
+1741 QAIVK

-1760 NVMAQEIESGTLAKV
+1760 NVMAQQLDEGPQAKV

-1809 PDLYVWAMQNGYT
+1809 PDLYAWAMQNGYT

-1828 LWNLFGKTKK
+1828 LWKLFS

>member
-1 MAFTVQREQ
+1 MASEFLKQYAKSSREKID
-10 RNHDFAQAGRR
+10 REYGKKAYGG
-21 ARSMLEQDKK
+21 SKYKMDKVWGQ
-31 TIEAEEQRAKEYAQ
+31 TATQETAAKQ
-45 KPVTKPI
+45 KPVTEPI

-69 LLSAFGDAGYSAD
+69 LLNAFGDAGYSAD
-82 TTTPLAMTNQAIT
+82 TTTPLALTNQAIS
-95 DDYRKSNMQESKTA
+95 DDYRESNMQESKTA
-109 EAGGNIVKSAAKSAE
+109 ETGGNIAKSAVKSAE

-149 DNAVSQEDKDKAD
+149 DNAVPQEDKDKAE

-282 DDVAEKLIGKLAKTD
+282 DDVAEKLVGKLAKTD
-297 AGRSVLRALTNA
+297 AGRSVVRALTNA

-326 RTIYDKGAAVKS
+326 RAIYDKGAAAKS

-372 VKGIDAQKNAALRA
+372 AKGIDAQKNAALRA

-401 ADAETIAAEA
+401 AEAENIAAEA
-411 QADAAPVE
+411 QAEAAPVE
-419 TAQDAPAAQEENA
+419 TAQDAPAAQEKPQENSTLRMVEEA
-432 APADIRETGLETR
+432 AGL
-445 IAGIKGNDTASVG
+445 
-458 NASTAMENTLWMR
+458 
-471 RGTQSEPGWGETY
+471 
-484 GTAQEAFN
+484 
-492 EAMKRIDSGL
+492 
-502 FSAMEKAVNEAERGI
+502 
-517 NAKENLRLISTMISA
+517 
-532 AEFVRHYDV
+532 
-541 SPAAAATVIINSYHN
+541 
-556 DALDSI
+556 
-562 RDRRGDLTDYAL
+562 
-574 EQMRSIDNAVESYGS
+574 
-589 NPVSE
+589 
-594 NDLSVA
+594 
-600 QNAEYPGNAED
+600 
-611 ATGMREPAQN
+611 REPAQS
-621 PTQERATEAGQSTER
+621 PARERATEAGRSEER

-646 PEDHIDNRSD
+646 PEDHIDNRTD
-656 EYIAK
+656 EYVAK

-679 RVAEDLAPMIY
+679 RVAEDLTTMIY
-690 GSMRSDRYKRGKGT
+690 GSMQSDRHKRGEGT

-711 VQDVIDKTGLSRPE
+711 VQHVIDKTDLSRPE

-736 NGAENYADAKRVEKA
+736 NGAENYANAKRVEKA

-762 PNGEYVAP
+762 PNGEYAAP

-798 SLLLGEITEEESYND
+798 SLMLGEITEEEAYND
-813 WRAERDAREA
+813 WRAQHDAREA
-823 AKAAQEQS
+823 AKAAQEQSQKTGEIVNESAENAVES

-865 FGYDEAKTQARSLKN
+865 FGYAEAQTQTRSTDGVLTDDEHAMEGLRP
-880 LFEKGDREKL
+880 EDR
-890 GLTEQDLSHKV
+890 THKV
-901 EHDAE
+901 NHDE
-906 AEAKA
+906 EVNAKA

-926 FGEKRDWDKTDTL
+926 FGEKQDWNDTDTVL
-939 LADKIMGAELDKA
+939 A
-952 HKSGSMDDY
+952 HKIIVKEVAKARESGSKDAY
-961 AEVARLVKRWYAQG
+961 AEVAKLMKEWDAHG
-975 TDVGQVMQ
+975 TEAGQAL
-983 MRQVLSKSPKLME
+983 RQRRQLASDPALME
-996 AEAIELLMD
+996 ADAIQLLND
-1005 EKRTRKMSDEQ
+1005 SERTRKMSDEQ

-1029 RLLSIEK
+1029 KLRSIEK

-1041 VVDLIKDMSMERRT
+1041 VVDLIKDMSTERRT
-1055 NSLWSNKMGRT
+1055 NGLWSNKMGRT

-1075 KLPDGESFLR
+1075 KLPGGEAFLR
-1085 DIAASQVRGIA
+1085 DVAASQVRGIA

-1101 PSVLEQIKTY
+1101 PSTLEQIKTY

-1118 KPATP
+1118 KPATA
-1123 ARNLIGNMV
+1123 ARNLVGNMV

-1142 IGVGLDMLLSKCTGT
+1142 IGVGLDMLLSKYTGT
-1157 RSVAVDMSYL
+1157 RSVAADKSYL

-1173 GMGEAR
+1173 GMGEAT
-1179 LKSYIEMG
+1179 LKSYIETG

-1193 NARGKY
+1193 NAQGKY
-1199 GTGGSR
+1199 ETGGSR
-1205 SYKMTGNFLE
+1205 SFKMTGNFLE

-1221 EKYSNYAMVTTDQ
+1221 EKYSNYAMVTSDQ

-1248 DELEAK
+1248 DALEAK

-1276 NDSKLAQA
+1276 NEGKLAQA
-1284 TGVVRRGLN
+1284 TGVVRRALN

-1303 RFGVGDLILPFTNV
+1303 SFGVGDLILPFTNV

-1343 LHKAKAGTL
+1343 LNKAKAGTL
-1352 TAAEQAKAVTDF
+1352 TASEQAKAVTDF
-1364 GRAFNGTMGIALFA
+1364 GRAFNGTMGIAFFA
-1378 VLAGAGV
+1378 VLAGAGI

-1455 EEDGKI
+1455 KDEGL
-1461 TFGDVTRENLSS
+1461 TFANVAGGNLESAF
-1473 IYQSVMDLPAMSQF
+1473 QSVMDLPAMSQF

-1494 KYSKADNDGG
+1494 KYSKADTTGG

-1509 TLRYGASQVT
+1509 TFRYGASQAT
-1519 SFIPN
+1519 SFVPN
-1524 VVSGVAQGIDG
+1524 VVSGVAQGVDG

-1549 SLNAMKSKIPWLRET
+1549 SLSAMKSKIPGLRET

-1606 ELYRLDSLNID
+1606 ELYRLGENID
-1617 VKYPE
+1617 IKYPE
-1622 KKTPSDVSRNG
+1622 KKAPNSGNRDGEKVS
-1633 KKVTLNQDEKRQYQM
+1633 LDQDERRQYQM

-1661 IQSSVYK
+1661 IRSSVYK

-1680 NLLKVATAAG
+1680 NLLEVATSAG
-1690 KKKAKLDGSDT
+1690 KKKVKLDGGDT
-1701 PSWTTKSSGSVAD
+1701 PAWTTKSTGTIGE
-1714 NAVYRAKL
+1714 NAVYKAML

-1727 TLPADA
+1727 ALPEDK
-1733 RDRNGDVM
+1733 RT
-1741 QAIIK
+1741 K
-1746 TVVGKRGGSDQLAL
+1746 TGNVLQSVLKTAGNKRGGDNLML
-1760 NVMAQEIESGTLAKV
+1760 NIMAQQLSEGTQDKF

-1788 VDFYQAM
+1788 VNFYQAK
-1795 YAKKPGTSQ
+1795 YATKPGTSQ
-1804 KKYKK
+1804 RKYKK
-1809 PDLYVWAMQNGYT
+1809 ADLYAWAMQNGYT

-1828 LWNLFGKTKK
+1828 LWKLFS

>member
-1 MAFTVQREQ
+1 MAFKKATVSIDDWLKSTGATERP
-10 RNHDFAQAGRR
+10 RAQQDTAG
-21 ARSMLEQDKK
+21 
-31 TIEAEEQRAKEYAQ
+31 AQ
-45 KPVTKPI
+45 KPVTKPV

-69 LLSAFGDAGYSAD
+69 LLNAFGDAGYSAD
-82 TTTPLAMTNQAIT
+82 TTTPLALTNQAIS
-95 DDYRKSNMQESKTA
+95 DDYRESNMQESKTA
-109 EAGGNIVKSAAKSAE
+109 EAGGNIAKSAYE
-124 SAYENA
+124 GAKSAYENA

-149 DNAVSQEDKDKAD
+149 DNAVSQEDKDKAE

-297 AGRSVLRALTNA
+297 AGRSVVRALTNA
-309 VGEGAEEAVA
+309 IGEGAEEAVA

-326 RTIYDKGAAVKS
+326 RAIYDKGAAAKS

-372 VKGIDAQKNAALRA
+372 AKGIDAQKNAALRA
-386 GEPAANVNAEASAKP
+386 GEPAANATASVNTEASAKP
-401 ADAETIAAEA
+401 AEAETIAAEA
-411 QADAAPVE
+411 QAEAAPVE
-419 TAQDAPAAQEENA
+419 TAQDAPAAQEKPQENSTLRMVEEA
-432 APADIRETGLETR
+432 AGL
-445 IAGIKGNDTASVG
+445 
-458 NASTAMENTLWMR
+458 
-471 RGTQSEPGWGETY
+471 
-484 GTAQEAFN
+484 
-492 EAMKRIDSGL
+492 
-502 FSAMEKAVNEAERGI
+502 
-517 NAKENLRLISTMISA
+517 
-532 AEFVRHYDV
+532 
-541 SPAAAATVIINSYHN
+541 
-556 DALDSI
+556 
-562 RDRRGDLTDYAL
+562 
-574 EQMRSIDNAVESYGS
+574 
-589 NPVSE
+589 
-594 NDLSVA
+594 
-600 QNAEYPGNAED
+600 
-611 ATGMREPAQN
+611 REPAQS
-621 PTQERATEAGQSTER
+621 PAQERATEAGQSAER

-656 EYIAK
+656 EYVAK

-679 RVAEDLAPMIY
+679 RVAEDLTTMIY
-690 GSMRSDRYKRGKGT
+690 GSMQSDRHKRGKGT

-711 VQDVIDKTGLSRPE
+711 VQHVIDKTDLSRPE

-798 SLLLGEITEEESYND
+798 SLMLGEITEEEAYND
-813 WRAERDAREA
+813 WRAQRDAREA
-823 AKAAQEQS
+823 AKAAQEQSQKTGEIVNESAENAVES

-859 GAKSAE
+859 GAKSAK
-865 FGYDEAKTQARSLKN
+865 FGYDEARTQTRSTDGVLTDDERAMEG
-880 LFEKGDREKL
+880 LRPEDR
-890 GLTEQDLSHKV
+890 THKV
-901 EHDAE
+901 NHDE
-906 AEAKA
+906 EVNAKA

-926 FGEKRDWDKTDTL
+926 FGEKQDWDDTDTVL
-939 LADKIMGAELDKA
+939 A
-952 HKSGSMDDY
+952 HKIIVKEVAKARESGSKDAY
-961 AEVARLVKRWYAQG
+961 AEVAKLMKEWDAHG
-975 TDVGQVMQ
+975 TEAGQAL
-983 MRQVLSKSPKLME
+983 RQRRQLASDPALME
-996 AEAIELLMD
+996 ADAIQLLND
-1005 EKRTRKMSDEQ
+1005 SERTRKMSDEQ

-1029 RLLSIEK
+1029 KLRSIEK

-1041 VVDLIKDMSMERRT
+1041 VVDLIKSMSTERRT
-1055 NSLWSNKMGRT
+1055 NSLWSNKMGKA

-1075 KLPDGESFLR
+1075 KLPGGEAFLR

-1101 PSVLEQIKTY
+1101 PSTLEQIKTY

-1118 KPATP
+1118 KPATA
-1123 ARNLIGNMV
+1123 ARNLVGNMV

-1142 IGVGLDMLLSKCTGT
+1142 IGVWLDMLLSKYTGT
-1157 RSVAVDMSYL
+1157 RSVAADKSYL
-1167 SKAKRK
+1167 SKAKQK

-1179 LKSYIEMG
+1179 LKSYIETG

-1193 NARGKY
+1193 NAQGKY
-1199 GTGGSR
+1199 ETGGSR
-1205 SYKMTGNFLE
+1205 SYKMIGNFLE

-1248 DELEAK
+1248 DALEAK

-1266 EETARERTFQ
+1266 EEIARERTFQ
-1276 NDSKLAQA
+1276 NEGKLAQA
-1284 TGVVRRGLN
+1284 TGVVRRALN

-1303 RFGVGDLILPFTNV
+1303 SFGVGDLILPFTNV

-1343 LHKAKAGTL
+1343 LNKAKAGTL
-1352 TAAEQAKAVTDF
+1352 TASEQAKAVTDF

-1392 DKDKEALEKSE
+1392 DEDKEALEKSE
-1403 GVSGTQLNLSAL
+1403 GVNGTQLNLSAL

-1455 EEDGKI
+1455 KDEGL
-1461 TFGDVTRENLSS
+1461 TFANVAGGNLESAF
-1473 IYQSVMDLPAMSQF
+1473 QSVMDLPAMSQF

-1494 KYSKADNDGG
+1494 KYSKADTTSG

-1509 TLRYGASQVT
+1509 TFRYGASQAT
-1519 SFIPN
+1519 SFVPN
-1524 VVSGVAQGIDG
+1524 VVSGVAQGVDG

-1549 SLNAMKSKIPWLRET
+1549 SLNAMKSKIPGLRET

-1577 YTGTAAENFL
+1577 YTGTATENFL

-1606 ELYRLDSLNID
+1606 ELYRLGENID
-1617 VKYPE
+1617 IKYPE
-1622 KKTPSDVSRNG
+1622 KKAPNSGNRDG
-1633 KKVTLNQDEKRQYQM
+1633 EKVPLDQDERRQYQT

-1661 IQSSVYK
+1661 IRSSVYK

-1680 NLLKVATAAG
+1680 NLLEVATAAG
-1690 KKKAKLDGSDT
+1690 KKKAKLDGGDT
-1701 PSWTTKSSGSVAD
+1701 PAWTTKSDGSVAD

-1727 TLPADA
+1727 TLPDNA

-1760 NVMAQEIESGTLAKV
+1760 NVMAQKLTENTQAKV

-1788 VDFYQAM
+1788 VDFYQAK
-1795 YAKKPGTSQ
+1795 YATKPGTSQ
-1804 KKYKK
+1804 RKYKK
-1809 PDLYVWAMQNGYT
+1809 ADLYAWAMQNGYT

-1828 LWNLFGKTKK
+1828 LWKLFS

>member
-1 MAFTVQREQ
+1 MASDFLKQYAKSSREKIDREYGKKAYGGSKYKMDKVWGQ
-10 RNHDFAQAGRR
+10 TAT
-21 ARSMLEQDKK
+21 QD
-31 TIEAEEQRAKEYAQ
+31 TAAKQ

-69 LLSAFGDAGYSAD
+69 LLNAFGDAGYSAD
-82 TTTPLAMTNQAIT
+82 TTTPLALTNQAIS

-109 EAGGNIVKSAAKSAE
+109 EAGGNIAKSAYE
-124 SAYENA
+124 GAKSAYENA

-149 DNAVSQEDKDKAD
+149 DNAVPQEDKDKAE

-195 GSKAAGAFVDIAS
+195 GSKAAGVFVDIAS

-220 ALLPGAGL
+220 ALLPGVGL

-297 AGRSVLRALTNA
+297 AGRSVVRALTNA

-326 RTIYDKGAAVKS
+326 RAIYDKGAAAKS

-350 AQSAYDAMIGAALST
+350 AQSAYDAMIGAVLST

-372 VKGIDAQKNAALRA
+372 AKGIDAQKNAALRA
-386 GEPAANVNAEASAKP
+386 GEPAASVNAEASAKP
-401 ADAETIAAEA
+401 AEAENIAAEA
-411 QADAAPVE
+411 QAEAAPVE
-419 TAQDAPAAQEENA
+419 TAQVEDSQATVRTLLKKGIISNSEANRVLADA
-432 APADIRETGLETR
+432 GLRTEFERQT
-445 IAGIKGNDTASVG
+445 
-458 NASTAMENTLWMR
+458 
-471 RGTQSEPGWGETY
+471 GETLT
-484 GTAQEAFN
+484 GTKADQRAQI
-492 EAMKRIDSGL
+492 KRVALTQNITGETAKSEEQSQKTG
-502 FSAMEKAVNEAERGI
+502 EIVNESAE
-517 NAKENLRLISTMISA
+517 
-532 AEFVRHYDV
+532 
-541 SPAAAATVIINSYHN
+541 
-556 DALDSI
+556 
-562 RDRRGDLTDYAL
+562 
-574 EQMRSIDNAVESYGS
+574 NAVE
-589 NPVSE
+589 
-594 NDLSVA
+594 A
-600 QNAEYPGNAED
+600 
-611 ATGMREPAQN
+611 
-621 PTQERATEAGQSTER
+621 
-636 DANRQ
+636 
-641 PQEYT
+641 
-646 PEDHIDNRSD
+646 
-656 EYIAK
+656 
-661 RSTKSF
+661 
-667 QYNHP
+667 
-672 ELHEHFE
+672 
-679 RVAEDLAPMIY
+679 
-690 GSMRSDRYKRGKGT
+690 
-704 ITNNSRV
+704 
-711 VQDVIDKTGLSRPE
+711 
-725 ILRALDAIIKD
+725 
-736 NGAENYADAKRVEKA
+736 
-751 LDSLLVDGYTK
+751 
-762 PNGEYVAP
+762 
-770 DAAYMEAK
+770 
-778 SQISGGTDPYSW
+778 
-790 EYYRDNDL
+790 
-798 SLLLGEITEEESYND
+798 
-813 WRAERDAREA
+813 
-823 AKAAQEQS
+823 
-831 QNSDNFADVQQRETE
+831 QNSDNFADVQQREAE

-865 FGYDEAKTQARSLKN
+865 FGYDEARTQTHSTDGVLTDDERAMQGLRP
-880 LFEKGDREKL
+880 EDR
-890 GLTEQDLSHKV
+890 THKV
-901 EHDAE
+901 NHDE
-906 AEAKA
+906 EVNAKA

-926 FGEKRDWDKTDTL
+926 FGTKQDWDDTDTVL
-939 LADKIMGAELDKA
+939 A
-952 HKSGSMDDY
+952 HKIIVKEVAKARESGSKDAY
-961 AEVARLVKRWYAQG
+961 AEVAKLMKEWDAHG
-975 TDVGQVMQ
+975 TEAGQAL
-983 MRQVLSKSPKLME
+983 RQRRQFASDPALME
-996 AEAIELLMD
+996 ADAIQLLSD
-1005 EKRTRKMSDEQ
+1005 SERTRKMSDEQ

-1029 RLLSIEK
+1029 KLRSIEK

-1041 VVDLIKDMSMERRT
+1041 VVDLIKGMSTERRT
-1055 NSLWSNKMGRT
+1055 NGLWSNKMGRT

-1075 KLPDGESFLR
+1075 KLPGGEAFLR
-1085 DIAASQVRGIA
+1085 DVAASQVRGIA

-1101 PSVLEQIKTY
+1101 PSTLEQIKAY

-1123 ARNLIGNMV
+1123 GRNLVGNMV

-1142 IGVGLDMLLSKCTGT
+1142 IGVGLDMLLSKYTGT
-1157 RSVAVDMSYL
+1157 RSVAADKSYF
-1167 SKAKRK
+1167 SKTKRK
-1173 GMGEAR
+1173 GMGEAT
-1179 LKSYIEMG
+1179 LKSYIETG

-1193 NARGKY
+1193 NAQGKY
-1199 GTGGSR
+1199 ETGGSR
-1205 SYKMTGNFLE
+1205 SFKMTGNFLE

-1248 DELEAK
+1248 DALEAK

-1266 EETARERTFQ
+1266 EEIARERTFQ
-1276 NDSKLAQA
+1276 NEGKLAQA
-1284 TGVVRRGLN
+1284 TGVVRRALN

-1303 RFGVGDLILPFTNV
+1303 SFGVGDLILPFTNV

-1343 LHKAKAGTL
+1343 LNKAKAGTL
-1352 TAAEQAKAVTDF
+1352 TASEQAKAVTDF
-1364 GRAFNGTMGIALFA
+1364 GRAFNGTMGIAFFA
-1378 VLAGAGV
+1378 VLAGAGI

-1455 EEDGKI
+1455 KDEGL
-1461 TFGDVTRENLSS
+1461 TFANVAGGNLESAF
-1473 IYQSVMDLPAMSQF
+1473 QSVMDLPAMSQF

-1494 KYSKADNDGG
+1494 KYSKADTTGG

-1509 TLRYGASQVT
+1509 TFRYGASQAT
-1519 SFIPN
+1519 SFVPN
-1524 VVSGVAQGIDG
+1524 VVSGVAQGVDG

-1549 SLNAMKSKIPWLRET
+1549 SLSAMKSKIPGLRET

-1606 ELYRLDSLNID
+1606 ELYRLGENID
-1617 VKYPE
+1617 IKYPE
-1622 KKTPSDVSRNG
+1622 KKAPNSGNRDGEKVS
-1633 KKVTLNQDEKRQYQM
+1633 LDQDERRQYQM

-1661 IQSSVYK
+1661 IRSSVYK

-1680 NLLKVATAAG
+1680 NLLEVATSAG
-1690 KKKAKLDGSDT
+1690 KKKAKLDGGDT
-1701 PSWTTKSSGSVAD
+1701 PAWTTKSTGTIGE
-1714 NAVYRAKL
+1714 NAVYKAML

-1727 TLPADA
+1727 ALPEDK
-1733 RDRNGDVM
+1733 RT
-1741 QAIIK
+1741 K
-1746 TVVGKRGGSDQLAL
+1746 TGNVLQSVLKTAGNKRGGDNLML
-1760 NVMAQEIESGTLAKV
+1760 NIMAQQLSEGTQDKF

-1788 VDFYQAM
+1788 VDFYQAK
-1795 YAKKPGTSQ
+1795 YATKPGTSQ
-1804 KKYKK
+1804 RKYKK
-1809 PDLYVWAMQNGYT
+1809 ADLYAWAMQNGYT

-1828 LWNLFGKTKK
+1828 LWKLFS

>member
-1 MAFTVQREQ
+1 MASDFLKQYAKSSREKIDREYGKKAYGGSKYKMDKVWGQ
-10 RNHDFAQAGRR
+10 TAT
-21 ARSMLEQDKK
+21 QD
-31 TIEAEEQRAKEYAQ
+31 TAAKQ

-69 LLSAFGDAGYSAD
+69 LLNAFGDAGYSAD
-82 TTTPLAMTNQAIT
+82 TTTPLALTNQAIS

-109 EAGGNIVKSAAKSAE
+109 EAGGNIAKSAYE
-124 SAYENA
+124 GAKSAYENA

-149 DNAVSQEDKDKAD
+149 DNAVPQEDKDKAE

-220 ALLPGAGL
+220 ALLPGVGL

-297 AGRSVLRALTNA
+297 AGRSVVRALTNA

-326 RTIYDKGAAVKS
+326 RAIYDKGAAAKS

-350 AQSAYDAMIGAALST
+350 AQSAYDAMIGAVLST

-372 VKGIDAQKNAALRA
+372 AKGIDAQKNAALRA
-386 GEPAANVNAEASAKP
+386 GEPAASVNAEASAKP
-401 ADAETIAAEA
+401 AEAENIAAEA
-411 QADAAPVE
+411 QAEAAPVE
-419 TAQDAPAAQEENA
+419 TAQVEDSQATVRTLLKKGIISNSEANRVLADA
-432 APADIRETGLETR
+432 GLRTEFERQT
-445 IAGIKGNDTASVG
+445 
-458 NASTAMENTLWMR
+458 
-471 RGTQSEPGWGETY
+471 GETLT
-484 GTAQEAFN
+484 GTKADQRAQI
-492 EAMKRIDSGL
+492 KRVALTQNITGETAKSEEQSQKTG
-502 FSAMEKAVNEAERGI
+502 EIVNESAE
-517 NAKENLRLISTMISA
+517 
-532 AEFVRHYDV
+532 
-541 SPAAAATVIINSYHN
+541 
-556 DALDSI
+556 
-562 RDRRGDLTDYAL
+562 
-574 EQMRSIDNAVESYGS
+574 NAVE
-589 NPVSE
+589 
-594 NDLSVA
+594 A
-600 QNAEYPGNAED
+600 
-611 ATGMREPAQN
+611 
-621 PTQERATEAGQSTER
+621 
-636 DANRQ
+636 
-641 PQEYT
+641 
-646 PEDHIDNRSD
+646 
-656 EYIAK
+656 
-661 RSTKSF
+661 
-667 QYNHP
+667 
-672 ELHEHFE
+672 
-679 RVAEDLAPMIY
+679 
-690 GSMRSDRYKRGKGT
+690 
-704 ITNNSRV
+704 
-711 VQDVIDKTGLSRPE
+711 
-725 ILRALDAIIKD
+725 
-736 NGAENYADAKRVEKA
+736 
-751 LDSLLVDGYTK
+751 
-762 PNGEYVAP
+762 
-770 DAAYMEAK
+770 
-778 SQISGGTDPYSW
+778 
-790 EYYRDNDL
+790 
-798 SLLLGEITEEESYND
+798 
-813 WRAERDAREA
+813 
-823 AKAAQEQS
+823 
-831 QNSDNFADVQQRETE
+831 QNSDNFADVQQREAE

-865 FGYDEAKTQARSLKN
+865 FGYDEARTQTHSTDGVLTDDERAMQGLRP
-880 LFEKGDREKL
+880 EDR
-890 GLTEQDLSHKV
+890 THKV
-901 EHDAE
+901 NHDE
-906 AEAKA
+906 EVNAKA

-926 FGEKRDWDKTDTL
+926 FGTKQDWDDTDTVL
-939 LADKIMGAELDKA
+939 A
-952 HKSGSMDDY
+952 HKIIVKEVAKARESGSKDAY
-961 AEVARLVKRWYAQG
+961 AEVAKLMKEWDAHG
-975 TDVGQVMQ
+975 TEAGQAL
-983 MRQVLSKSPKLME
+983 RQRRQFASDPALME
-996 AEAIELLMD
+996 ADAIQLLSD
-1005 EKRTRKMSDEQ
+1005 SERTRKMSDEQ

-1029 RLLSIEK
+1029 KLRSIEK

-1041 VVDLIKDMSMERRT
+1041 VVDLIKGMSTERRT
-1055 NSLWSNKMGRT
+1055 NGLWSNKMGRT

-1075 KLPDGESFLR
+1075 KLPGGEAFLR
-1085 DIAASQVRGIA
+1085 DVAASQVRGIA

-1101 PSVLEQIKTY
+1101 PSTLEQIKAY

-1123 ARNLIGNMV
+1123 GRNLVGNMV

-1142 IGVGLDMLLSKCTGT
+1142 IGVGLDMLLSKYTGT
-1157 RSVAVDMSYL
+1157 RSVAADKSYF
-1167 SKAKRK
+1167 SKTKRK
-1173 GMGEAR
+1173 GMGEAT
-1179 LKSYIEMG
+1179 LKSYIETG

-1193 NARGKY
+1193 NAQGKY
-1199 GTGGSR
+1199 ETGGSR
-1205 SYKMTGNFLE
+1205 SFKMTGNFLE
-1215 RFLSTW
+1215 RFLSAW

-1248 DELEAK
+1248 DALEAK

-1266 EETARERTFQ
+1266 EEIARERTFQ
-1276 NDSKLAQA
+1276 NEGKLAQA
-1284 TGVVRRGLN
+1284 TGVVRRALN

-1303 RFGVGDLILPFTNV
+1303 SFGVGDLILPFTNV

-1343 LHKAKAGTL
+1343 LNKAKAGTL
-1352 TAAEQAKAVTDF
+1352 TASEQAKAVTDF
-1364 GRAFNGTMGIALFA
+1364 GRAFNGTMGIAFFA
-1378 VLAGAGV
+1378 VLAGAGI
-1385 MNVAGDD
+1385 MNVSGDD

-1455 EEDGKI
+1455 KDEGL
-1461 TFGDVTRENLSS
+1461 TFANVAGGNLESAF
-1473 IYQSVMDLPAMSQF
+1473 QSVMDLPAMSQF

-1494 KYSKADNDGG
+1494 KYSKADTTGG

-1509 TLRYGASQVT
+1509 TFRYGASQAT
-1519 SFIPN
+1519 SFVPN
-1524 VVSGVAQGIDG
+1524 VVSGVAQGVDG

-1549 SLNAMKSKIPWLRET
+1549 SLSAMKSKIPGLRET

-1606 ELYRLDSLNID
+1606 ELYRLGENID
-1617 VKYPE
+1617 IKYPE
-1622 KKTPSDVSRNG
+1622 KKAPNSGNRDGEKVS
-1633 KKVTLNQDEKRQYQM
+1633 LDQDERRQYQM

-1661 IQSSVYK
+1661 IRSSVYK

-1680 NLLKVATAAG
+1680 NLLEVATSAG
-1690 KKKAKLDGSDT
+1690 KKKAKLDGGDT
-1701 PSWTTKSSGSVAD
+1701 PAWTTKSTGTIGE
-1714 NAVYRAKL
+1714 NAVYKAML

-1727 TLPADA
+1727 ALPEDK
-1733 RDRNGDVM
+1733 RT
-1741 QAIIK
+1741 K
-1746 TVVGKRGGSDQLAL
+1746 TGNVLQSVLKTAGNKRGGDNLML
-1760 NVMAQEIESGTLAKV
+1760 NIMAQQLSEGTQDKF

-1788 VDFYQAM
+1788 VDFYQAK
-1795 YAKKPGTSQ
+1795 YATKPGTSQ
-1804 KKYKK
+1804 RKYKK
-1809 PDLYVWAMQNGYT
+1809 ADLYAWAMQNGYT

-1828 LWNLFGKTKK
+1828 LWKLFS

>member
-1 MAFTVQREQ
+1 MASDFLKQYAKSSREKID
-10 RNHDFAQAGRR
+10 REYGKKAYGGSKYKMDKVWGQAATQGT
-21 ARSMLEQDKK
+21 A
-31 TIEAEEQRAKEYAQ
+31 AKQ
-45 KPVTKPI
+45 KPVTEPI

-69 LLSAFGDAGYSAD
+69 LLNAFGDAGYSSD
-82 TTTPLAMTNQAIT
+82 TSAPLGMMNQAIS
-95 DDYRKSNMQESKTA
+95 DDYRSSGMQESKTA
-109 EAGGNIVKSAAKSAE
+109 EAGGNIAKSALKGAE
-124 SAYENA
+124 SAYESA
-130 AGTFL
+130 VGAMMS
-135 NKRSGTQIMGVTVA
+135 KRSGTQIMGVTVA
-149 DNAVSQEDKDKAD
+149 DDAVSEADKAT
-162 AARKRNQESI
+162 AEATRQRNQANM
-172 YAKADKAA
+172 YAKAEAA
-180 AAAAEASE
+180 DTAAWEARE
-188 KAKDNLG
+188 AAKDNLG
-195 GSKAAGAFVDIAS
+195 GSAAAGALVDIAS
-208 GGLQLGADMALN
+208 GGLQLGADMAVN

-228 ANMGLR
+228 ASMGVR
-234 SYGSGSREARLDGAS
+234 AFGNGAREAMMDGAS
-249 EGEQVAYGA
+249 GGEQVIYGA
-258 AAAAVDVLTEKIFD
+258 AQAAVQIATEKMFD

-282 DDVAEKLIGKLAKTD
+282 DDVAEKLIQKLAKTD
-297 AGRSVLRALTNA
+297 TGRSIVRALTNA
-309 VGEGAEEAVA
+309 VGEGAEEAVS
-319 DILNPAI
+319 DLLTPAI
-326 RTIYDKGAAVKS
+326 RAIYDSGKSAAS
-338 SYTTAEGAKEML
+338 SYTTAEGRKELL
-350 AQSAYDAMIGAALST
+350 AQAGYDALIGAALST

-372 VKGIDAQKNAALRA
+372 VKGVDAQKNAALRA
-386 GEPAANVNAEASAKP
+386 GEPTASVNAEASAKP
-401 ADAETIAAEA
+401 AEAENIAAEA
-411 QADAAPVE
+411 QAEPAPAD
-419 TAQDAPAAQEENA
+419 TAQDVPAAQEKPQENSTLRMVEEA
-432 APADIRETGLETR
+432 AGL
-445 IAGIKGNDTASVG
+445 
-458 NASTAMENTLWMR
+458 
-471 RGTQSEPGWGETY
+471 
-484 GTAQEAFN
+484 
-492 EAMKRIDSGL
+492 
-502 FSAMEKAVNEAERGI
+502 
-517 NAKENLRLISTMISA
+517 
-532 AEFVRHYDV
+532 
-541 SPAAAATVIINSYHN
+541 
-556 DALDSI
+556 
-562 RDRRGDLTDYAL
+562 
-574 EQMRSIDNAVESYGS
+574 
-589 NPVSE
+589 
-594 NDLSVA
+594 
-600 QNAEYPGNAED
+600 
-611 ATGMREPAQN
+611 REPAQS
-621 PTQERATEAGQSTER
+621 PAQERATEAGQSAEL

-646 PEDHIDNRSD
+646 PEDHIDNRTD
-656 EYIAK
+656 EYVAK

-679 RVAEDLAPMIY
+679 RVAEDLTPMIY
-690 GSMRSDRYKRGKGT
+690 GSMQSDRHKRGKGT
-704 ITNNSRV
+704 ITNNTRV
-711 VQDVIDKTGLSRPE
+711 VQRVIDKTGLSRPE

-736 NGAENYADAKRVEKA
+736 NGAENYANAKRVEKA

-798 SLLLGEITEEESYND
+798 SLMLGEITEEESYND
-813 WRAERDAREA
+813 WRAQHDAREA

-831 QNSDNFADVQQRETE
+831 QKTGEIVNESAENAVEAQNSGNFANVQQREAE

-865 FGYDEAKTQARSLKN
+865 FGYDEARTQTRSTDGVLTDDERAMEG
-880 LFEKGDREKL
+880 LRPEDR
-890 GLTEQDLSHKV
+890 THKV
-901 EHDAE
+901 NHDE
-906 AEAKA
+906 EVNAKA

-926 FGEKRDWDKTDTL
+926 FGEKQDWDDTDTVL
-939 LADKIMGAELDKA
+939 A
-952 HKSGSMDDY
+952 HKIIVKEVTKARESGSKDAY
-961 AEVARLVKRWYAQG
+961 AEVAKLMKEWDAHG
-975 TDVGQVMQ
+975 TEAGQAL
-983 MRQVLSKSPKLME
+983 RQRRQLASDPALME
-996 AEAIELLMD
+996 ADAIQLLND
-1005 EKRTRKMSDEQ
+1005 SERTRKMSDEQ

-1029 RLLSIEK
+1029 KLRGIEK

-1041 VVDLIKDMSMERRT
+1041 VVDLIKDMSTERRT
-1055 NSLWSNKMGRT
+1055 NGLWSNKMGRT

-1075 KLPDGESFLR
+1075 KLPDGEAFLR
-1085 DIAASQVRGIA
+1085 DVAASQVRGIA

-1101 PSVLEQIKTY
+1101 PSTLEQIKTY

-1118 KPATP
+1118 KPATA
-1123 ARNLIGNMV
+1123 ARNLVGNMV
-1132 YDPVEAVSNN
+1132 YDPVEAASNN
-1142 IGVGLDMLLSKCTGT
+1142 IGVGLDMLLSKYTGT
-1157 RSVAVDMSYL
+1157 RSVAADKSYL

-1173 GMGEAR
+1173 GMGEAT
-1179 LKSYIEMG
+1179 LKSYIETG

-1193 NARGKY
+1193 NAQGKY
-1199 GTGGSR
+1199 ETGGSR
-1205 SYKMTGNFLE
+1205 SFKMTGNFLE

-1248 DELEAK
+1248 DALEAK

-1266 EETARERTFQ
+1266 EEIARERTFQ

-1284 TGVVRRGLN
+1284 TGIVRRGLN
-1293 VFSIKDKRGG
+1293 VFSIKDKHGG
-1303 RFGVGDLILPFTNV
+1303 SFGLGDIMLPFTNV
-1317 PGNIASAAIQYSP
+1317 PGNIASAAIQNSP
-1330 AGFINAGAEVVKV
+1330 AGFIKAGVEIVKV
-1343 LHKAKAGTL
+1343 LNKAKAGTL

-1378 VLAGAGV
+1378 VLAGSGV

-1415 NRWIA
+1415 NRLIA

-1455 EEDGKI
+1455 KEDGKI

-1494 KYSKADNDGG
+1494 KYSKADTTGG

-1509 TLRYGASQVT
+1509 TLRYGASQAT
-1519 SFIPN
+1519 SFVPN
-1524 VVSGVAQGIDG
+1524 IVSGVAQGIDG
-1535 TVRDTYNGDTVWEN
+1535 TVRDTYNGDTAWEN
-1549 SLNAMKSKIPWLRET
+1549 GLNAMKSKIPGLRET

-1606 ELYRLDSLNID
+1606 ELYRLGENID
-1617 VKYPE
+1617 IKYPE
-1622 KKTPSDVSRNG
+1622 KKAPNSGNRDGEKVSLDQGER
-1633 KKVTLNQDEKRQYQM
+1633 RQYQM

-1661 IQSSVYK
+1661 IRSSVYK

-1680 NLLKVATAAG
+1680 NLLEVATAAG
-1690 KKKAKLDGSDT
+1690 KKKAKLDGGDT
-1701 PSWTTKSSGSVAD
+1701 PAWTTKSDGSVAD

-1722 GTAKD
+1722 GTAKG

-1733 RDRNGDVM
+1733 RGRNGDVM
-1741 QAIIK
+1741 QAIVK

-1760 NVMAQEIESGTLAKV
+1760 NVMAQQLEEGTQAKV

-1788 VDFYQAM
+1788 VDFYQKK
-1795 YAKKPGTSQ
+1795 YARKPGTSQ
-1804 KKYKK
+1804 RKYKK
-1809 PDLYVWAMQNGYT
+1809 EDLYAWAMRNGYT
-1822 AKQFNQ
+1822 TKQFNQ
-1828 LWNLFGKTKK
+1828 LWKLFP

>member
-1 MAFTVQREQ
+1 MASDFLKQYAKSSREKID
-10 RNHDFAQAGRR
+10 REYGKKAYGG
-21 ARSMLEQDKK
+21 SKYKMDKVWGQ
-31 TIEAEEQRAKEYAQ
+31 TATQETAAKQ
-45 KPVTKPI
+45 KPVTEPI

-69 LLSAFGDAGYSAD
+69 LLNAFGDAGYSAD
-82 TTTPLAMTNQAIT
+82 TTTPLALTNQAIS
-95 DDYRKSNMQESKTA
+95 DDYRESNMQESKTA
-109 EAGGNIVKSAAKSAE
+109 ETGGNIAKSAVKSAE

-149 DNAVSQEDKDKAD
+149 DNAVPQEDKDKAE

-282 DDVAEKLIGKLAKTD
+282 DDVAEKLVGKLAKTD
-297 AGRSVLRALTNA
+297 AGRSVVRALTNA

-326 RTIYDKGAAVKS
+326 RAIYDKGAAAKS

-372 VKGIDAQKNAALRA
+372 AKGIDAQKNAALRA

-401 ADAETIAAEA
+401 AEAENIAAEA
-411 QADAAPVE
+411 QAEAAPVE
-419 TAQDAPAAQEENA
+419 TAQDAPAAQEKPQENSTLRMVEEA
-432 APADIRETGLETR
+432 AGL
-445 IAGIKGNDTASVG
+445 
-458 NASTAMENTLWMR
+458 
-471 RGTQSEPGWGETY
+471 
-484 GTAQEAFN
+484 
-492 EAMKRIDSGL
+492 
-502 FSAMEKAVNEAERGI
+502 
-517 NAKENLRLISTMISA
+517 
-532 AEFVRHYDV
+532 
-541 SPAAAATVIINSYHN
+541 
-556 DALDSI
+556 
-562 RDRRGDLTDYAL
+562 
-574 EQMRSIDNAVESYGS
+574 
-589 NPVSE
+589 
-594 NDLSVA
+594 
-600 QNAEYPGNAED
+600 
-611 ATGMREPAQN
+611 REPAQS
-621 PTQERATEAGQSTER
+621 PARERATEAGRSEER

-646 PEDHIDNRSD
+646 PEDHIDNRTD
-656 EYIAK
+656 EYVAK

-679 RVAEDLAPMIY
+679 RVAEDLTTMIY
-690 GSMRSDRYKRGKGT
+690 GSMQSDRHKRGEGT

-711 VQDVIDKTGLSRPE
+711 VQHVIDKTDLSRPE

-736 NGAENYADAKRVEKA
+736 NGAENYANAKRVEKA

-762 PNGEYVAP
+762 PNGEYAAP

-790 EYYRDNDL
+790 EYYRDNSL
-798 SLLLGEITEEESYND
+798 SLMLGEITEEEAYND
-813 WRAERDAREA
+813 WRAQHDAREA
-823 AKAAQEQS
+823 AKAAQEQSQKTGEIVNESAENAVES

-865 FGYDEAKTQARSLKN
+865 FGYAEAQTQTRSTDGVLTDDEHAMEGLRP
-880 LFEKGDREKL
+880 EDR
-890 GLTEQDLSHKV
+890 THKV
-901 EHDAE
+901 NHDE
-906 AEAKA
+906 EVNAKA

-926 FGEKRDWDKTDTL
+926 FGEKQDWNDTDTVL
-939 LADKIMGAELDKA
+939 A
-952 HKSGSMDDY
+952 HKIIVKEVAKARESGSKDAY
-961 AEVARLVKRWYAQG
+961 AEVAKLMKEWDAHG
-975 TDVGQVMQ
+975 TEAGQAL
-983 MRQVLSKSPKLME
+983 RQRRQLASDPALME
-996 AEAIELLMD
+996 ADAIQLLND
-1005 EKRTRKMSDEQ
+1005 SERTRKMSDEQ

-1029 RLLSIEK
+1029 KLRSIEK

-1041 VVDLIKDMSMERRT
+1041 VVDLIKDMSTERRT
-1055 NSLWSNKMGRT
+1055 NGLWSNKMGRT

-1075 KLPDGESFLR
+1075 KLPGGEAFLR
-1085 DIAASQVRGIA
+1085 DVAASQVRGIA

-1101 PSVLEQIKTY
+1101 PSTLEQIKTY

-1118 KPATP
+1118 KPATA
-1123 ARNLIGNMV
+1123 ARNLVGNMV

-1142 IGVGLDMLLSKCTGT
+1142 IGVGLDMLLSKYTGT
-1157 RSVAVDMSYL
+1157 RSVAADKSYL

-1173 GMGEAR
+1173 GMGEAT
-1179 LKSYIEMG
+1179 LKSYIETG

-1193 NARGKY
+1193 NAQGKY
-1199 GTGGSR
+1199 ETGGSR
-1205 SYKMTGNFLE
+1205 SFKMTGNFLE

-1221 EKYSNYAMVTTDQ
+1221 EKYSNYAMVTSDQ

-1248 DELEAK
+1248 DALEAK

-1276 NDSKLAQA
+1276 NEGKLAQA
-1284 TGVVRRGLN
+1284 TGVVRRALN

-1303 RFGVGDLILPFTNV
+1303 SFGVGDLILPFTNV

-1343 LHKAKAGTL
+1343 LNKAKAGTL
-1352 TAAEQAKAVTDF
+1352 TASEQAKAVTDF
-1364 GRAFNGTMGIALFA
+1364 GRAFNGTMGIAFFA
-1378 VLAGAGV
+1378 VLAGAGI

-1455 EEDGKI
+1455 KDEGL
-1461 TFGDVTRENLSS
+1461 TFANVAGGNLESAF
-1473 IYQSVMDLPAMSQF
+1473 QSVMDLPAMSQF

-1494 KYSKADNDGG
+1494 KYSKADTTGG

-1509 TLRYGASQVT
+1509 TFRYGASQAT
-1519 SFIPN
+1519 SFVPN
-1524 VVSGVAQGIDG
+1524 VVSGVAQGVDG

-1549 SLNAMKSKIPWLRET
+1549 SLSAMKSKIPGLRET

-1606 ELYRLDSLNID
+1606 ELYRLGENID
-1617 VKYPE
+1617 IKYPE
-1622 KKTPSDVSRNG
+1622 KKAPNSGNRDGEKVS
-1633 KKVTLNQDEKRQYQM
+1633 LDQDERRQYQM

-1661 IQSSVYK
+1661 IRSSVYK

-1680 NLLKVATAAG
+1680 NLLEVATSAG
-1690 KKKAKLDGSDT
+1690 KKKAKLDGGDT
-1701 PSWTTKSSGSVAD
+1701 PAWTTKSTGTIGE
-1714 NAVYRAKL
+1714 NAVYKAML

-1727 TLPADA
+1727 ALPEDK
-1733 RDRNGDVM
+1733 RT
-1741 QAIIK
+1741 K
-1746 TVVGKRGGSDQLAL
+1746 TGNVLQSVLKTAGNKRGGDNLML
-1760 NVMAQEIESGTLAKV
+1760 NIMAQQLSEGTQDKF

-1788 VDFYQAM
+1788 VDFYQAK
-1795 YAKKPGTSQ
+1795 YATKPGTSQ
-1804 KKYKK
+1804 RKYKK
-1809 PDLYVWAMQNGYT
+1809 ADLYAWAMQNGYT

-1828 LWNLFGKTKK
+1828 LWKLFS

>member
-1 MAFTVQREQ
+1 MASDFLKQYAKSSREKIDREYGKKAYGGSKYKMDKVWGQ
-10 RNHDFAQAGRR
+10 TAT
-21 ARSMLEQDKK
+21 QD
-31 TIEAEEQRAKEYAQ
+31 TAAKQ

-69 LLSAFGDAGYSAD
+69 LLNAFGDAGYSAD
-82 TTTPLAMTNQAIT
+82 TTTPLALTNQAIS

-109 EAGGNIVKSAAKSAE
+109 EAGGNIAKSAYE
-124 SAYENA
+124 GAKSAYENA

-149 DNAVSQEDKDKAD
+149 DNAVPQEDKDKAE

-180 AAAAEASE
+180 AAAAEASK

-220 ALLPGAGL
+220 ALLPGVGL

-297 AGRSVLRALTNA
+297 AGRSVVRALTNA

-326 RTIYDKGAAVKS
+326 RAIYDKGAAAKS

-350 AQSAYDAMIGAALST
+350 AQSAYDAMIGAVLST

-372 VKGIDAQKNAALRA
+372 AKGIDAQKNAALRA
-386 GEPAANVNAEASAKP
+386 GEPAASVNAEASAKP
-401 ADAETIAAEA
+401 AEAENIAAEA
-411 QADAAPVE
+411 QAEAAPVE
-419 TAQDAPAAQEENA
+419 TAQVEDSQATVRTLLKKGIISNSEANRVLADA
-432 APADIRETGLETR
+432 GLRTEFERQT
-445 IAGIKGNDTASVG
+445 
-458 NASTAMENTLWMR
+458 
-471 RGTQSEPGWGETY
+471 GETLT
-484 GTAQEAFN
+484 GTKADQRAQI
-492 EAMKRIDSGL
+492 KRVALTQNITGETAKSEEQSQKTG
-502 FSAMEKAVNEAERGI
+502 EIVNESAE
-517 NAKENLRLISTMISA
+517 
-532 AEFVRHYDV
+532 
-541 SPAAAATVIINSYHN
+541 
-556 DALDSI
+556 
-562 RDRRGDLTDYAL
+562 
-574 EQMRSIDNAVESYGS
+574 NAVE
-589 NPVSE
+589 
-594 NDLSVA
+594 A
-600 QNAEYPGNAED
+600 
-611 ATGMREPAQN
+611 
-621 PTQERATEAGQSTER
+621 
-636 DANRQ
+636 
-641 PQEYT
+641 
-646 PEDHIDNRSD
+646 
-656 EYIAK
+656 
-661 RSTKSF
+661 
-667 QYNHP
+667 
-672 ELHEHFE
+672 
-679 RVAEDLAPMIY
+679 
-690 GSMRSDRYKRGKGT
+690 
-704 ITNNSRV
+704 
-711 VQDVIDKTGLSRPE
+711 
-725 ILRALDAIIKD
+725 
-736 NGAENYADAKRVEKA
+736 
-751 LDSLLVDGYTK
+751 
-762 PNGEYVAP
+762 
-770 DAAYMEAK
+770 
-778 SQISGGTDPYSW
+778 
-790 EYYRDNDL
+790 
-798 SLLLGEITEEESYND
+798 
-813 WRAERDAREA
+813 
-823 AKAAQEQS
+823 
-831 QNSDNFADVQQRETE
+831 QNSDNFADVQQREAE

-865 FGYDEAKTQARSLKN
+865 FGYDEARTQTHSTDGVLTDDERAMQGLRP
-880 LFEKGDREKL
+880 EDR
-890 GLTEQDLSHKV
+890 THKV
-901 EHDAE
+901 NHDE
-906 AEAKA
+906 EVNAKA

-926 FGEKRDWDKTDTL
+926 FGTKQDWDDTDTVL
-939 LADKIMGAELDKA
+939 A
-952 HKSGSMDDY
+952 HKIIVKEVAKARESGSKDAY
-961 AEVARLVKRWYAQG
+961 AEVAKLMKEWDAHG
-975 TDVGQVMQ
+975 TEAGQAL
-983 MRQVLSKSPKLME
+983 RQRRQFASDPALME
-996 AEAIELLMD
+996 ADAIQLLSD
-1005 EKRTRKMSDEQ
+1005 SERTRKMSDEQ

-1029 RLLSIEK
+1029 KLRSIEK

-1041 VVDLIKDMSMERRT
+1041 VVDLIKGMSTERRT
-1055 NSLWSNKMGRT
+1055 NGLWSNKMGRT

-1075 KLPDGESFLR
+1075 KLPGGEAFLR
-1085 DIAASQVRGIA
+1085 DVAASQVRGIA

-1101 PSVLEQIKTY
+1101 PSTLEQIKAY

-1123 ARNLIGNMV
+1123 GRNLVGNMV

-1142 IGVGLDMLLSKCTGT
+1142 IGVGLDMLLSKYTGT
-1157 RSVAVDMSYL
+1157 RSVAADKSYF
-1167 SKAKRK
+1167 SKTKRK
-1173 GMGEAR
+1173 GMGEAT
-1179 LKSYIEMG
+1179 LKSYIETG

-1193 NARGKY
+1193 NAQGKY
-1199 GTGGSR
+1199 ETGGSR
-1205 SYKMTGNFLE
+1205 SFKMTGNFLE

-1248 DELEAK
+1248 DALEAK

-1266 EETARERTFQ
+1266 EEIARERTFQ
-1276 NDSKLAQA
+1276 NEGKLAQA
-1284 TGVVRRGLN
+1284 TGVVRRALN

-1303 RFGVGDLILPFTNV
+1303 SFGVGDLILPFTNV

-1343 LHKAKAGTL
+1343 LNKAKAGTL
-1352 TAAEQAKAVTDF
+1352 TASEQAKAVTDF
-1364 GRAFNGTMGIALFA
+1364 GRAFNGTMGIAFFA
-1378 VLAGAGV
+1378 VLAGAGI

-1455 EEDGKI
+1455 KDEGL
-1461 TFGDVTRENLSS
+1461 TFANVAGGNLESAF
-1473 IYQSVMDLPAMSQF
+1473 QSVMDLPAMSQF

-1494 KYSKADNDGG
+1494 KYSKADTTGG

-1509 TLRYGASQVT
+1509 TFRYGASQAT
-1519 SFIPN
+1519 SFVPN
-1524 VVSGVAQGIDG
+1524 VVSGVAQGVDG

-1549 SLNAMKSKIPWLRET
+1549 SLSAMKSKIPGLRET

-1606 ELYRLDSLNID
+1606 ELYRLGENID
-1617 VKYPE
+1617 IKYPE
-1622 KKTPSDVSRNG
+1622 KKAPNSGNRDGEKVS
-1633 KKVTLNQDEKRQYQM
+1633 LDQDERRQYQM

-1661 IQSSVYK
+1661 IRSSVYK

-1680 NLLKVATAAG
+1680 NLLEVATSAG
-1690 KKKAKLDGSDT
+1690 KKKAKLDGGDT
-1701 PSWTTKSSGSVAD
+1701 PAWTTKSTGTIGE
-1714 NAVYRAKL
+1714 NAVYKAML

-1727 TLPADA
+1727 ALPEDK
-1733 RDRNGDVM
+1733 RT
-1741 QAIIK
+1741 K
-1746 TVVGKRGGSDQLAL
+1746 TGNVLQSVLKTAGNKRGGDNLML
-1760 NVMAQEIESGTLAKV
+1760 NIMAQQLSEGTQDKF

-1788 VDFYQAM
+1788 VDFYQAK
-1795 YAKKPGTSQ
+1795 YATKPGTSQ
-1804 KKYKK
+1804 RKYKK
-1809 PDLYVWAMQNGYT
+1809 ADLYAWAMQNGYT

-1828 LWNLFGKTKK
+1828 LWKLFS

>member
-1 MAFTVQREQ
+1 MASDFLKQYAKSSREKIDREYGKKAYGGSKYKMDKMWGQ
-10 RNHDFAQAGRR
+10 TAT
-21 ARSMLEQDKK
+21 QD
-31 TIEAEEQRAKEYAQ
+31 TAAKQ

-69 LLSAFGDAGYSAD
+69 LLNAFGDAGYSAD
-82 TTTPLAMTNQAIT
+82 TTTPLALTNQAIS

-109 EAGGNIVKSAAKSAE
+109 EAGGNIAKSAYE
-124 SAYENA
+124 GAKSAYENA

-149 DNAVSQEDKDKAD
+149 DNAVPQEDKDKAE

-220 ALLPGAGL
+220 ALLPGVGL

-297 AGRSVLRALTNA
+297 AGRSVVRALTNA

-326 RTIYDKGAAVKS
+326 RAIYDKGAAAKS

-350 AQSAYDAMIGAALST
+350 AQSAYDAMIGAVLST

-372 VKGIDAQKNAALRA
+372 AKGIDAQKNAALRA
-386 GEPAANVNAEASAKP
+386 GEPAASVNAEASAKP
-401 ADAETIAAEA
+401 AEAENIAAEA
-411 QADAAPVE
+411 QAEAAPVE
-419 TAQDAPAAQEENA
+419 TAQVEDSQATVRTLLKKGIISNSEANRVLADA
-432 APADIRETGLETR
+432 GLRTEFERQT
-445 IAGIKGNDTASVG
+445 
-458 NASTAMENTLWMR
+458 
-471 RGTQSEPGWGETY
+471 GETLT
-484 GTAQEAFN
+484 GTKADQRAQI
-492 EAMKRIDSGL
+492 KRVALTQNITGETAKSEEQSQKTG
-502 FSAMEKAVNEAERGI
+502 EIVNESAE
-517 NAKENLRLISTMISA
+517 
-532 AEFVRHYDV
+532 
-541 SPAAAATVIINSYHN
+541 
-556 DALDSI
+556 
-562 RDRRGDLTDYAL
+562 
-574 EQMRSIDNAVESYGS
+574 NAVE
-589 NPVSE
+589 
-594 NDLSVA
+594 A
-600 QNAEYPGNAED
+600 
-611 ATGMREPAQN
+611 
-621 PTQERATEAGQSTER
+621 
-636 DANRQ
+636 
-641 PQEYT
+641 
-646 PEDHIDNRSD
+646 
-656 EYIAK
+656 
-661 RSTKSF
+661 
-667 QYNHP
+667 
-672 ELHEHFE
+672 
-679 RVAEDLAPMIY
+679 
-690 GSMRSDRYKRGKGT
+690 
-704 ITNNSRV
+704 
-711 VQDVIDKTGLSRPE
+711 
-725 ILRALDAIIKD
+725 
-736 NGAENYADAKRVEKA
+736 
-751 LDSLLVDGYTK
+751 
-762 PNGEYVAP
+762 
-770 DAAYMEAK
+770 
-778 SQISGGTDPYSW
+778 
-790 EYYRDNDL
+790 
-798 SLLLGEITEEESYND
+798 
-813 WRAERDAREA
+813 
-823 AKAAQEQS
+823 
-831 QNSDNFADVQQRETE
+831 QNSDNFADVQQREAE

-865 FGYDEAKTQARSLKN
+865 FGYDEARTQTHSTDGVLTDDERAMQGLRP
-880 LFEKGDREKL
+880 EDR
-890 GLTEQDLSHKV
+890 THKV
-901 EHDAE
+901 NHDE
-906 AEAKA
+906 EVNAKA

-926 FGEKRDWDKTDTL
+926 FGTKQDWDDTDTVL
-939 LADKIMGAELDKA
+939 A
-952 HKSGSMDDY
+952 HKIIVKEVAKARESGSKDAY
-961 AEVARLVKRWYAQG
+961 AEVAKLMKEWDAHG
-975 TDVGQVMQ
+975 TEAGQAL
-983 MRQVLSKSPKLME
+983 RQRRQFASDPALME
-996 AEAIELLMD
+996 ADAIQLLSD
-1005 EKRTRKMSDEQ
+1005 SERTRKMSDEQ

-1029 RLLSIEK
+1029 KLRSIEK

-1041 VVDLIKDMSMERRT
+1041 VVDLIKGMSTERRT
-1055 NSLWSNKMGRT
+1055 NGLWSNKMGRT

-1075 KLPDGESFLR
+1075 KLPGGEAFLR
-1085 DIAASQVRGIA
+1085 DVAASQVRGIA

-1101 PSVLEQIKTY
+1101 PSTLEQIKAY

-1123 ARNLIGNMV
+1123 GRNLVGNMV

-1142 IGVGLDMLLSKCTGT
+1142 IGVGLDMLLSKYTGT
-1157 RSVAVDMSYL
+1157 RSVAADKSYF
-1167 SKAKRK
+1167 SKTKRK
-1173 GMGEAR
+1173 GMGEAT
-1179 LKSYIEMG
+1179 LKSYIETG

-1193 NARGKY
+1193 NAQGKY
-1199 GTGGSR
+1199 ETGGSR
-1205 SYKMTGNFLE
+1205 SFKMTGNFLE

-1248 DELEAK
+1248 DALEAK

-1266 EETARERTFQ
+1266 EEIARERTFQ
-1276 NDSKLAQA
+1276 NEGKLAQA
-1284 TGVVRRGLN
+1284 TGVVRRALN

-1303 RFGVGDLILPFTNV
+1303 SFGVGDLILPFTNV

-1343 LHKAKAGTL
+1343 LNKAKAGTL
-1352 TAAEQAKAVTDF
+1352 TASEQAKAVTDF
-1364 GRAFNGTMGIALFA
+1364 GRAFNGTMGIAFFA
-1378 VLAGAGV
+1378 VLAGAGI
-1385 MNVAGDD
+1385 MNVSGDD

-1455 EEDGKI
+1455 KDEGL
-1461 TFGDVTRENLSS
+1461 TFANVAGGNLESAF
-1473 IYQSVMDLPAMSQF
+1473 QSVMDLPAMSQF

-1494 KYSKADNDGG
+1494 KYSKADTTGG

-1509 TLRYGASQVT
+1509 TFRYGASQAT
-1519 SFIPN
+1519 SFVPN
-1524 VVSGVAQGIDG
+1524 VVSGVAQGVDG

-1549 SLNAMKSKIPWLRET
+1549 SLSAMKSKIPGLRET

-1606 ELYRLDSLNID
+1606 ELYRLGENID
-1617 VKYPE
+1617 IKYPE
-1622 KKTPSDVSRNG
+1622 KKAPNSGNRDGEKVS
-1633 KKVTLNQDEKRQYQM
+1633 LDQDERRQYQM

-1661 IQSSVYK
+1661 IRSSVYK

-1680 NLLKVATAAG
+1680 NLLEVATSAG
-1690 KKKAKLDGSDT
+1690 KKKAKLDGGDT
-1701 PSWTTKSSGSVAD
+1701 PAWTTKSTGTIGE
-1714 NAVYRAKL
+1714 NAVYKAML

-1727 TLPADA
+1727 ALPEDK
-1733 RDRNGDVM
+1733 RT
-1741 QAIIK
+1741 K
-1746 TVVGKRGGSDQLAL
+1746 TGNVLQSVLKTAGNKRGGDNLML
-1760 NVMAQEIESGTLAKV
+1760 NIMAQQLSEGTQDKF

-1788 VDFYQAM
+1788 VDFYQAK
-1795 YAKKPGTSQ
+1795 YATKPGTSQ
-1804 KKYKK
+1804 RKYKK
-1809 PDLYVWAMQNGYT
+1809 ADLYAWAMQNGYT

-1828 LWNLFGKTKK
+1828 LWKLFS